1 MSKQVDERIVSM
13 QFDNRHFEKNV
24 HTSMSTLDKLKQ
36 KLNLSGAAKGLD
48 NLNASARKVDM
59 SSLGNGVEAVRSK
72 FSALEVMGVTAL
84 ANITNSAVNAG
95 KKIVAALTIDPVKTG
110 LQEYETQI
118 NATQTILANTSHQ
131 GTTLEDVNKALDEL
145 NKYADLTIYN
155 FTEMTKNI
163 GTFTAAGLDLDT
175 SVKSIQGIANLA
187 AVSGSTS
194 EQASRAM
201 YQLSQALAAG
211 KMNLQDWNSVV
222 NAGMG
227 GKIFQNALART
238 AKDFGN
244 SVAFDAIEA
253 GETFRNLL
261 NPKDYGD
268 WLTSDVLS
276 ATLSKFTKTG
286 AVEYL
291 AELYNIS
298 GDSIKELQELGD
310 TTGYNTDEF
319 NKLALSL
326 ANGNQETAK
335 YITDT
340 LSMADTATN
349 AATEVKTLSQLWD
362 TLKETAQSGWTQTW
376 ELIIGDFDQ
385 AKKLFSGLYNFFSG
399 IIEKSSDF
407 RNKLIGGAMG
417 NPFSDFL
424 DKINNSAIGKT
435 VDKVNKLAMSL
446 DEYQKVVNQVWYGDY
461 KNSDTGRF
469 EMLDA
474 AGYNHR
480 VIQDLV
486 NKGLDYKLTVDD
498 VAESE
503 KKFGVSV
510 KETTKNIEELSDEQL
525 KNAGLTKEEIRMYRD
540 LEKQSKKT
548 GKSIQELVDEMG
560 KKDGRTLLLESF
572 KNAGMG
578 LVTVLK
584 AIKDA
589 WLEVFPPPT
598 VIQLYNIISAMNEF
612 SQKLKVSEETAYKV
626 KRTFKGLFSIL
637 HIISTVVGGVL
648 NTAFKILK
656 QVLGA
661 FNLNIL
667 DVTAS
672 IGDAIVKF
680 DEWLTSA
687 LDFTGVIKAVVPY
700 LQEAGEAIKEW
711 FSGIKDADN
720 IPKYIIE
727 GLVTGLING
736 AKLVGQAAIELGKAI
751 LEKIKDFLGIHSPST
766 EFIEVGQNIV
776 SGLVI
781 GIQNGAS
788 TVWEAIKG
796 IFEKVV
802 EFVKGINWGSVL
814 AAGLIGGMVFAV
826 IKFASALEKLASPI
840 EGVGD
845 LLTGLGEA
853 LGGFGKY
860 MKGLAFSVRLN
871 AIKNLVLAVS
881 LLVGAVIVLSYF
893 AKDNP
898 DALWE
903 SVKILGAIVGIL
915 AALVLVVSGLAA
927 LSNLIGAGTIK
938 FSAIALGLIG
948 ISASLL
954 ILTTVLKRL
963 ANLKPEEAKQGFI
976 GLTGLIIELGILLA
990 AYGLLVKGKAAQN
1003 IGGLGKTMLLISIAL
1018 LIMIGVIKRIANLS
1032 TRDLTKGLIVIGI
1045 LELFFAALVKVSQNA
1060 GKNAIKAG
1068 QSFLLISFALL
1079 IMTAVIGII
1088 SKMTWEELGKG
1099 LVGLIS
1105 FGLFVYA
1112 MVEIAKK
1119 GGAATTTIGTMLLA
1133 MAFSMLIL
1141 AVVIKLIAGME
1152 WGELAK
1158 GFAGIVVLGLI
1169 VSALVGVAAKY
1180 GGAQAKLAGTLLAMT
1195 IAIGI
1200 LAVIAALLGNLDVTS
1215 LAKGIIAVGFLS
1227 LFMSLLL
1234 KASKGASASVGSIVA
1249 LIAAVA
1255 VLTGALVALS
1265 FVDTDSLL
1273 ASAISLAAVMV
1284 AFALMTAAASLLK
1297 GTDKIVGKLAPILG
1311 VVVIIAAILGI
1322 MAVLDI
1328 EPSIETAGSI
1338 AILLDAMAVA
1348 MLILGKA
1355 KVAEKGVM
1363 KNLAIM
1369 TAVVSGLAIILA
1381 AMSFLPSVDNLI
1393 PVAVSLSILL
1403 EAMAVAMVILGE
1415 AKIVENRVMANLA
1428 IMTAVVAG
1436 LGVILA
1442 GMSLLQVESAIP
1454 NAVALSIL
1462 LEAMAVA
1469 IAILGAAKIVQK
1481 QVMINLAIMTAV
1493 VTGLGAIL
1501 WGMRALDVQ
1510 NAIPNAIALST
1521 LLIAMTAAMAILG
1534 VTKSITPNI
1543 LVNLGI
1549 ITLVVAGLGAVLWG
1563 MSTLEVENA
1572 IPNAIALSTLLIAM
1586 SAACLILGGAGSI
1599 ALPALAGIGVLAA
1612 LIVAMGALMIGIGAL
1627 VEHNPKLEEFLD
1639 KSIPI
1644 LEKIGTAIGSFF
1656 GNIIGGFIG
1665 GIATGALPV
1674 IGQDLSDFMDNA
1686 GGFIDGAKNIK
1697 QDTMEGVKTLAEV
1710 IMTLTGANLLES
1722 LNKILTLGLGKSSIE
1737 VFSKQLPMLATGI
1750 NNFGDTL
1757 NDFDET
1763 KKAGIQNAADALL
1776 ILAQVAK
1783 EIPNSGGLIG
1793 AIVGNNDIGD
1803 FITQI
1808 KDFGTTLARCANFL
1822 IEAGFSDAHVAI
1834 IEIACKA
1841 LERIA
1846 RAAEEIPNTGGL
1858 SGLIFGDNDIGP
1870 FVIQLG
1876 SFATNVST
1884 CAKNLMEAGFSEEH
1898 VAIIEL
1904 ACDAL
1909 KKIASAAKQ
1918 IPNTGGL
1925 VGAIVGKNDI
1935 GTFASQLTALGEG
1948 LTGLT
1953 GKLGSFGKEQLEA
1966 VSNAAT
1972 AIVTMSGAAKS
1983 IDNQAEWTKVFV
1995 GDNSISKFSE
2005 QFPKLGTNLHNFASN
2020 LGTFSEAQVATV
2032 RSAVQA
2038 INALAGLA
2046 DSDLKGAKKNLEGF
2060 GEKIV
2065 ALAKDMASFVKGMPS
2080 SDSLSTAIKNV
2091 EKILKMIDDIS
2102 GSDTNIAANF
2112 TKSLKK
2118 IGKDGVDKFVEAFTS
2133 NSAKTDVKEAGVKLI
2148 QQIVKGVES
2157 EASDVKDAFKE
2168 MAETCA
2174 LSLETVRSDFYD
2186 AGEHLVAGF
2195 VAGISANTWRA
2206 EAEARAM
2213 ARAAAI
2219 AAERELDIASPS
2231 KVFYRIGDYTGQGFV
2246 NALTDYGDKSYAASS
2261 KMAISAKQGLS
2272 DSISKIKDII
2282 GSGID
2287 AQPTIRPVLD
2297 LSDLKTGMGAVNGLF
2312 NSRESLGVI
2321 ANVGSINA
2329 RMNRSIQNGTNS
2341 DVVSAI
2347 DQLRKDLSSNIGN
2360 VYNID
2365 GVTYDDGSN
2374 ISEAVQALVRAARVE
2389 RRR

>member
-175 SVKSIQGIANLA
+175 SVKGIQGIANLA

-268 WLTSDVLS
+268 WLTSDVLI

-291 AELYNIS
+291 EELYNIS

-335 YITDT
+335 YITDI
-340 LSMADTATN
+340 LSMADNATD

-385 AKKLFSGLYNFFSG
+385 AKKLFSGLYSFFSG

-407 RNKLIGGAMG
+407 RNELIGGAMG

-424 DKINNSAIGKT
+424 DKINNSTIGKT

-446 DEYQKVVNQVWYGDY
+446 DEYQKVVNQVWHGDY
-461 KNSDTGRF
+461 QNAPVRF
-469 EMLDA
+469 ELLEE
-474 AGYNHR
+474 AGYNHK

-612 SQKLKVSEETAYKV
+612 SQKLKVSEETADKV

-667 DVTAS
+667 DITAS

-680 DEWLTSA
+680 DEWLTSVF
-687 LDFTGVIKAVVPY
+687 DFTGVIKAVVPY
-700 LQEAGEAIKEW
+700 LIEAGAAIKEW
-711 FSGIKDADN
+711 FSGIKDAED
-720 IPKYIIE
+720 IPKYIVE

-736 AKLVGQAAIELGKAI
+736 VKLVGQAAIELGKAI

-766 EFIEVGQNIV
+766 KFIEVGQNIV

-788 TVWEAIKG
+788 KVWEVIKG

-802 EFVKGINWGSVL
+802 EFVKGINWGTILSIAL
-814 AAGLIGGMVFAV
+814 SGSMVFAIV
-826 IKFASALEKLASPI
+826 KIAKAFEKLASPI
-840 EGVGD
+840 EGISDV
-845 LLTGLGEA
+845 LSGLGEA

-860 MKGLAFSVRLN
+860 MKGLSFSVRLN
-871 AIKNLVLAVS
+871 AIKNLVLAIS
-881 LLVGAVIVLSYF
+881 LLVGAVILLTF
-893 AKDNP
+893 FDKDK
-898 DALWE
+898 LWD
-903 SVKILGAIVGIL
+903 SVKILGAIIGIL
-915 AALVLVVSGLAA
+915 TVLVTVVSVLAV
-927 LSNLIGAGTIK
+927 LSNKFGAGTIK
-938 FSAIALGLIG
+938 FSAITLGLIG
-948 ISASLL
+948 ISTSLL
-954 ILTTVLKRL
+954 ILSTVVKRIGSID
-963 ANLKPEEAKQGFI
+963 PEEAKRGFI
-976 GLTGLIIELGILLA
+976 GLTGLIVELGILLA
-990 AYGLLVKGKAAQN
+990 SYGLLVKGKAAQN
-1003 IGGLGKTMLLISIAL
+1003 VGGLGKSLLKISIAL
-1018 LIMIGVIKRIANLS
+1018 LILIGVIKLIANMS
-1032 TRDLTKGLIVIGI
+1032 TRDLTKGLIVIG
-1045 LELFFAALVKVSQNA
+1045 LLGAFFSALVTVSTLA
-1060 GKNAIKAG
+1060 GKNAVKVG
-1068 QSFLLISFALL
+1068 QMFLSISAALL
-1079 IMTAVIGII
+1079 IMVVVIKLI
-1088 SKMTWEELGKG
+1088 SGMEWDEMGRG
-1099 LVGLIS
+1099 LVGLIA
-1105 FGLFVYA
+1105 FTTFILALVL
-1112 MVEIAKK
+1112 ITKL
-1119 GGAATTTIGTMLLA
+1119 GGKAAPKLGTMLLA
-1133 MAFSMLIL
+1133 MATAMLVL
-1141 AVVIKLIAGME
+1141 AIVIKLIAGME
-1152 WGELAK
+1152 WDELKK
-1158 GFAGIVVLGLI
+1158 GVIGVVVLGLI
-1169 VSALVGVAAKY
+1169 VSALVGVAAAFAGKN
-1180 GGAQAKLAGTLLAMT
+1180 AKLAGMLMSMAV
-1195 IAIGI
+1195 AIGI
-1200 LAVIAALLGNLDVTS
+1200 LAGIAVLLGMVDIKS
-1215 LAKGIIAVGFLS
+1215 LAKGLIAVGILS
-1227 LFMSLLL
+1227 ALVALMVKS
-1234 KASKGASASVGSIVA
+1234 AKGATASVGSIVA
-1249 LIAAVA
+1249 LSAAVA
-1255 VLTGALVALS
+1255 VLAASLVALS
-1265 FVDTDSLL
+1265 FVDTEALL
-1273 ASAISLAAVMV
+1273 TSALALTAVMI

-1297 GTDKIVGKLAPILG
+1297 GTDKLVGKLAPLVGVVTLLAVILG
-1311 VVVIIAAILGI
+1311 VMDA
-1322 MAVLDI
+1322 LDV
-1328 EPSIETAGSI
+1328 EPAIETAGSL
-1338 AILLDAMAVA
+1338 ALLLTAMAAA
-1348 MLILGKA
+1348 MFILSNTKTIGKKAMSNLALMGLIVGELA
-1355 KVAEKGVM
+1355 VILGVM
-1363 KNLAIM
+1363 KALDLEPAIE
-1369 TAVVSGLAIILA
+1369 TAG
-1381 AMSFLPSVDNLI
+1381 
-1393 PVAVSLSILL
+1393 SLSLL
-1403 EAMAVAMVILGE
+1403 L
-1415 AKIVENRVMANLA
+1415 
-1428 IMTAVVAG
+1428 T
-1436 LGVILA
+1436 
-1442 GMSLLQVESAIP
+1442 
-1454 NAVALSIL
+1454 
-1462 LEAMAVA
+1462 
-1469 IAILGAAKIVQK
+1469 
-1481 QVMINLAIMTAV
+1481 
-1493 VTGLGAIL
+1493 
-1501 WGMRALDVQ
+1501 
-1510 NAIPNAIALST
+1510 
-1521 LLIAMTAAMAILG
+1521 
-1534 VTKSITPNI
+1534 
-1543 LVNLGI
+1543 
-1549 ITLVVAGLGAVLWG
+1549 
-1563 MSTLEVENA
+1563 
-1572 IPNAIALSTLLIAM
+1572 AM
-1586 SAACLILGGAGSI
+1586 SAALVILNFVGPNAKFGIAALATLI
-1599 ALPALAGIGVLAA
+1599 AGIGG
-1612 LIVAMGALMIGIGAL
+1612 LIVGIGAL
-1627 VEHNPKLEEFLD
+1627 VTEFPKLEEFLNTG
-1639 KSIPI
+1639 IPLI
-1644 LEKIGTAIGSFF
+1644 EKIGTAIGAFF
-1656 GNIIGGFIG
+1656 GNIVGGFIG
-1665 GIATGALPV
+1665 GALTGALPV
-1674 IGQDLSDFMDNA
+1674 IAQDLSDFITNLQP
-1686 GGFIDGAKNIK
+1686 FIDGAKNI
-1697 QDTMEGVKTLAEV
+1697 DDDVIGGVKTLTEA
-1710 IMTLTGANLLES
+1710 
-1722 LNKILTLGLGKSSIE
+1722 ILTLSKANILEAIGSWLTGSSSID
-1737 VFSKQLPMLATGI
+1737 T
-1750 NNFGDTL
+1750 FG
-1757 NDFDET
+1757 
-1763 KKAGIQNAADALL
+1763 
-1776 ILAQVAK
+1776 
-1783 EIPNSGGLIG
+1783 
-1793 AIVGNNDIGD
+1793 
-1803 FITQI
+1803 
-1808 KDFGTTLARCANFL
+1808 
-1822 IEAGFSDAHVAI
+1822 
-1834 IEIACKA
+1834 
-1841 LERIA
+1841 
-1846 RAAEEIPNTGGL
+1846 
-1858 SGLIFGDNDIGP
+1858 
-1870 FVIQLG
+1870 
-1876 SFATNVST
+1876 
-1884 CAKNLMEAGFSEEH
+1884 
-1898 VAIIEL
+1898 
-1904 ACDAL
+1904 
-1909 KKIASAAKQ
+1909 
-1918 IPNTGGL
+1918 
-1925 VGAIVGKNDI
+1925 
-1935 GTFASQLTALGEG
+1935 
-1948 LTGLT
+1948 
-1953 GKLGSFGKEQLEA
+1953 EQL
-1966 VSNAAT
+1966 
-1972 AIVTMSGAAKS
+1972 
-1983 IDNQAEWTKVFV
+1983 
-1995 GDNSISKFSE
+1995 
-2005 QFPKLGTNLHNFASN
+2005 PKLGTYLNQFASN
-2020 LGTFSEAQVATV
+2020 LGTFGDDQIKSISSAANAIKEMAIASDQIPNEGGWAAEFAGENSIAAFGQQLPQLGLHLSQFAANLGTFGGDQINAISSAANAIKEMAIAADQIPNEGGWAAIFAGENSIATFGSKLPSLGIHLNQFASNLGSFGNAQIKAIVSAAKAIKEMAVAADQIPNEGGWAAAIFGDNSIATFGSKLPSLGTHLNKFASNLGTFKEAQVASVACAAKAIKEMASAATGIDGQAVWAKALFGDNSIATFSTQFPTLGSNLNSFVTNLGTFGDAQITTV
-2032 RSAVQA
+2032 SSAVKA
-2038 INALAGLA
+2038 IKALADLA
-2046 DSDLKGAKKNLEGF
+2046 DADLKGAKKNLEGF
-2060 GEKIV
+2060 GDKIV
-2065 ALAKDMASFVKGMPS
+2065 TLAKDMASFVNGMPS

-2102 GSDTNIAANF
+2102 GSDANIAANF

-2133 NSAKTDVKEAGVKLI
+2133 NSAKTDVKDAGVKLI

-2157 EASDVKDAFKE
+2157 EKSDTHNSFKE
-2168 MAETCA
+2168 LAESCA
-2174 LSLETVRSDFYD
+2174 TKIETVRSDFYD
-2186 AGEHLVAGF
+2186 AGKYLVEGF
-2195 VAGISANTWRA
+2195 MAGISDNTWRA
-2206 EAEARAM
+2206 EAEAEAM
-2213 ARAAAI
+2213 ARAAVR
-2219 AAERELDIASPS
+2219 AAERELGEHSPS
-2231 KVFYRIGDYTGQGFV
+2231 KVFYQVGDYAGQGFI
-2246 NALTDYGDKSYAASS
+2246 NALSDYGDKSYSASAM
-2261 KMAISAKQGLS
+2261 MARSAKQGLS

-2282 GSGID
+2282 GSDID

-2297 LSDLKTGMGAVNGLF
+2297 LSDLKTGIGAVNGLF
-2312 NSRESLGVI
+2312 NSRESLGVV

-2347 DQLRKDLSSNIGN
+2347 DQLRKDLSSNMGN

-2374 ISEAVQALVRAARVE
+2374 ISEAVRALVRAARVE

>member
-175 SVKSIQGIANLA
+175 SVKGIQGIANLA

-268 WLTSDVLS
+268 WLTSDVLI

-335 YITDT
+335 YITDI
-340 LSMADTATN
+340 LSMADTATD

-376 ELIIGDFDQ
+376 ELIVGDFDQ
-385 AKKLFSGLYNFFSG
+385 AKKLFSSLYSFFSG

-424 DKINNSAIGKT
+424 DKINNSTIGKT

-446 DEYQKVVNQVWYGDY
+446 DEYQKVVNQVWHGDY
-461 KNSDTGRF
+461 QNAPVRF
-469 EMLDA
+469 ELLEE
-474 AGYNHR
+474 AGYNHK

-572 KNAGMG
+572 KNAGIG

-612 SQKLKVSEETAYKV
+612 SQKLKVSEETADKV

-667 DVTAS
+667 DITAS

-687 LDFTGVIKAVVPY
+687 LDFTGVIKAIVPY
-700 LQEAGEAIKEW
+700 LIEAGAAIKEW
-711 FSGIKDADN
+711 FSGIKDADD
-720 IPKYIIE
+720 IPKYIVE

-736 AKLVGQAAIELGKAI
+736 VKLVGQAAIELGKAI

-766 EFIEVGQNIV
+766 EFIKVGQNIV

-788 TVWEAIKG
+788 KVWEVIKG
-796 IFEKVV
+796 IFGKVV
-802 EFVKGINWGSVL
+802 EFVKGLNWGTIL
-814 AAGLIGGMVFAV
+814 ATALSGSMVFAIV
-826 IKFASALEKLASPI
+826 KIAKAIEKLASPI
-840 EGVGD
+840 EGIGD
-845 LLTGLGEA
+845 VLTGFGEA
-853 LGGFGKY
+853 LRSLGKY
-860 MKGLAFSVRLN
+860 LKGLAFSVRLN
-871 AIKNLVLAVS
+871 AIKNLVLAIS
-881 LLVGAVIVLSYF
+881 LLVGAVILLTF
-893 AKDNP
+893 FNKDK
-898 DALWE
+898 LWD
-903 SVKILGAIVGIL
+903 SVKILGAIIGIL
-915 AALVLVVSGLAA
+915 TVLVTVVSALAV
-927 LSNLIGAGTIK
+927 LSNKFGAGTIK
-938 FSAIALGLIG
+938 FSAITLGLIG

-954 ILTTVLKRL
+954 ILATVVKRIGSID
-963 ANLKPEEAKQGFI
+963 PEEAKRGFI
-976 GLTGLIIELGILLA
+976 GLTGLIVELGILLA
-990 AYGLLVKGKAAQN
+990 SYGLLVKGKAAQN
-1003 IGGLGKTMLLISIAL
+1003 VGGLGKSLLKISIAL
-1018 LIMIGVIKRIANLS
+1018 LILIGVIKLIANMS
-1032 TRDLTKGLIVIGI
+1032 TRDLNKGLIVIG
-1045 LELFFAALVKVSQNA
+1045 LLGAFFSALVAVSTLA
-1060 GKNAIKAG
+1060 GKNAVKVG
-1068 QSFLLISFALL
+1068 QMFLLISSALL
-1079 IMTAVIGII
+1079 T
-1088 SKMTWEELGKG
+1088 
-1099 LVGLIS
+1099 
-1105 FGLFVYA
+1105 
-1112 MVEIAKK
+1112 MVA
-1119 GGAATTTIGTMLLA
+1119 
-1133 MAFSMLIL
+1133 
-1141 AVVIKLIAGME
+1141 VIKLIAGME
-1152 WGELAK
+1152 WDEMGRGLVGLIAFTAFILALVLITKLGGKAAPKLGTMLLAMATAMLVLAIVIKLIAGMEWDELKK
-1158 GFAGIVVLGLI
+1158 GVIGIVVLGLI
-1169 VSALVGVAAKY
+1169 VSALVGVAAAFAGKN
-1180 GGAQAKLAGTLLAMT
+1180 AKLAGMLLAMAV
-1195 IAIGI
+1195 AIGI
-1200 LAVIAALLGNLDVTS
+1200 LAGIAVLLGMVDIKS
-1215 LAKGIIAVGFLS
+1215 LAKGLVAVGILS
-1227 LFMSLLL
+1227 ALVALMVKS
-1234 KASKGASASVGSIVA
+1234 AKGATASVGSIVA
-1249 LIAAVA
+1249 LSAAVA
-1255 VLTGALVALS
+1255 VLAASLVALS
-1265 FVDTDSLL
+1265 FVDTEALL
-1273 ASAISLAAVMV
+1273 TSALALTAVMI

-1297 GTDKIVGKLAPILG
+1297 GTDKLVGKLAPLVGVVALLAVILG
-1311 VVVIIAAILGI
+1311 VMDALDVEPAIETAGSLALLLTAMAAAMFILGNTKTVGKKAMGNLALMGLI
-1322 MAVLDI
+1322 VGELAVILGVMKALDVEPAIETAGSLSLLLTAMSAALVILNFVGPNAKSGVGSMALMGLVVGELAVILGLMAKFDVN
-1328 EPSIETAGSI
+1328 PSIETAT
-1338 AILLDAMAVA
+1338 ALTILL
-1348 MLILGKA
+1348 
-1355 KVAEKGVM
+1355 
-1363 KNLAIM
+1363 N
-1369 TAVVSGLAIILA
+1369 
-1381 AMSFLPSVDNLI
+1381 AMS
-1393 PVAVSLSILL
+1393 VAL
-1403 EAMAVAMVILGE
+1403 VILG
-1415 AKIVENRVMANLA
+1415 IVGSLGPAAFIGIAALA
-1428 IMTAVVAG
+1428 
-1436 LGVILA
+1436 
-1442 GMSLLQVESAIP
+1442 
-1454 NAVALSIL
+1454 
-1462 LEAMAVA
+1462 
-1469 IAILGAAKIVQK
+1469 
-1481 QVMINLAIMTAV
+1481 
-1493 VTGLGAIL
+1493 
-1501 WGMRALDVQ
+1501 
-1510 NAIPNAIALST
+1510 T
-1521 LLIAMTAAMAILG
+1521 LI
-1534 VTKSITPNI
+1534 
-1543 LVNLGI
+1543 
-1549 ITLVVAGLGAVLWG
+1549 
-1563 MSTLEVENA
+1563 
-1572 IPNAIALSTLLIAM
+1572 
-1586 SAACLILGGAGSI
+1586 
-1599 ALPALAGIGVLAA
+1599 AGIGG
-1612 LIVAMGALMIGIGAL
+1612 LIVGIGAL
-1627 VEHNPKLEEFLD
+1627 VTEFPKLEEFLNTG
-1639 KSIPI
+1639 IPLI
-1644 LEKIGTAIGSFF
+1644 EKIGTAIGAFF
-1656 GNIIGGFIG
+1656 GNIVGGFIG
-1665 GIATGALPV
+1665 GALTGALPV
-1674 IGQDLSDFMDNA
+1674 IAQDLSDFITDLQP
-1686 GGFIDGAKNIK
+1686 FIDGAKNI
-1697 QDTMEGVKTLAEV
+1697 DDDVIGGVKTLTEA
-1710 IMTLTGANLLES
+1710 
-1722 LNKILTLGLGKSSIE
+1722 ILTLSKANILEAIGSWLTGSSSID
-1737 VFSKQLPMLATGI
+1737 T
-1750 NNFGDTL
+1750 FG
-1757 NDFDET
+1757 
-1763 KKAGIQNAADALL
+1763 
-1776 ILAQVAK
+1776 
-1783 EIPNSGGLIG
+1783 
-1793 AIVGNNDIGD
+1793 
-1803 FITQI
+1803 
-1808 KDFGTTLARCANFL
+1808 
-1822 IEAGFSDAHVAI
+1822 
-1834 IEIACKA
+1834 
-1841 LERIA
+1841 
-1846 RAAEEIPNTGGL
+1846 
-1858 SGLIFGDNDIGP
+1858 
-1870 FVIQLG
+1870 
-1876 SFATNVST
+1876 
-1884 CAKNLMEAGFSEEH
+1884 
-1898 VAIIEL
+1898 
-1904 ACDAL
+1904 
-1909 KKIASAAKQ
+1909 
-1918 IPNTGGL
+1918 
-1925 VGAIVGKNDI
+1925 
-1935 GTFASQLTALGEG
+1935 
-1948 LTGLT
+1948 
-1953 GKLGSFGKEQLEA
+1953 EQL
-1966 VSNAAT
+1966 
-1972 AIVTMSGAAKS
+1972 
-1983 IDNQAEWTKVFV
+1983 
-1995 GDNSISKFSE
+1995 
-2005 QFPKLGTNLHNFASN
+2005 PKLGTYLNQFASN
-2020 LGTFSEAQVATV
+2020 LGTFGDDQIKSISSAANAIKEMAIAADQIPNEGGWAAEFAGENSIAAFGQQLPQLGLHLSQFAANLGTFGGDQINAISSAANAIKEMAIAADQIPNEGGWAAIFAGENSIATFGSKLPSLGIHLNQFASNLGSFGNAQIKAIVSAAKAIKEMAVAADQIPNEGGWATAIFGDNSIATFGSKLPSLGTHLNEFASNLGTFKEAQVASVACAAKAIKEMASAATGIDGQARWAKALFGDNSIATFSTQFPTLGSNLNSFVTNLGTFGDAQITTV
-2032 RSAVQA
+2032 SSAVKA
-2038 INALAGLA
+2038 IKALADLA
-2046 DSDLKGAKKNLEGF
+2046 DADLKGAKKNLEGF
-2060 GEKIV
+2060 GDKIV
-2065 ALAKDMASFVKGMPS
+2065 TLAKDMASFVSGMPS
-2080 SDSLSTAIKNV
+2080 SDNLSTAIKNV

-2102 GSDTNIAANF
+2102 GSDANIAANF

-2133 NSAKTDVKEAGVKLI
+2133 NSAKTDVKDAGVKLI

-2157 EASDVKDAFKE
+2157 EKSDTHNSFKE
-2168 MAETCA
+2168 LAESCA
-2174 LSLETVRSDFYD
+2174 TKIETVRSDFYD
-2186 AGEHLVAGF
+2186 AGKYLVEGF
-2195 VAGISANTWRA
+2195 MAGISDNTWRA
-2206 EAEARAM
+2206 EAEAEAM
-2213 ARAAAI
+2213 ARAAVR
-2219 AAERELDIASPS
+2219 AAERELGEHSPS
-2231 KVFYRIGDYTGQGFV
+2231 KVFYRVGDYAGQGFI
-2246 NALTDYGDKSYAASS
+2246 NALSDYGDKSYSS
-2261 KMAISAKQGLS
+2261 SAMMARSAKQGLS

-2282 GSGID
+2282 DSDID

-2297 LSDLKTGMGAVNGLF
+2297 LSDLKTGMGAVSGLF

-2347 DQLRKDLSSNIGN
+2347 DQLRKDLSSNMGN

>member
-175 SVKSIQGIANLA
+175 SVKGIQGIANLA

-238 AKDFGN
+238 AKDLGN

-268 WLTSDVLS
+268 WLTSDVLI

-335 YITDT
+335 YITDI
-340 LSMADTATN
+340 LSMADTATD

-385 AKKLFSGLYNFFSG
+385 AKKLFSGLYSFFSG

-424 DKINNSAIGKT
+424 DKINNSTIGKT

-446 DEYQKVVNQVWYGDY
+446 DEYQKVVNQVWHGDY
-461 KNSDTGRF
+461 QNAPVRF
-469 EMLDA
+469 ELLDE
-474 AGYNHR
+474 AGYNHK

-510 KETTKNIEELSDEQL
+510 KETTENIEELSDEQL

-540 LEKQSKKT
+540 LENQSKKT

-612 SQKLKVSEETAYKV
+612 SQKLKVSEETADKV

-667 DVTAS
+667 DITAS
-672 IGDAIVKF
+672 ISDVIVKF
-680 DEWLTSA
+680 DEWLTSV
-687 LDFTGVIKAVVPY
+687 LDFTGVIKAIVPY
-700 LQEAGEAIKEW
+700 LIEAGAAIKEW

-720 IPKYIIE
+720 IPRYIIE

-736 AKLVGQAAIELGKAI
+736 VKLVGQAAIALGKAI

-766 EFIEVGQNIV
+766 EFIKVGQNIV

-788 TVWEAIKG
+788 KVWEVIKG

-802 EFVKGINWGSVL
+802 EFVKRINWGTILSIAL
-814 AAGLIGGMVFAV
+814 SGSMIFAIV
-826 IKFASALEKLASPI
+826 KIAKALEKLASPI
-840 EGVGD
+840 EGIGD
-845 LLTGLGEA
+845 VLSGLGEA

-871 AIKNLVLAVS
+871 AIKNLVLAIS
-881 LLVGAVIVLSYF
+881 LLVGAVILLTF
-893 AKDNP
+893 FDKDK
-898 DALWE
+898 LWD

-915 AALVLVVSGLAA
+915 TVLVTVVSALAV
-927 LSNLIGAGTIK
+927 LSNKFGAGTIK
-938 FSAIALGLIG
+938 FSAITLGLIG

-954 ILTTVLKRL
+954 ILAEVIKRIGSID
-963 ANLKPEEAKQGFI
+963 PEEAKRGFI

-990 AYGLLVKGKAAQN
+990 AYGLLVKGKSAMN
-1003 IGGLGKTMLLISIAL
+1003 IGGLGKSLLKISIAL
-1018 LIMIGVIKRIANLS
+1018 LILVGVIAIIANMS
-1032 TRDLTKGLIVIGI
+1032 TRDLLKGLAVISLLG
-1045 LELFFAALVKVSQNA
+1045 LFFTAIVAVSKLAGTNATKAGKMFLQMSAALWIITHVMKIIA
-1060 GKNAIKAG
+1060 G
-1068 QSFLLISFALL
+1068 
-1079 IMTAVIGII
+1079 
-1088 SKMTWEELGKG
+1088 MTWEELERGVAG
-1099 LVGLIS
+1099 LVAFAAFVLALVLITK
-1105 FGLFVYA
+1105 L
-1112 MVEIAKK
+1112 
-1119 GGAATTTIGTMLLA
+1119 GGVAVPKLGGMFLA
-1133 MAFSMLIL
+1133 MAVAIGIL
-1141 AVVIKLIAGME
+1141 AVVVALISGME

-1158 GFAGIVVLGLI
+1158 GVVGVVILGLI
-1169 VSALVGVAAKY
+1169 VSALVGVAAKF
-1180 GGAQAKLAGTLLAMT
+1180 GGAQAKLAGMLLAMAV
-1195 IAIGI
+1195 AIGI
-1200 LAVIAALLGNLDVTS
+1200 LAGIAVLLGMVDIRS
-1215 LAKGIIAVGFLS
+1215 LAQGLIAVGVLS
-1227 LFMSLLL
+1227 ALVALMVY
-1234 KASKGASASVGSIVA
+1234 ASKGASASVASIVS
-1249 LIAAVA
+1249 LTVA
-1255 VLTGALVALS
+1255 VGVLAVALVALS

-1273 ASAISLAAVMV
+1273 ASAIALTAVMV
-1284 AFALMTAAASLLK
+1284 AFSLMTAAASLLK
-1297 GTDKIVGKLAPILG
+1297 GTDKLVGKLAPLVGVVALLAVILG
-1311 VVVIIAAILGI
+1311 VMDALDVEPAIETAGSLALLLTAMAAAMFILGNTKTVGKKAMSNLALMGLI
-1322 MAVLDI
+1322 VGELAVILGVMKALDVEPAIETAGSLSLLLTAMSAALVILNFVGPNAKSGVGSMALMGLVVGELAVILGLMAKFDVN
-1328 EPSIETAGSI
+1328 PSIETAT
-1338 AILLDAMAVA
+1338 ALTILL
-1348 MLILGKA
+1348 
-1355 KVAEKGVM
+1355 
-1363 KNLAIM
+1363 N
-1369 TAVVSGLAIILA
+1369 
-1381 AMSFLPSVDNLI
+1381 AMS
-1393 PVAVSLSILL
+1393 VAL
-1403 EAMAVAMVILGE
+1403 VILGMVGSLGP
-1415 AKIVENRVMANLA
+1415 AAFIGIAALA
-1428 IMTAVVAG
+1428 
-1436 LGVILA
+1436 
-1442 GMSLLQVESAIP
+1442 
-1454 NAVALSIL
+1454 
-1462 LEAMAVA
+1462 
-1469 IAILGAAKIVQK
+1469 
-1481 QVMINLAIMTAV
+1481 
-1493 VTGLGAIL
+1493 
-1501 WGMRALDVQ
+1501 
-1510 NAIPNAIALST
+1510 T
-1521 LLIAMTAAMAILG
+1521 LI
-1534 VTKSITPNI
+1534 
-1543 LVNLGI
+1543 
-1549 ITLVVAGLGAVLWG
+1549 
-1563 MSTLEVENA
+1563 
-1572 IPNAIALSTLLIAM
+1572 
-1586 SAACLILGGAGSI
+1586 
-1599 ALPALAGIGVLAA
+1599 AGIGG
-1612 LIVAMGALMIGIGAL
+1612 LIVGIGAL
-1627 VEHNPKLEEFLD
+1627 VTEFPKLEEFLNTG
-1639 KSIPI
+1639 IPLI
-1644 LEKIGTAIGSFF
+1644 EKIGTAIGAFF
-1656 GNIIGGFIG
+1656 GNIVGGFIG
-1665 GIATGALPV
+1665 GALTGALPV
-1674 IGQDLSDFMDNA
+1674 IAQDLSDFITNLQP
-1686 GGFIDGAKNIK
+1686 FIDGAKNI
-1697 QDTMEGVKTLAEV
+1697 DDDVIGGVKTLTEA
-1710 IMTLTGANLLES
+1710 
-1722 LNKILTLGLGKSSIE
+1722 ILTLSKANILEAIGSWLTGSSSID
-1737 VFSKQLPMLATGI
+1737 T
-1750 NNFGDTL
+1750 FG
-1757 NDFDET
+1757 
-1763 KKAGIQNAADALL
+1763 
-1776 ILAQVAK
+1776 
-1783 EIPNSGGLIG
+1783 
-1793 AIVGNNDIGD
+1793 
-1803 FITQI
+1803 
-1808 KDFGTTLARCANFL
+1808 
-1822 IEAGFSDAHVAI
+1822 
-1834 IEIACKA
+1834 
-1841 LERIA
+1841 
-1846 RAAEEIPNTGGL
+1846 
-1858 SGLIFGDNDIGP
+1858 
-1870 FVIQLG
+1870 
-1876 SFATNVST
+1876 
-1884 CAKNLMEAGFSEEH
+1884 
-1898 VAIIEL
+1898 
-1904 ACDAL
+1904 
-1909 KKIASAAKQ
+1909 
-1918 IPNTGGL
+1918 
-1925 VGAIVGKNDI
+1925 
-1935 GTFASQLTALGEG
+1935 
-1948 LTGLT
+1948 
-1953 GKLGSFGKEQLEA
+1953 EQL
-1966 VSNAAT
+1966 
-1972 AIVTMSGAAKS
+1972 
-1983 IDNQAEWTKVFV
+1983 
-1995 GDNSISKFSE
+1995 
-2005 QFPKLGTNLHNFASN
+2005 PKLGTYLNQFASN
-2020 LGTFSEAQVATV
+2020 LGTFGDDQINAISSAANAIKEMAIAADQIPNEGGWAAEFAGENSIAAFGQQLPQLGLHLSQFAANLGTFGGDQINAISSAANAIKEMAIAADQIPNEGGWAAIFAGENSIATFGSELPSLGIHLNQFASNLGSFGNAQVKAIVSAAKAIKEMAVAADQIPNEGGWAAAIFGDSSIATFGSKLPSLGTHLNEFASNLGTFKEAQVASVACAAKAIKEMASAATGIDGQAGWAKALFGDNSIATFSTQFPTLGSNLNSFVTNLGTFGDAQITTV
-2032 RSAVQA
+2032 SSAVKA
-2038 INALAGLA
+2038 IKALADLA
-2046 DSDLKGAKKNLEGF
+2046 DADLKGAKKNLEGF
-2060 GEKIV
+2060 GDKIV
-2065 ALAKDMASFVKGMPS
+2065 TLAKDMASFVSGMPS

-2102 GSDTNIAANF
+2102 GSDANIAANF

-2133 NSAKTDVKEAGVKLI
+2133 NSAKTNVKDAGVKLI

-2157 EASDVKDAFKE
+2157 EKSDTHNSFKE
-2168 MAETCA
+2168 LAESCA
-2174 LSLETVRSDFYD
+2174 TKIETVRSDFYD
-2186 AGEHLVAGF
+2186 AGKYLVEGF
-2195 VAGISANTWRA
+2195 MAGISDNTWRA
-2206 EAEARAM
+2206 EAEAEAM
-2213 ARAAAI
+2213 ARAAVR
-2219 AAERELDIASPS
+2219 AAERELGEHSPS
-2231 KVFYRIGDYTGQGFV
+2231 KVFYRVGDYAGQGFI
-2246 NALTDYGDKSYAASS
+2246 NALSDYGDKSYSASAM
-2261 KMAISAKQGLS
+2261 MARSAKQGLS

-2282 GSGID
+2282 GSDID

-2347 DQLRKDLSSNIGN
+2347 DQLRKDLSSNMGN

>member
-175 SVKSIQGIANLA
+175 SVKGIQGIANLA

-319 NKLALSL
+319 NKLALSI

-340 LSMADTATN
+340 LSMADTATD

-376 ELIIGDFDQ
+376 ELIVGDFDQ
-385 AKKLFSGLYNFFSG
+385 AKKLFSGLYSFFSG

-424 DKINNSAIGKT
+424 DKINNLTIGKT

-446 DEYQKVVNQVWYGDY
+446 DEYQKVVNQVWHGDY
-461 KNSDTGRF
+461 QNAPVRF
-469 EMLDA
+469 ELLEE
-474 AGYNHR
+474 AGYNHK

-598 VIQLYNIISAMNEF
+598 VIQLYNVISAMNEF
-612 SQKLKVSEETAYKV
+612 SQKLKISEETADKV

-667 DVTAS
+667 DITAS

-680 DEWLTSA
+680 DEWLTSV

-700 LQEAGEAIKEW
+700 LTEVGAAIKEW

-720 IPKYIIE
+720 IPRYIIE

-736 AKLVGQAAIELGKAI
+736 VKLVGQAAIALGKAI

-766 EFIEVGQNIV
+766 KFIEVGQNIV

-788 TVWEAIKG
+788 KVWEVIKG

-802 EFVKGINWGSVL
+802 EFVKGINWGTILSIAL
-814 AAGLIGGMVFAV
+814 SGGMVFAIV
-826 IKFASALEKLASPI
+826 KIAKALEKLASPI
-840 EGVGD
+840 EGISDV
-845 LLTGLGEA
+845 LSGLGEA

-871 AIKNLVLAVS
+871 AIKNLVLAIS
-881 LLVGAVIVLSYF
+881 LLVGAVILLTF
-893 AKDNP
+893 FDKDK
-898 DALWE
+898 LWD
-903 SVKILGAIVGIL
+903 SVKILGAIIGIL
-915 AALVLVVSGLAA
+915 TVLVTVVSALAV
-927 LSNLIGAGTIK
+927 LSNKFGAGTIK
-938 FSAIALGLIG
+938 FSAITLGLIG

-954 ILTTVLKRL
+954 ILTTVVKRIGSID
-963 ANLKPEEAKQGFI
+963 PEEAKRGFI
-976 GLTGLIIELGILLA
+976 GLTGLIVELGILLA
-990 AYGLLVKGKAAQN
+990 SYGLLVKGKAAQN
-1003 IGGLGKTMLLISIAL
+1003 VGGLGKSLLKISIAL
-1018 LIMIGVIKRIANLS
+1018 LILIGVIKLIANMS
-1032 TRDLTKGLIVIGI
+1032 TRDLTKGLIVIG
-1045 LELFFAALVKVSQNA
+1045 LLGAFFAALVAVSTLA
-1060 GKNAIKAG
+1060 GKNAVKVG
-1068 QSFLLISFALL
+1068 QMFLSISKALL
-1079 IMTAVIGII
+1079 IMV
-1088 SKMTWEELGKG
+1088 
-1099 LVGLIS
+1099 
-1105 FGLFVYA
+1105 
-1112 MVEIAKK
+1112 
-1119 GGAATTTIGTMLLA
+1119 
-1133 MAFSMLIL
+1133 
-1141 AVVIKLIAGME
+1141 VVIKLIAGME
-1152 WGELAK
+1152 WDEMGRGLVGLIAFTAFILALVLITKLGGKAAPKLGTMLLAMATAMLVLAIVIKLIAGMEWDEMKK
-1158 GFAGIVVLGLI
+1158 GVIGVVVLGLI
-1169 VSALVGVAAKY
+1169 VSALVGVAAAFSGKN
-1180 GGAQAKLAGTLLAMT
+1180 AKLAGMLMAMAV
-1195 IAIGI
+1195 AIGI
-1200 LAVIAALLGNLDVTS
+1200 LAGIAVLLGMVDIKS
-1215 LAKGIIAVGFLS
+1215 LAKGLIAVGILS
-1227 LFMSLLL
+1227 ALVALMVKS
-1234 KASKGASASVGSIVA
+1234 AKGATASVGSIVA
-1249 LIAAVA
+1249 LSAAVA
-1255 VLTGALVALS
+1255 VLAASLVALS
-1265 FVDTDSLL
+1265 FVDTEALL
-1273 ASAISLAAVMV
+1273 TSALALTAVMI

-1297 GTDKIVGKLAPILG
+1297 GTDKLVGKLAPLVGVVALLAVILG
-1311 VVVIIAAILGI
+1311 VMDALDVEPAIETAGSLALLLTAMAAAMFILGNTKTVGKKAMSNLALMGLI
-1322 MAVLDI
+1322 VGELAVILGVMKALDVEPAIETAGSLSLLLTAMSAALVILNFVGPNAKSGVGSMALMGLVVGELAVILGLMAKFDVN
-1328 EPSIETAGSI
+1328 PSIETAT
-1338 AILLDAMAVA
+1338 ALTILLNGMSVA
-1348 MLILGKA
+1348 L
-1355 KVAEKGVM
+1355 
-1363 KNLAIM
+1363 
-1369 TAVVSGLAIILA
+1369 
-1381 AMSFLPSVDNLI
+1381 
-1393 PVAVSLSILL
+1393 
-1403 EAMAVAMVILGE
+1403 VILGMIG
-1415 AKIVENRVMANLA
+1415 A
-1428 IMTAVVAG
+1428 
-1436 LGVILA
+1436 LG
-1442 GMSLLQVESAIP
+1442 
-1454 NAVALSIL
+1454 
-1462 LEAMAVA
+1462 
-1469 IAILGAAKIVQK
+1469 
-1481 QVMINLAIMTAV
+1481 
-1493 VTGLGAIL
+1493 
-1501 WGMRALDVQ
+1501 
-1510 NAIPNAIALST
+1510 
-1521 LLIAMTAAMAILG
+1521 
-1534 VTKSITPNI
+1534 
-1543 LVNLGI
+1543 
-1549 ITLVVAGLGAVLWG
+1549 
-1563 MSTLEVENA
+1563 
-1572 IPNAIALSTLLIAM
+1572 
-1586 SAACLILGGAGSI
+1586 SAAFIGIAALATLI
-1599 ALPALAGIGVLAA
+1599 AGIGG
-1612 LIVAMGALMIGIGAL
+1612 LIVGIGAL
-1627 VEHNPKLEEFLD
+1627 VTEFPKLEEFLNTG
-1639 KSIPI
+1639 IPLI
-1644 LEKIGTAIGSFF
+1644 EKIGTAIGAFF
-1656 GNIIGGFIG
+1656 GNIVGGFIG
-1665 GIATGALPV
+1665 GALTGALPV
-1674 IGQDLSDFMDNA
+1674 IAQDLSDFITNLQP
-1686 GGFIDGAKNIK
+1686 FIDGAKNI
-1697 QDTMEGVKTLAEV
+1697 DDDVIGGVKTLTEA
-1710 IMTLTGANLLES
+1710 
-1722 LNKILTLGLGKSSIE
+1722 ILTLSKANILEAIGSWLTGSSSID
-1737 VFSKQLPMLATGI
+1737 T
-1750 NNFGDTL
+1750 FG
-1757 NDFDET
+1757 
-1763 KKAGIQNAADALL
+1763 
-1776 ILAQVAK
+1776 
-1783 EIPNSGGLIG
+1783 
-1793 AIVGNNDIGD
+1793 
-1803 FITQI
+1803 
-1808 KDFGTTLARCANFL
+1808 
-1822 IEAGFSDAHVAI
+1822 
-1834 IEIACKA
+1834 
-1841 LERIA
+1841 
-1846 RAAEEIPNTGGL
+1846 
-1858 SGLIFGDNDIGP
+1858 
-1870 FVIQLG
+1870 
-1876 SFATNVST
+1876 
-1884 CAKNLMEAGFSEEH
+1884 
-1898 VAIIEL
+1898 
-1904 ACDAL
+1904 
-1909 KKIASAAKQ
+1909 
-1918 IPNTGGL
+1918 
-1925 VGAIVGKNDI
+1925 
-1935 GTFASQLTALGEG
+1935 
-1948 LTGLT
+1948 
-1953 GKLGSFGKEQLEA
+1953 EQL
-1966 VSNAAT
+1966 
-1972 AIVTMSGAAKS
+1972 
-1983 IDNQAEWTKVFV
+1983 
-1995 GDNSISKFSE
+1995 
-2005 QFPKLGTNLHNFASN
+2005 PKLGTYLNQFASN
-2020 LGTFSEAQVATV
+2020 LGTFGDDQIKSISSAANAIKDMAIAADQIPNEGGWAAEFAGENSIAAFGQKLPQLGLHLSQFAANLGTFGKDQINAISSAANAIKEMAIAADQIPNEGGWAAIFAGENSIATFGSKLPSLGIHLNQFASNLGSFGNAQVKAIVSAAKAIKEVAVSADQIPNEGGWATAIFGDNSIATFGSKLPNLGTHLNEFASNLGTFTKAQVASVACAAKAIKEMASAATGIDGQAGWAKALFGDNSIATFSIQFPTLGSNLNSFVTNLGTFGDAQITTV
-2032 RSAVQA
+2032 SSAVKA
-2038 INALAGLA
+2038 IKALADLA
-2046 DSDLKGAKKNLEGF
+2046 DADLKGAKKNLEGF
-2060 GEKIV
+2060 GDKIV
-2065 ALAKDMASFVKGMPS
+2065 TLAKDMASFVSGMPS
-2080 SDSLSTAIKNV
+2080 SDNLSTAIKNV

-2102 GSDTNIAANF
+2102 GSDANIAANF

-2133 NSAKTDVKEAGVKLI
+2133 NSAKTDVKDAGVKLI

-2157 EASDVKDAFKE
+2157 EKSDTHNSFKE
-2168 MAETCA
+2168 LAESCA
-2174 LSLETVRSDFYD
+2174 TKIETVRSDFYD
-2186 AGEHLVAGF
+2186 AGKYLVEGF
-2195 VAGISANTWRA
+2195 MAGISDNTWRA
-2206 EAEARAM
+2206 EAEAEAM
-2213 ARAAAI
+2213 ARAAVR
-2219 AAERELDIASPS
+2219 AAERELGEHSPS
-2231 KVFYRIGDYTGQGFV
+2231 KVFYRVGDYAGQGFI
-2246 NALTDYGDKSYAASS
+2246 NALSDYGDKSYSASAM
-2261 KMAISAKQGLS
+2261 MARSAKQGLS

-2282 GSGID
+2282 DSDID

>member
-163 GTFTAAGLDLDT
+163 GTFTAAGLDLGT
-175 SVKSIQGIANLA
+175 SVKGIQGIANLA

-268 WLTSDVLS
+268 WLTSDVLI

-335 YITDT
+335 YITDI
-340 LSMADTATN
+340 LSMADTATD

-385 AKKLFSGLYNFFSG
+385 AKKLFSGLYSFFSG

-424 DKINNSAIGKT
+424 DKINNSTIGKT

-446 DEYQKVVNQVWYGDY
+446 DEYQKVVNQVWHGDY
-461 KNSDTGRF
+461 QNAPVRF
-469 EMLDA
+469 ELLDE
-474 AGYNHR
+474 AGYNHK

-540 LEKQSKKT
+540 LENQSKKT

-612 SQKLKVSEETAYKV
+612 SQKLKVSEETADKV

-667 DVTAS
+667 DITAS
-672 IGDAIVKF
+672 ISDVIVKF
-680 DEWLTSA
+680 DEWLTSV
-687 LDFTGVIKAVVPY
+687 LDFTGVIKAIVPY
-700 LQEAGEAIKEW
+700 LIEAGLAIKEW

-720 IPKYIIE
+720 IPKYIVE

-736 AKLVGQAAIELGKAI
+736 VKLVGQAAIELGKAI

-766 EFIEVGQNIV
+766 EFIKVGQNIV

-788 TVWEAIKG
+788 KVWEVIKG

-802 EFVKGINWGSVL
+802 EFVKGLNWGTIL
-814 AAGLIGGMVFAV
+814 ATALSGGMVFAIV
-826 IKFASALEKLASPI
+826 KIAKALEKLASPI
-840 EGVGD
+840 EGIGD
-845 LLTGLGEA
+845 VLTGFGEA
-853 LGGFGKY
+853 LRSLGKY
-860 MKGLAFSVRLN
+860 LKGLAFSVRLN
-871 AIKNLVLAVS
+871 AIKNLVLAIS
-881 LLVGAVIVLSYF
+881 LLVGAVILLTF
-893 AKDNP
+893 FNKDK
-898 DALWE
+898 LWD

-915 AALVLVVSGLAA
+915 AALVLVVSGLTA
-927 LSNLIGAGTIK
+927 LSNKFGAGTIK
-938 FSAIALGLIG
+938 FSAITLGLIG

-954 ILTTVLKRL
+954 ILAEVIKRIGSID
-963 ANLKPEEAKQGFI
+963 PEEAKRGFI

-990 AYGLLVKGKAAQN
+990 AYGLLVKGKSAMN
-1003 IGGLGKTMLLISIAL
+1003 IGGLGKSLLKISIAL
-1018 LIMIGVIKRIANLS
+1018 LILVGVIAIIANMS
-1032 TRDLTKGLIVIGI
+1032 TRDLLKGLAVISLLG
-1045 LELFFAALVKVSQNA
+1045 LFFTAIVAVSKLAGTNATKAGKMFLQMSAALWIITHVMKIIA
-1060 GKNAIKAG
+1060 G
-1068 QSFLLISFALL
+1068 
-1079 IMTAVIGII
+1079 
-1088 SKMTWEELGKG
+1088 MTWEELERGVAG
-1099 LVGLIS
+1099 LVAFAAFVLALVLITK
-1105 FGLFVYA
+1105 L
-1112 MVEIAKK
+1112 
-1119 GGAATTTIGTMLLA
+1119 GGVAVPKLGGMFLA
-1133 MAFSMLIL
+1133 MAVAIGIL
-1141 AVVIKLIAGME
+1141 AVVVALISGME

-1158 GFAGIVVLGLI
+1158 GVVGVVILGLI
-1169 VSALVGVAAKY
+1169 VSALVGVAAKF
-1180 GGAQAKLAGTLLAMT
+1180 GGAQAKLAGMLLAMAV
-1195 IAIGI
+1195 AIGI
-1200 LAVIAALLGNLDVTS
+1200 LAGIAVLLGMVDIRS
-1215 LAKGIIAVGFLS
+1215 LAQGLIAVGVLS
-1227 LFMSLLL
+1227 ALVALMVY
-1234 KASKGASASVGSIVA
+1234 ASKGASASVASIVS
-1249 LIAAVA
+1249 LTVA
-1255 VLTGALVALS
+1255 VGVLAVALVALS

-1273 ASAISLAAVMV
+1273 ASAIALTAVMV
-1284 AFALMTAAASLLK
+1284 AFSLMTAAASLLK
-1297 GTDKIVGKLAPILG
+1297 GTDKLVGKLAPLVVVVALLAVILG
-1311 VVVIIAAILGI
+1311 VMDALDVEPAIETAGSLSLLLTAMAAAMFILGNTKTVGKKEMSNLALMGLI
-1322 MAVLDI
+1322 VGELAVILGVMKALDVEPAIETAGSLSLLLTAMSAALVILNFVGPNAKSGVGSMALIGLVVGEIAVILGLMAKFDVN
-1328 EPSIETAGSI
+1328 PSIETAT
-1338 AILLDAMAVA
+1338 ALTILL
-1348 MLILGKA
+1348 
-1355 KVAEKGVM
+1355 
-1363 KNLAIM
+1363 N
-1369 TAVVSGLAIILA
+1369 
-1381 AMSFLPSVDNLI
+1381 AMS
-1393 PVAVSLSILL
+1393 VAL
-1403 EAMAVAMVILGE
+1403 VILGMVGSLGP
-1415 AKIVENRVMANLA
+1415 AAFIGIAALA
-1428 IMTAVVAG
+1428 
-1436 LGVILA
+1436 
-1442 GMSLLQVESAIP
+1442 
-1454 NAVALSIL
+1454 
-1462 LEAMAVA
+1462 
-1469 IAILGAAKIVQK
+1469 
-1481 QVMINLAIMTAV
+1481 
-1493 VTGLGAIL
+1493 
-1501 WGMRALDVQ
+1501 
-1510 NAIPNAIALST
+1510 T
-1521 LLIAMTAAMAILG
+1521 LI
-1534 VTKSITPNI
+1534 
-1543 LVNLGI
+1543 
-1549 ITLVVAGLGAVLWG
+1549 
-1563 MSTLEVENA
+1563 
-1572 IPNAIALSTLLIAM
+1572 
-1586 SAACLILGGAGSI
+1586 
-1599 ALPALAGIGVLAA
+1599 AGIGG
-1612 LIVAMGALMIGIGAL
+1612 LIVGIGAL
-1627 VEHNPKLEEFLD
+1627 VTEFPKLEEFLNTG
-1639 KSIPI
+1639 IPLI
-1644 LEKIGTAIGSFF
+1644 EKIGTAIGAFF
-1656 GNIIGGFIG
+1656 GNIVGGFIG
-1665 GIATGALPV
+1665 GALTGALPV
-1674 IGQDLSDFMDNA
+1674 IAQDLSDFITNLQP
-1686 GGFIDGAKNIK
+1686 FIDGAKNI
-1697 QDTMEGVKTLAEV
+1697 DDDVIGGVKTLTEA
-1710 IMTLTGANLLES
+1710 
-1722 LNKILTLGLGKSSIE
+1722 ILTLSKANILEAIGSWLTGSSSID
-1737 VFSKQLPMLATGI
+1737 T
-1750 NNFGDTL
+1750 FG
-1757 NDFDET
+1757 
-1763 KKAGIQNAADALL
+1763 
-1776 ILAQVAK
+1776 
-1783 EIPNSGGLIG
+1783 
-1793 AIVGNNDIGD
+1793 
-1803 FITQI
+1803 
-1808 KDFGTTLARCANFL
+1808 
-1822 IEAGFSDAHVAI
+1822 
-1834 IEIACKA
+1834 
-1841 LERIA
+1841 
-1846 RAAEEIPNTGGL
+1846 
-1858 SGLIFGDNDIGP
+1858 
-1870 FVIQLG
+1870 
-1876 SFATNVST
+1876 
-1884 CAKNLMEAGFSEEH
+1884 
-1898 VAIIEL
+1898 
-1904 ACDAL
+1904 
-1909 KKIASAAKQ
+1909 
-1918 IPNTGGL
+1918 
-1925 VGAIVGKNDI
+1925 
-1935 GTFASQLTALGEG
+1935 
-1948 LTGLT
+1948 
-1953 GKLGSFGKEQLEA
+1953 EQL
-1966 VSNAAT
+1966 
-1972 AIVTMSGAAKS
+1972 
-1983 IDNQAEWTKVFV
+1983 
-1995 GDNSISKFSE
+1995 
-2005 QFPKLGTNLHNFASN
+2005 PKLGTYLNQFASN
-2020 LGTFSEAQVATV
+2020 LGTFGDDQIKSISSAANAIKEMAIAADQIPNEGGWAAEFAGENSIAAFGQQLPQLGLHLSQFAANLGTFGGDKINAISSAANAIKEMAIAADQIPNEGGWAAIFAGENSIATFGSKLPSLGIHLNQFASNLGSFGNAQIKTIVSAAKAIKEMAVAADQIPNEGGWATAIFGDNSITTFGSKLPSLGTHLNEFASNLGTFKEAQVASVACAAKAIKEMASAATGIDGQAGWAKALFGDNSIATFSTQFPTLGSNLNSFVTNLGTFGDAQITTV
-2032 RSAVQA
+2032 SSAVKA
-2038 INALAGLA
+2038 IKALADLA
-2046 DSDLKGAKKNLEGF
+2046 DADLKGAKKNLEGF
-2060 GEKIV
+2060 GDKIV
-2065 ALAKDMASFVKGMPS
+2065 TLAKDMASFVNGMPS

-2102 GSDTNIAANF
+2102 GSDANIAANF

-2133 NSAKTDVKEAGVKLI
+2133 NSAKTDVKDAGVKLI

-2157 EASDVKDAFKE
+2157 EKSDTHNSFKE
-2168 MAETCA
+2168 LAESCA
-2174 LSLETVRSDFYD
+2174 TKIETVRSDFYD
-2186 AGEHLVAGF
+2186 AGKYLVEGF
-2195 VAGISANTWRA
+2195 MAGISDNTWRA
-2206 EAEARAM
+2206 EAEAEAM
-2213 ARAAAI
+2213 ARAAVR
-2219 AAERELDIASPS
+2219 AAERELGEHSPS
-2231 KVFYRIGDYTGQGFV
+2231 KVFYRVGDYAGQGFI
-2246 NALTDYGDKSYAASS
+2246 NALSDYGDKSYSASAM
-2261 KMAISAKQGLS
+2261 MARSAKQGLS

-2282 GSGID
+2282 GSDID

-2347 DQLRKDLSSNIGN
+2347 DQLRKDLSSNMGN

>member
-95 KKIVAALTIDPVKTG
+95 KRIVAALTIDPVKTG

-175 SVKSIQGIANLA
+175 SVKGIQGIANLA

-211 KMNLQDWNSVV
+211 KVNLQDWNSVV

-227 GKIFQNALART
+227 GKIFQDALART

-385 AKKLFSGLYNFFSG
+385 AKKLFSGLYSFFSG

-424 DKINNSAIGKT
+424 DKINNSTIGKT

-446 DEYQKVVNQVWYGDY
+446 DEYQKVVNQVWHGDY
-461 KNSDTGRF
+461 KNAPVRF
-469 EMLDA
+469 ELLEE
-474 AGYNHR
+474 AGYNHK

-589 WLEVFPPPT
+589 WLDAFPPPT

-612 SQKLKVSEETAYKV
+612 SQKLKVSDETADKV

-680 DEWLTSA
+680 DEWLTST

-700 LQEAGEAIKEW
+700 LTEAGAAIKEW

-720 IPKYIIE
+720 IPKYIVE

-736 AKLVGQAAIELGKAI
+736 VKLVGQAAIALGKAI

-788 TVWEAIKG
+788 TVWEVIKG

-814 AAGLIGGMVFAV
+814 AAGLSGGMVFAV

-871 AIKNLVLAVS
+871 AIKNLVLAIS
-881 LLVGAVIVLSYF
+881 LLVGAVILLTF
-893 AKDNP
+893 FDKDK
-898 DALWE
+898 LWD
-903 SVKILGAIVGIL
+903 SVKILGGIFGIFT
-915 AALVLVVSGLAA
+915 VLVTVVSALAA
-927 LSNLIGAGTIK
+927 LSNNFGAGTIK
-938 FSAIALGLIG
+938 FSAITLGLIG

-954 ILTTVLKRL
+954 ILATVVKRIGSID
-963 ANLKPEEAKQGFI
+963 PEEAKRGFM
-976 GLTGLIIELGILLA
+976 GLTDLIVELGVLLA
-990 AYGLLVKGKAAQN
+990 AYGLLVKGEAAN
-1003 IGGLGKTMLLISIAL
+1003 NVNGLGKSLLEISIAL
-1018 LIMIGVIKRIANLS
+1018 LILIGVIKLIANMS
-1032 TRDLTKGLIVIGI
+1032 TRDLTKGLVVIG
-1045 LELFFAALVKVSQNA
+1045 LLGMFFAALVAVSTMAENNA
-1060 GKNAIKAG
+1060 VKAG
-1068 QSFLLISFALL
+1068 QMFLLISAALL
-1079 IMTAVIGII
+1079 IMVAVIKII
-1088 SKMTWEELGKG
+1088 SGMEWDGIGKG
-1099 LVGLIS
+1099 VVGLVA
-1105 FGLFVYA
+1105 FTLFILALVL
-1112 MVEIAKK
+1112 ITSL
-1119 GGAATTTIGTMLLA
+1119 GGETAPKLDTMLLA
-1133 MAFSMLIL
+1133 MATSMLLLTI
-1141 AVVIKLIAGME
+1141 VIKLIAGME
-1152 WGELAK
+1152 WDELKK
-1158 GFAGIVVLGLI
+1158 GITGVVVLGLI
-1169 VSALVGVAAKY
+1169 VSALVAVAAAFEGKN
-1180 GGAQAKLAGTLLAMT
+1180 AKLASMLLAMSV
-1195 IAIGI
+1195 AIGI
-1200 LAVIAALLGNLDVTS
+1200 LAGIAVLLGMVDIKS
-1215 LAKGIIAVGFLS
+1215 LAKGLVAVGILSALVALMVKSAKGATASAGSIIALS
-1227 LFMSLLL
+1227 
-1234 KASKGASASVGSIVA
+1234 
-1249 LIAAVA
+1249 AAVA
-1255 VLTGALVALS
+1255 VLAASLVALS
-1265 FVDTDSLL
+1265 FIDTEKLL
-1273 ASAISLAAVMV
+1273 KSALALSAVMA

-1297 GTDKIVGKLAPILG
+1297 GTDKLVGKLAPLVGVVAILAVILG
-1311 VVVIIAAILGI
+1311 VMDALDVEPAIETAGSLSILLTAMAAAMFILGNTKTVGKKAI
-1322 MAVLDI
+1322 SNLALMGLIVGELAVILGVMKALDVEPAIETAGSLSLLLTAMSAALVVLNFIGPNAKSGVGAMALMGLVVGELAVVLGVMNALNLEASI
-1328 EPSIETAGSI
+1328 TTALSLSILLNAMAAALVILNFAGPNALAGVGVLALMGLVVGELAVILGLMEKFNVNPSIETAT
-1338 AILLDAMAVA
+1338 ALTILL
-1348 MLILGKA
+1348 
-1355 KVAEKGVM
+1355 
-1363 KNLAIM
+1363 N
-1369 TAVVSGLAIILA
+1369 
-1381 AMSFLPSVDNLI
+1381 
-1393 PVAVSLSILL
+1393 
-1403 EAMAVAMVILGE
+1403 
-1415 AKIVENRVMANLA
+1415 
-1428 IMTAVVAG
+1428 
-1436 LGVILA
+1436 
-1442 GMSLLQVESAIP
+1442 GMS
-1454 NAVALSIL
+1454 VAL
-1462 LEAMAVA
+1462 
-1469 IAILGAAKIVQK
+1469 
-1481 QVMINLAIMTAV
+1481 
-1493 VTGLGAIL
+1493 
-1501 WGMRALDVQ
+1501 
-1510 NAIPNAIALST
+1510 
-1521 LLIAMTAAMAILG
+1521 AILG
-1534 VTKSITPNI
+1534 V
-1543 LVNLGI
+1543 VGALGPAAFI
-1549 ITLVVAGLGAVLWG
+1549 GIAALATL
-1563 MSTLEVENA
+1563 
-1572 IPNAIALSTLLIAM
+1572 I
-1586 SAACLILGGAGSI
+1586 
-1599 ALPALAGIGVLAA
+1599 AGIGG
-1612 LIVAMGALMIGIGAL
+1612 LIVGIGAL
-1627 VEHNPKLEEFLD
+1627 VTEFPKLEEFLNTG
-1639 KSIPI
+1639 IPLI
-1644 LEKIGTAIGSFF
+1644 EKIGTAIGAFF
-1656 GNIIGGFIG
+1656 GNIVGGFIG
-1665 GIATGALPV
+1665 GALTGALPV
-1674 IGQDLSDFMDNA
+1674 IAQDLSDFITNLQP
-1686 GGFIDGAKNIK
+1686 FIDGAKNI
-1697 QDTMEGVKTLAEV
+1697 DDDVIGGVKTLTEA
-1710 IMTLTGANLLES
+1710 
-1722 LNKILTLGLGKSSIE
+1722 ILTLSKANILEAIGSWLTGSSSID
-1737 VFSKQLPMLATGI
+1737 T
-1750 NNFGDTL
+1750 FG
-1757 NDFDET
+1757 
-1763 KKAGIQNAADALL
+1763 
-1776 ILAQVAK
+1776 
-1783 EIPNSGGLIG
+1783 
-1793 AIVGNNDIGD
+1793 
-1803 FITQI
+1803 
-1808 KDFGTTLARCANFL
+1808 
-1822 IEAGFSDAHVAI
+1822 
-1834 IEIACKA
+1834 
-1841 LERIA
+1841 
-1846 RAAEEIPNTGGL
+1846 
-1858 SGLIFGDNDIGP
+1858 
-1870 FVIQLG
+1870 
-1876 SFATNVST
+1876 
-1884 CAKNLMEAGFSEEH
+1884 
-1898 VAIIEL
+1898 
-1904 ACDAL
+1904 
-1909 KKIASAAKQ
+1909 
-1918 IPNTGGL
+1918 
-1925 VGAIVGKNDI
+1925 
-1935 GTFASQLTALGEG
+1935 
-1948 LTGLT
+1948 
-1953 GKLGSFGKEQLEA
+1953 EQL
-1966 VSNAAT
+1966 
-1972 AIVTMSGAAKS
+1972 
-1983 IDNQAEWTKVFV
+1983 
-1995 GDNSISKFSE
+1995 
-2005 QFPKLGTNLHNFASN
+2005 PKLGTYLNRFASN
-2020 LGTFSEAQVATV
+2020 LGTFGDDQIKSISSAANAIKEMAIAADQIPNEGGWAAEFAGENSIAAFGQQLPQLGLYLSQFAANLGTFGGDQINAISSAANAVKEMAIAADQIPNEGGWAAIFAGENSIATFGSKFPSLGIYLNQFASNLGSFGNAQVEAIVSAAEAIKEMALAADQIPNEGGWAAAIVGDNSIATFGSKLPGLGTHLNEFASNLGTFTEAQVASVACAAKAIKEMASAATGIDGQAGWAKALFGDNSIATFSTQFPTLGSNLNSFVTNLGTFGDAQITTV
-2032 RSAVQA
+2032 SSAVKA
-2038 INALAGLA
+2038 IKALADLA
-2046 DSDLKGAKKNLEGF
+2046 DADLKGAKKNLEGF
-2060 GEKIV
+2060 GDKIV
-2065 ALAKDMASFVKGMPS
+2065 TLAKDMASFVSGMPS

-2102 GSDTNIAANF
+2102 GSDANIAANF

-2133 NSAKTDVKEAGVKLI
+2133 NSAKTDVKDAGVKLI

-2157 EASDVKDAFKE
+2157 EKSDTKESFKE
-2168 MAETCA
+2168 LAESCA
-2174 LSLETVRSDFYD
+2174 TKIETVRSDFYD
-2186 AGEHLVAGF
+2186 AGKYLVEGF
-2195 VAGISANTWRA
+2195 MAGISDNTWRA
-2206 EAEARAM
+2206 EAEAAAM
-2213 ARAAAI
+2213 ARAAVR
-2219 AAERELDIASPS
+2219 AAERELGEHSPS
-2231 KVFYRIGDYTGQGFV
+2231 KVFYRVGDYAGQGFI
-2246 NALTDYGDKSYAASS
+2246 NALSDYGDKSYSASAE
-2261 KMAISAKQGLS
+2261 MAKSAKQGLS
-2272 DSISKIKDII
+2272 DSIAKIKDVI
-2282 GSGID
+2282 GSDID

-2297 LSDLKTGMGAVNGLF
+2297 LSDLKTGIGAVSGLF
-2312 NSRESLGVI
+2312 DSRESLGVV

-2329 RMNRSIQNGTNS
+2329 RMNRSIQNGTNNE
-2341 DVVSAI
+2341 VVSAI
-2347 DQLRKDLSSNIGN
+2347 DQLRKDLGSNMGN

-2374 ISEAVQALVRAARVE
+2374 VSEAVQALVRAARVE

>member
-59 SSLGNGVEAVRSK
+59 SSLCNGVEAVRSK

-175 SVKSIQGIANLA
+175 SVKGIQGIANLA

-268 WLTSDVLS
+268 WLTSDVLI

-291 AELYNIS
+291 EELYNIS

-326 ANGNQETAK
+326 ANGNQENAK
-335 YITDT
+335 YITDI
-340 LSMADTATN
+340 LSMADTATD

-385 AKKLFSGLYNFFSG
+385 AKKLFSGLYSFFSG

-407 RNKLIGGAMG
+407 RNKLIGGAMD

-424 DKINNSAIGKT
+424 DKINNSTIGKT

-446 DEYQKVVNQVWYGDY
+446 DEYQKVVNQVWHGDY
-461 KNSDTGRF
+461 QNAPVRF
-469 EMLDA
+469 ELLDE
-474 AGYNHR
+474 AGYNHK

-572 KNAGMG
+572 KNAGIG

-612 SQKLKVSEETAYKV
+612 SQKLKVSEETADKV

-667 DVTAS
+667 DITAS

-687 LDFTGVIKAVVPY
+687 LDFTGVIKAIAPY
-700 LQEAGEAIKEW
+700 LIEAGAAIKEW
-711 FSGIKDADN
+711 FSGIKDADD
-720 IPKYIIE
+720 IPKYIVE

-736 AKLVGQAAIELGKAI
+736 VKLVGQAAIELGKAI

-766 EFIEVGQNIV
+766 EFIKVGQNIV

-788 TVWEAIKG
+788 KVWEVIKG

-802 EFVKGINWGSVL
+802 EFVKGLNWGTIL
-814 AAGLIGGMVFAV
+814 ATALSGSMVFAIV
-826 IKFASALEKLASPI
+826 KIAKAIEKLASPI
-840 EGVGD
+840 EGIGD
-845 LLTGLGEA
+845 VLTGFGEA
-853 LGGFGKY
+853 LRSLGKY
-860 MKGLAFSVRLN
+860 LKGLAFSVRLN
-871 AIKNLVLAVS
+871 AIKNLVLAIS
-881 LLVGAVIVLSYF
+881 LLVGAVILLTF
-893 AKDNP
+893 FNKDK
-898 DALWE
+898 LWD
-903 SVKILGAIVGIL
+903 SVKILGAIIGIL
-915 AALVLVVSGLAA
+915 TVLVTVVSALAV
-927 LSNLIGAGTIK
+927 LSNKFGAGTIK
-938 FSAIALGLIG
+938 FSAITLGLIG

-954 ILTTVLKRL
+954 ILATVVKRIGSID
-963 ANLKPEEAKQGFI
+963 PEEAKRGFI
-976 GLTGLIIELGILLA
+976 GLTGLIVELGILLA
-990 AYGLLVKGKAAQN
+990 SYGLLVKGKAAQN
-1003 IGGLGKTMLLISIAL
+1003 VGGLGKSLLKISIAL
-1018 LIMIGVIKRIANLS
+1018 LILIGVIKLIANMS
-1032 TRDLTKGLIVIGI
+1032 TRDLNKGLIVIG
-1045 LELFFAALVKVSQNA
+1045 LLGAFFSALVAVSTLA
-1060 GKNAIKAG
+1060 GKNAVKVG
-1068 QSFLLISFALL
+1068 QMFLLISSALL
-1079 IMTAVIGII
+1079 IMVA
-1088 SKMTWEELGKG
+1088 
-1099 LVGLIS
+1099 
-1105 FGLFVYA
+1105 
-1112 MVEIAKK
+1112 
-1119 GGAATTTIGTMLLA
+1119 
-1133 MAFSMLIL
+1133 
-1141 AVVIKLIAGME
+1141 VIKLIAGME
-1152 WGELAK
+1152 WDEMGRGLVGLIAFTAFILALVLITKLGGKAAPKLGTMLLAMATAMLVLAIVIKLIAGMEWDELKK
-1158 GFAGIVVLGLI
+1158 GVIGIVVLGLI
-1169 VSALVGVAAKY
+1169 VSALVGVAAAFAGKN
-1180 GGAQAKLAGTLLAMT
+1180 AKLAGMLLAMAV
-1195 IAIGI
+1195 AIGI
-1200 LAVIAALLGNLDVTS
+1200 LAGIAVLLGMVDIKS
-1215 LAKGIIAVGFLS
+1215 LAKGLVAVGILS
-1227 LFMSLLL
+1227 ALVALMVKS
-1234 KASKGASASVGSIVA
+1234 AKGATASVGSIVA
-1249 LIAAVA
+1249 LSAAVA
-1255 VLTGALVALS
+1255 VLAASLVALS
-1265 FVDTDSLL
+1265 FVDTEALL
-1273 ASAISLAAVMV
+1273 TSALALTAVMI

-1297 GTDKIVGKLAPILG
+1297 GTDKLVGKLAPLVGVVALLAVILG
-1311 VVVIIAAILGI
+1311 VMDALDVEPAIETAGSLALLLTAMAAAMFILGNTKTVGKKAMGNLALMGLI
-1322 MAVLDI
+1322 VGELAVILGVMKALDVEPAIETAGSLSLLLTAMSAALVILNFVGPNAKSGVGSMALMGLVVGELAVILGLMAKFDVN
-1328 EPSIETAGSI
+1328 PSIETAT
-1338 AILLDAMAVA
+1338 ALTILL
-1348 MLILGKA
+1348 
-1355 KVAEKGVM
+1355 
-1363 KNLAIM
+1363 N
-1369 TAVVSGLAIILA
+1369 
-1381 AMSFLPSVDNLI
+1381 AMS
-1393 PVAVSLSILL
+1393 VAL
-1403 EAMAVAMVILGE
+1403 VILG
-1415 AKIVENRVMANLA
+1415 IVGSLGPAAFIGIAALA
-1428 IMTAVVAG
+1428 
-1436 LGVILA
+1436 
-1442 GMSLLQVESAIP
+1442 
-1454 NAVALSIL
+1454 
-1462 LEAMAVA
+1462 
-1469 IAILGAAKIVQK
+1469 
-1481 QVMINLAIMTAV
+1481 
-1493 VTGLGAIL
+1493 
-1501 WGMRALDVQ
+1501 
-1510 NAIPNAIALST
+1510 T
-1521 LLIAMTAAMAILG
+1521 LI
-1534 VTKSITPNI
+1534 
-1543 LVNLGI
+1543 
-1549 ITLVVAGLGAVLWG
+1549 
-1563 MSTLEVENA
+1563 
-1572 IPNAIALSTLLIAM
+1572 
-1586 SAACLILGGAGSI
+1586 
-1599 ALPALAGIGVLAA
+1599 AGIGG
-1612 LIVAMGALMIGIGAL
+1612 LIVGIGAL
-1627 VEHNPKLEEFLD
+1627 VTEFPKLEEFLNTG
-1639 KSIPI
+1639 IPLI
-1644 LEKIGTAIGSFF
+1644 EKIGTAIGTFF
-1656 GNIIGGFIG
+1656 GNIVGGFIG
-1665 GIATGALPV
+1665 GALTGALPV
-1674 IGQDLSDFMDNA
+1674 IAQDLSDFITDLQP
-1686 GGFIDGAKNIK
+1686 FIDGAKNI
-1697 QDTMEGVKTLAEV
+1697 DDDVIGGVKTLTEA
-1710 IMTLTGANLLES
+1710 
-1722 LNKILTLGLGKSSIE
+1722 ILTLSKANILEAIGSWLTGSSSID
-1737 VFSKQLPMLATGI
+1737 T
-1750 NNFGDTL
+1750 FG
-1757 NDFDET
+1757 
-1763 KKAGIQNAADALL
+1763 
-1776 ILAQVAK
+1776 
-1783 EIPNSGGLIG
+1783 
-1793 AIVGNNDIGD
+1793 
-1803 FITQI
+1803 
-1808 KDFGTTLARCANFL
+1808 
-1822 IEAGFSDAHVAI
+1822 
-1834 IEIACKA
+1834 
-1841 LERIA
+1841 
-1846 RAAEEIPNTGGL
+1846 
-1858 SGLIFGDNDIGP
+1858 
-1870 FVIQLG
+1870 
-1876 SFATNVST
+1876 
-1884 CAKNLMEAGFSEEH
+1884 
-1898 VAIIEL
+1898 
-1904 ACDAL
+1904 
-1909 KKIASAAKQ
+1909 
-1918 IPNTGGL
+1918 
-1925 VGAIVGKNDI
+1925 
-1935 GTFASQLTALGEG
+1935 
-1948 LTGLT
+1948 
-1953 GKLGSFGKEQLEA
+1953 EQL
-1966 VSNAAT
+1966 
-1972 AIVTMSGAAKS
+1972 
-1983 IDNQAEWTKVFV
+1983 
-1995 GDNSISKFSE
+1995 
-2005 QFPKLGTNLHNFASN
+2005 PKLGTYLNQFASN
-2020 LGTFSEAQVATV
+2020 LGTFGDDQIKSISSAANAIKEMAIAADQIPNEGGWAAEFAGENSIAAFGQQLPQLGLHLSQFAANLGTFGGDQINAISSAANAIKEMAIAADQIPNEGGWAAIFAGENSIATFGSKLPSLGIHLNQFASNLGSFGNAQIKAIVSAAKAIKEMAVAADQIPNEGGWATAIFGDNSIATFGSKLPSLGTHLNEFASNLGTFKEAQVASVACAAKAIKEMASAATGIDGQARWAKALFGDNSIATFSTQFPTLGSNLNSFVTNLGTFGDAQITTV
-2032 RSAVQA
+2032 SSAVKA
-2038 INALAGLA
+2038 IKALADLA
-2046 DSDLKGAKKNLEGF
+2046 DADLKGAKKNLEGF
-2060 GEKIV
+2060 GDKIV
-2065 ALAKDMASFVKGMPS
+2065 TLAKDMASFVSGMPS
-2080 SDSLSTAIKNV
+2080 SDNLSTAIKNV

-2102 GSDTNIAANF
+2102 GSDANIAANF

-2133 NSAKTDVKEAGVKLI
+2133 NSAKTDVKDAGVKLI

-2157 EASDVKDAFKE
+2157 EKSDTHNSFKE
-2168 MAETCA
+2168 LAESCA
-2174 LSLETVRSDFYD
+2174 TKIETVRSDFYD
-2186 AGEHLVAGF
+2186 AGKYLVEGF
-2195 VAGISANTWRA
+2195 MAGISDNTWRA
-2206 EAEARAM
+2206 EAEAEAM
-2213 ARAAAI
+2213 ARAAVR
-2219 AAERELDIASPS
+2219 AAERELGEHSPS
-2231 KVFYRIGDYTGQGFV
+2231 KVFYRVGDYAGQGFI
-2246 NALTDYGDKSYAASS
+2246 NALSDYGDKSYSASAM
-2261 KMAISAKQGLS
+2261 MARSAKQGLS

-2282 GSGID
+2282 DSDID

-2297 LSDLKTGMGAVNGLF
+2297 LSDLKTGMGAVSGLF

-2347 DQLRKDLSSNIGN
+2347 DQLRKDLSSNMGN

>member
-175 SVKSIQGIANLA
+175 SVKGIQGIANLA

-238 AKDFGN
+238 AKDLGN

-268 WLTSDVLS
+268 WLTSDVLI

-319 NKLALSL
+319 NKLALSI

-340 LSMADTATN
+340 LSMADTATD

-385 AKKLFSGLYNFFSG
+385 AKKLFSGLYSFFSG

-424 DKINNSAIGKT
+424 DKINNLTIGKT

-446 DEYQKVVNQVWYGDY
+446 DEYQKVVNQVWHGDY
-461 KNSDTGRF
+461 QNAPVRF
-469 EMLDA
+469 ELLEE
-474 AGYNHR
+474 AGYNHK

-486 NKGLDYKLTVDD
+486 NKGLDYKLTVDV

-612 SQKLKVSEETAYKV
+612 SQKLKVSEETADKV

-637 HIISTVVGGVL
+637 HIISTVVGGAL

-667 DVTAS
+667 DITAS

-680 DEWLTSA
+680 DEWLTSVF
-687 LDFTGVIKAVVPY
+687 DFTGVIKAVVPY
-700 LQEAGEAIKEW
+700 LIEAGAAIKEW
-711 FSGIKDADN
+711 FSGIKDAED
-720 IPKYIIE
+720 IPKYIVE

-736 AKLVGQAAIELGKAI
+736 VRLVGQAAIELGKAI

-766 EFIEVGQNIV
+766 KFIEVGQNIV

-788 TVWEAIKG
+788 KVWEVIKG
-796 IFEKVV
+796 IFEKVL
-802 EFVKGINWGSVL
+802 EFVKGINWGTILSIAL
-814 AAGLIGGMVFAV
+814 SGSMVFAIV
-826 IKFASALEKLASPI
+826 KIAKALEKLASPI
-840 EGVGD
+840 EGISDV
-845 LLTGLGEA
+845 LSGLGEA

-871 AIKNLVLAVS
+871 AIKNLVLAIS
-881 LLVGAVIVLSYF
+881 LLVGAVILLTF
-893 AKDNP
+893 FDKDK
-898 DALWE
+898 LWD
-903 SVKILGAIVGIL
+903 SVKILGAIIGIL
-915 AALVLVVSGLAA
+915 TVLVTVVSALAV
-927 LSNLIGAGTIK
+927 LSNKFGAGTIK
-938 FSAIALGLIG
+938 FSAITLGLIG

-954 ILTTVLKRL
+954 ILTTVVKRIGSID
-963 ANLKPEEAKQGFI
+963 PEEAKRGFI
-976 GLTGLIIELGILLA
+976 GLTGLIVELGILLA
-990 AYGLLVKGKAAQN
+990 SYGLLVKGKAAQN
-1003 IGGLGKTMLLISIAL
+1003 VGGLGKSLLKISIAL
-1018 LIMIGVIKRIANLS
+1018 LILIGVIKLIANMS
-1032 TRDLTKGLIVIGI
+1032 TRDLTKGLIVIG
-1045 LELFFAALVKVSQNA
+1045 LLGAFFAALVAVSTLA
-1060 GKNAIKAG
+1060 GKNAVKVG
-1068 QSFLLISFALL
+1068 QMFLSISKALL
-1079 IMTAVIGII
+1079 IMV
-1088 SKMTWEELGKG
+1088 
-1099 LVGLIS
+1099 
-1105 FGLFVYA
+1105 
-1112 MVEIAKK
+1112 
-1119 GGAATTTIGTMLLA
+1119 
-1133 MAFSMLIL
+1133 
-1141 AVVIKLIAGME
+1141 VVIKLIAGME
-1152 WGELAK
+1152 WDEMGRGLVGLIAFTAFILALVLITKLGGKAAPKLGTMLLAMATAMLVLAIVIKLIAGMEWDELKK
-1158 GFAGIVVLGLI
+1158 GVIGVVVLGLI
-1169 VSALVGVAAKY
+1169 VSALVGVAAAFSGKN
-1180 GGAQAKLAGTLLAMT
+1180 AKLAGMLMAMAV
-1195 IAIGI
+1195 AIGI
-1200 LAVIAALLGNLDVTS
+1200 LAGIAVLLGMVDIKG
-1215 LAKGIIAVGFLS
+1215 LAKGLIAVGILS
-1227 LFMSLLL
+1227 ALVALMVKS
-1234 KASKGASASVGSIVA
+1234 AKGATASVGSIVA
-1249 LIAAVA
+1249 LSAAVA
-1255 VLTGALVALS
+1255 VLAASLVALS
-1265 FVDTDSLL
+1265 FVDTEALL
-1273 ASAISLAAVMV
+1273 TSALALTAVMI

-1297 GTDKIVGKLAPILG
+1297 GTDKLVGKLAPLVGVVALLAVILG
-1311 VVVIIAAILGI
+1311 VMTALDVEPAIETAGSLALLLTAMAAAMFILGNTKTVGKKAMSNLALMGLI
-1322 MAVLDI
+1322 VGELAVILGVMKALDVEPAIETAGSLSLLLTAMSAALVILNFVGPNAKSGVGSMALMGLVVGELAVILGLMAKFDVN
-1328 EPSIETAGSI
+1328 PSIETAT
-1338 AILLDAMAVA
+1338 ALTILLNGMSVA
-1348 MLILGKA
+1348 L
-1355 KVAEKGVM
+1355 
-1363 KNLAIM
+1363 
-1369 TAVVSGLAIILA
+1369 
-1381 AMSFLPSVDNLI
+1381 
-1393 PVAVSLSILL
+1393 
-1403 EAMAVAMVILGE
+1403 VILGMIG
-1415 AKIVENRVMANLA
+1415 A
-1428 IMTAVVAG
+1428 
-1436 LGVILA
+1436 LG
-1442 GMSLLQVESAIP
+1442 
-1454 NAVALSIL
+1454 
-1462 LEAMAVA
+1462 
-1469 IAILGAAKIVQK
+1469 
-1481 QVMINLAIMTAV
+1481 
-1493 VTGLGAIL
+1493 
-1501 WGMRALDVQ
+1501 
-1510 NAIPNAIALST
+1510 
-1521 LLIAMTAAMAILG
+1521 
-1534 VTKSITPNI
+1534 
-1543 LVNLGI
+1543 
-1549 ITLVVAGLGAVLWG
+1549 
-1563 MSTLEVENA
+1563 
-1572 IPNAIALSTLLIAM
+1572 
-1586 SAACLILGGAGSI
+1586 SAAFIGIAALATLI
-1599 ALPALAGIGVLAA
+1599 AGIGG
-1612 LIVAMGALMIGIGAL
+1612 LIVGIGAL
-1627 VEHNPKLEEFLD
+1627 VTEFPKLEEFLNTG
-1639 KSIPI
+1639 IPLI
-1644 LEKIGTAIGSFF
+1644 EKIGTAIGAFF
-1656 GNIIGGFIG
+1656 GNIVGGFIG
-1665 GIATGALPV
+1665 GALTGALPV
-1674 IGQDLSDFMDNA
+1674 IAQDLSDFITNLQP
-1686 GGFIDGAKNIK
+1686 FIDGAKNI
-1697 QDTMEGVKTLAEV
+1697 DDDVIGGVKTLTEA
-1710 IMTLTGANLLES
+1710 
-1722 LNKILTLGLGKSSIE
+1722 ILTLSKANILEAIGSWLTGSSSID
-1737 VFSKQLPMLATGI
+1737 T
-1750 NNFGDTL
+1750 FG
-1757 NDFDET
+1757 
-1763 KKAGIQNAADALL
+1763 
-1776 ILAQVAK
+1776 
-1783 EIPNSGGLIG
+1783 
-1793 AIVGNNDIGD
+1793 
-1803 FITQI
+1803 
-1808 KDFGTTLARCANFL
+1808 
-1822 IEAGFSDAHVAI
+1822 
-1834 IEIACKA
+1834 
-1841 LERIA
+1841 
-1846 RAAEEIPNTGGL
+1846 
-1858 SGLIFGDNDIGP
+1858 
-1870 FVIQLG
+1870 
-1876 SFATNVST
+1876 
-1884 CAKNLMEAGFSEEH
+1884 
-1898 VAIIEL
+1898 
-1904 ACDAL
+1904 
-1909 KKIASAAKQ
+1909 
-1918 IPNTGGL
+1918 
-1925 VGAIVGKNDI
+1925 
-1935 GTFASQLTALGEG
+1935 
-1948 LTGLT
+1948 
-1953 GKLGSFGKEQLEA
+1953 EQL
-1966 VSNAAT
+1966 
-1972 AIVTMSGAAKS
+1972 
-1983 IDNQAEWTKVFV
+1983 
-1995 GDNSISKFSE
+1995 
-2005 QFPKLGTNLHNFASN
+2005 PKLGTYLNQFASN
-2020 LGTFSEAQVATV
+2020 LGTFGDDQIKSISSAANAIKDMAIAADQIPNEGGWAAEFAGENSIAAFGQKLPQLGLHLSQFAANLGTFGKDQINAISSAANAIKEMAIAADQIPNEGGWAAIFAGENSIATFGSKLPSLGIHLNQFASNLGSFGNAQVKAIVSAAKAIKELAVSADQIPNEGGWAAAIFGDNSIATFGSKLPNLGTHLNEFASNLGTFTKAQVASVACAAKAIKEMASAATGIDGQAGWAKALFGDNSIATFSIQFPTLGSNLNSFVTNLGTFGDAQITTV
-2032 RSAVQA
+2032 SSAVKA
-2038 INALAGLA
+2038 IKALADLA
-2046 DSDLKGAKKNLEGF
+2046 DADLKGAKKNLEGF
-2060 GEKIV
+2060 GDKIV
-2065 ALAKDMASFVKGMPS
+2065 TLAKDMASFVSGMPS

-2091 EKILKMIDDIS
+2091 EKILKMIDDVS
-2102 GSDTNIAANF
+2102 GSDANIVANF

-2133 NSAKTDVKEAGVKLI
+2133 NSAKTDVKDAGVKLI

-2157 EASDVKDAFKE
+2157 EKSNTHDSFKE
-2168 MAETCA
+2168 LAESCA
-2174 LSLETVRSDFYD
+2174 TKIETVRSDFYD
-2186 AGEHLVAGF
+2186 AGKYLVEGF
-2195 VAGISANTWRA
+2195 MAGISDNTWRA
-2206 EAEARAM
+2206 EAEAEAM
-2213 ARAAAI
+2213 ARAAVR
-2219 AAERELDIASPS
+2219 AAERELGEHSPS
-2231 KVFYRIGDYTGQGFV
+2231 KVFYRVGDYAGQGFI
-2246 NALTDYGDKSYAASS
+2246 NALSDYGDKSYSASAI
-2261 KMAISAKQGLS
+2261 MARSAKQGLS

-2282 GSGID
+2282 DSDID

>member
-175 SVKSIQGIANLA
+175 SVKGIQGIANLA

-268 WLTSDVLS
+268 WLTSDVLI

-335 YITDT
+335 YITDI
-340 LSMADTATN
+340 LSMADTATD

-385 AKKLFSGLYNFFSG
+385 AKKLFSGLYSFFSG

-424 DKINNSAIGKT
+424 DKINNSTIGKT

-446 DEYQKVVNQVWYGDY
+446 DEYQKVVNQVWHGDY
-461 KNSDTGRF
+461 QNAPVRF
-469 EMLDA
+469 ELLDE
-474 AGYNHR
+474 AGYNHK

-540 LEKQSKKT
+540 LENQSKKT

-612 SQKLKVSEETAYKV
+612 SQKLKVSEETADKV

-667 DVTAS
+667 DITAS
-672 IGDAIVKF
+672 ISDVIVKF
-680 DEWLTSA
+680 DEWLTSV
-687 LDFTGVIKAVVPY
+687 LDFTGVIKAIVPY
-700 LQEAGEAIKEW
+700 LIEAGSAIKEW

-720 IPKYIIE
+720 IPKYIVE
-727 GLVTGLING
+727 GLVSGLING
-736 AKLVGQAAIELGKAI
+736 VKLVGQAAIALGKAI

-788 TVWEAIKG
+788 KVWEVIKG

-802 EFVKGINWGSVL
+802 EFVKGINWGAILSIAL
-814 AAGLIGGMVFAV
+814 SGSMVFAIV
-826 IKFASALEKLASPI
+826 KIAKALEKLASPI
-840 EGVGD
+840 EGISNV
-845 LLTGLGEA
+845 LSGLGEA
-853 LGGFGKY
+853 LSGFGKY
-860 MKGLAFSVRLN
+860 MKGLSFSVRLN
-871 AIKNLVLAVS
+871 AIKNLVLAIS
-881 LLVGAVIVLSYF
+881 LLVGAVILLTF
-893 AKDNP
+893 FDKDK
-898 DALWE
+898 LWD
-903 SVKILGAIVGIL
+903 SVKILGAIIGIL
-915 AALVLVVSGLAA
+915 TVLVTVVSALAV
-927 LSNLIGAGTIK
+927 LSNKFGAGTIK
-938 FSAIALGLIG
+938 FSAITLGLIG

-954 ILTTVLKRL
+954 ILATVVKRIGSID
-963 ANLKPEEAKQGFI
+963 PEEAKRGFI
-976 GLTGLIIELGILLA
+976 GLTGLIVELGILLA
-990 AYGLLVKGKAAQN
+990 SYGLLVKGKAAQN
-1003 IGGLGKTMLLISIAL
+1003 VGGLGKSLLKISIAL
-1018 LIMIGVIKRIANLS
+1018 LILIGVIKLIANMS
-1032 TRDLTKGLIVIGI
+1032 TRDLTKGLIVIG
-1045 LELFFAALVKVSQNA
+1045 LLGAFFAALVAVSTLA
-1060 GKNAIKAG
+1060 GKNAVKVG
-1068 QSFLLISFALL
+1068 QMFLSISAALL
-1079 IMTAVIGII
+1079 IMV
-1088 SKMTWEELGKG
+1088 M
-1099 LVGLIS
+1099 
-1105 FGLFVYA
+1105 
-1112 MVEIAKK
+1112 
-1119 GGAATTTIGTMLLA
+1119 
-1133 MAFSMLIL
+1133 
-1141 AVVIKLIAGME
+1141 VIKLIAGME
-1152 WGELAK
+1152 WNEMGRGLVGLIAFTTFILALVLITKLGGKAAPKLGTMLLAMATAMLVLAIVIKLIAGMEWDELKK
-1158 GFAGIVVLGLI
+1158 GVIGVVVLGLI
-1169 VSALVGVAAKY
+1169 VSSLVGVAAAFAGKN
-1180 GGAQAKLAGTLLAMT
+1180 AKLAGMLLAMAV
-1195 IAIGI
+1195 AIGI
-1200 LAVIAALLGNLDVTS
+1200 LAGIAVLLGMVDIKS
-1215 LAKGIIAVGFLS
+1215 LAKGLIAVGILS
-1227 LFMSLLL
+1227 ALVALMVKS
-1234 KASKGASASVGSIVA
+1234 AKGATASVGSIVA
-1249 LIAAVA
+1249 LAAAVA
-1255 VLTGALVALS
+1255 VLAASLVALS
-1265 FVDTDSLL
+1265 FVDTEALL
-1273 ASAISLAAVMV
+1273 TSALALTAVMI

-1297 GTDKIVGKLAPILG
+1297 GTDKLVGKLAPLVGVVALLAVILG
-1311 VVVIIAAILGI
+1311 VMDALDVEPAIETAGSLALLLTAMSAAMFILGNTETVGKKAMSNLALMGLI
-1322 MAVLDI
+1322 VGELAVILGVMKALDVEPAIETAGSLSLLLTAMSAALVILNFVGPNAKSGVGSMALIGLVVGELAVILGLMAKFDVN
-1328 EPSIETAGSI
+1328 PSIETAT
-1338 AILLDAMAVA
+1338 ALTILL
-1348 MLILGKA
+1348 
-1355 KVAEKGVM
+1355 
-1363 KNLAIM
+1363 N
-1369 TAVVSGLAIILA
+1369 
-1381 AMSFLPSVDNLI
+1381 AMS
-1393 PVAVSLSILL
+1393 VAL
-1403 EAMAVAMVILGE
+1403 VILGMVGSLGP
-1415 AKIVENRVMANLA
+1415 AAFIGIAALA
-1428 IMTAVVAG
+1428 
-1436 LGVILA
+1436 
-1442 GMSLLQVESAIP
+1442 
-1454 NAVALSIL
+1454 
-1462 LEAMAVA
+1462 
-1469 IAILGAAKIVQK
+1469 
-1481 QVMINLAIMTAV
+1481 
-1493 VTGLGAIL
+1493 
-1501 WGMRALDVQ
+1501 
-1510 NAIPNAIALST
+1510 T
-1521 LLIAMTAAMAILG
+1521 LI
-1534 VTKSITPNI
+1534 
-1543 LVNLGI
+1543 
-1549 ITLVVAGLGAVLWG
+1549 
-1563 MSTLEVENA
+1563 
-1572 IPNAIALSTLLIAM
+1572 
-1586 SAACLILGGAGSI
+1586 
-1599 ALPALAGIGVLAA
+1599 AGIGG
-1612 LIVAMGALMIGIGAL
+1612 LIVGIGAL
-1627 VEHNPKLEEFLD
+1627 VTEFPKLEEFLNTG
-1639 KSIPI
+1639 IPLI
-1644 LEKIGTAIGSFF
+1644 EKIGTAIGAFF
-1656 GNIIGGFIG
+1656 GNIVGGFIG
-1665 GIATGALPV
+1665 GALTGALPV
-1674 IGQDLSDFMDNA
+1674 IAQDLSDFITNLQP
-1686 GGFIDGAKNIK
+1686 FIDGTKNI
-1697 QDTMEGVKTLAEV
+1697 DDDVIGGVKTLTEA
-1710 IMTLTGANLLES
+1710 
-1722 LNKILTLGLGKSSIE
+1722 ILTLSKANILEAIGSWLTGSSSID
-1737 VFSKQLPMLATGI
+1737 T
-1750 NNFGDTL
+1750 FG
-1757 NDFDET
+1757 
-1763 KKAGIQNAADALL
+1763 
-1776 ILAQVAK
+1776 
-1783 EIPNSGGLIG
+1783 
-1793 AIVGNNDIGD
+1793 
-1803 FITQI
+1803 
-1808 KDFGTTLARCANFL
+1808 
-1822 IEAGFSDAHVAI
+1822 
-1834 IEIACKA
+1834 
-1841 LERIA
+1841 
-1846 RAAEEIPNTGGL
+1846 
-1858 SGLIFGDNDIGP
+1858 
-1870 FVIQLG
+1870 
-1876 SFATNVST
+1876 
-1884 CAKNLMEAGFSEEH
+1884 
-1898 VAIIEL
+1898 
-1904 ACDAL
+1904 
-1909 KKIASAAKQ
+1909 
-1918 IPNTGGL
+1918 
-1925 VGAIVGKNDI
+1925 
-1935 GTFASQLTALGEG
+1935 
-1948 LTGLT
+1948 
-1953 GKLGSFGKEQLEA
+1953 EQL
-1966 VSNAAT
+1966 
-1972 AIVTMSGAAKS
+1972 
-1983 IDNQAEWTKVFV
+1983 
-1995 GDNSISKFSE
+1995 
-2005 QFPKLGTNLHNFASN
+2005 PKLGTYLNQFASN
-2020 LGTFSEAQVATV
+2020 LGTFGDDQIKSISSAANAIKEMAIAADQIPNEGGWAAEFAGENSIAAFGQQLPQLGLHLSQFAANLGTFGGDQINAISSAANAIKEMAIAADQIPNEGGLAAIFAGENSIATFGSKLPSLGIHLNQFASNLGSFGNAQIKAIVSAAKAIKEMAVAADQIPNEGGWATAIFGDNSIATFGSKLPSLGTHLNEFASNLGTFTEAQVTSVVCAAKAIKEMASAATGIDGQAGWAKALFGDNSIATFSTQFPTLGSNLNSFV
-2032 RSAVQA
+2032 TNLGTFGDAQITTVSSAVKA
-2038 INALAGLA
+2038 IKALADLA
-2046 DSDLKGAKKNLEGF
+2046 DADLKGAKKNLEGF
-2060 GEKIV
+2060 GDKIV
-2065 ALAKDMASFVKGMPS
+2065 TLAKDMASFVSGMPS
-2080 SDSLSTAIKNV
+2080 SDNLSTAIKNV

-2102 GSDTNIAANF
+2102 GSDANIAANF

-2133 NSAKTDVKEAGVKLI
+2133 NSAKTDVKDAGVKLI

-2157 EASDVKDAFKE
+2157 EKSDTHNSFKE
-2168 MAETCA
+2168 LAESCA
-2174 LSLETVRSDFYD
+2174 TKIETVRSDFYD
-2186 AGEHLVAGF
+2186 AGKYLVEGF
-2195 VAGISANTWRA
+2195 MAGISDNTWRA
-2206 EAEARAM
+2206 EAEAEAM
-2213 ARAAAI
+2213 ARAAVR
-2219 AAERELDIASPS
+2219 AAERELGEHSPS
-2231 KVFYRIGDYTGQGFV
+2231 KVFYRVGDYAGQGFI
-2246 NALTDYGDKSYAASS
+2246 NALSDYGDKSYSASAM
-2261 KMAISAKQGLS
+2261 MARSAKQGLS

-2282 GSGID
+2282 GSDID

-2297 LSDLKTGMGAVNGLF
+2297 LSDLKTGIGAVNGLF
-2312 NSRESLGVI
+2312 NSRESLGVV

-2347 DQLRKDLSSNIGN
+2347 DQLRKDLSSNMGN

>member
-118 NATQTILANTSHQ
+118 NATQTILSNTSHQ

-175 SVKSIQGIANLA
+175 SVKGIQGIANLA

-268 WLTSDVLS
+268 WLTSDVLI

-298 GDSIKELQELGD
+298 GDSIKELQKLGD

-335 YITDT
+335 YITDI
-340 LSMADTATN
+340 LSMADTATD

-385 AKKLFSGLYNFFSG
+385 AKKLFSGLYSFFSG

-424 DKINNSAIGKT
+424 DKINNSTIGKT

-446 DEYQKVVNQVWYGDY
+446 DEYQKVVNQVWHGDY
-461 KNSDTGRF
+461 QNAPVRF
-469 EMLDA
+469 ELLEE
-474 AGYNHR
+474 AGYNHK

-498 VAESE
+498 IAESE

-598 VIQLYNIISAMNEF
+598 VIQLYNIIGVMNEF
-612 SQKLKVSEETAYKV
+612 SQKLKVSEETADKV

-656 QVLGA
+656 QVLEA

-680 DEWLTSA
+680 DEWLTSV

-700 LQEAGEAIKEW
+700 LTEAGTAIKEW

-720 IPKYIIE
+720 IPKYIVE
-727 GLVTGLING
+727 GLVSGLING
-736 AKLVGQAAIELGKAI
+736 VKLVGQAAIALGKAI

-788 TVWEAIKG
+788 KVWEVIKG

-802 EFVKGINWGSVL
+802 EFVKGINWGTIL
-814 AAGLIGGMVFAV
+814 ATALSGGMVFAIV
-826 IKFASALEKLASPI
+826 KIAKALEKLASPI
-840 EGVGD
+840 EGIGD
-845 LLTGLGEA
+845 VLSGLGEA

-871 AIKNLVLAVS
+871 AIKNLVLAIS
-881 LLVGAVIVLSYF
+881 LLVGAVILLTF
-893 AKDNP
+893 FDKDK
-898 DALWE
+898 LWD

-915 AALVLVVSGLAA
+915 TVLVTVVSALAV
-927 LSNLIGAGTIK
+927 LSNKFGAGTIK
-938 FSAIALGLIG
+938 FSAITLGLIG

-954 ILTTVLKRL
+954 ILATVVKRIGSID
-963 ANLKPEEAKQGFI
+963 PEAAKRGFI
-976 GLTGLIIELGILLA
+976 GLTGLIIELGVLLA
-990 AYGLLVKGKAAQN
+990 SYGLLVKGKAAQN
-1003 IGGLGKTMLLISIAL
+1003 VGGLGKSLLKISIAL
-1018 LIMIGVIKRIANLS
+1018 LILIGVIKLIANMS
-1032 TRDLTKGLIVIGI
+1032 TRDLTKGLIVIG
-1045 LELFFAALVKVSQNA
+1045 LLGAFFAALVAVSTLA
-1060 GKNAIKAG
+1060 GKNAVKVG
-1068 QSFLLISFALL
+1068 QMFLSISAALL
-1079 IMTAVIGII
+1079 IMV
-1088 SKMTWEELGKG
+1088 
-1099 LVGLIS
+1099 
-1105 FGLFVYA
+1105 
-1112 MVEIAKK
+1112 
-1119 GGAATTTIGTMLLA
+1119 
-1133 MAFSMLIL
+1133 
-1141 AVVIKLIAGME
+1141 VVIKLIAGME
-1152 WGELAK
+1152 WDEMSRGLVGLIAFTTFILALVLITKLGGKAAPKLGTMLLAMATAMLVLAIVIRLIAGMEWDELKK
-1158 GFAGIVVLGLI
+1158 GVIGVVVLGLI
-1169 VSALVGVAAKY
+1169 VSALVGVAAAFAGKN
-1180 GGAQAKLAGTLLAMT
+1180 AKLAGMLMAMAV
-1195 IAIGI
+1195 AIGI
-1200 LAVIAALLGNLDVTS
+1200 LAGIAVLLGMVDIKS
-1215 LAKGIIAVGFLS
+1215 LAKGLIAVGILS
-1227 LFMSLLL
+1227 ALVALMVKS
-1234 KASKGASASVGSIVA
+1234 AKGATASVGSIVA
-1249 LIAAVA
+1249 LAAAVA
-1255 VLTGALVALS
+1255 VLAASLAALS
-1265 FVDTDSLL
+1265 FVDTEALL
-1273 ASAISLAAVMV
+1273 TSALALTAVMI

-1297 GTDKIVGKLAPILG
+1297 GTDKLVGKLAPLVG
-1311 VVVIIAAILGI
+1311 VVALLSVILGI
-1322 MAVLDI
+1322 MAALDVEPAIETAGSLALLLTAMAAAMFILGNTKTVGKKAMSNLAIIGLIVGELAVILGVMKALDI
-1328 EPSIETAGSI
+1328 EPAIETAGSLSLLLTAMSAALVILNFVGPNAKSGVGSMALMGLVVGELSVVLGAMDALNLEASITTALSLSILLNAMAAALVILNFAGPNALAGVGVLASMGLVVGELAVILGLMAKFDVNPSIETAT
-1338 AILLDAMAVA
+1338 ALTILLNSMSVA
-1348 MLILGKA
+1348 L
-1355 KVAEKGVM
+1355 
-1363 KNLAIM
+1363 
-1369 TAVVSGLAIILA
+1369 
-1381 AMSFLPSVDNLI
+1381 
-1393 PVAVSLSILL
+1393 
-1403 EAMAVAMVILGE
+1403 VILGMVGSLGP
-1415 AKIVENRVMANLA
+1415 AAFIGIAALA
-1428 IMTAVVAG
+1428 
-1436 LGVILA
+1436 
-1442 GMSLLQVESAIP
+1442 
-1454 NAVALSIL
+1454 
-1462 LEAMAVA
+1462 
-1469 IAILGAAKIVQK
+1469 
-1481 QVMINLAIMTAV
+1481 
-1493 VTGLGAIL
+1493 
-1501 WGMRALDVQ
+1501 
-1510 NAIPNAIALST
+1510 T
-1521 LLIAMTAAMAILG
+1521 LI
-1534 VTKSITPNI
+1534 
-1543 LVNLGI
+1543 
-1549 ITLVVAGLGAVLWG
+1549 
-1563 MSTLEVENA
+1563 
-1572 IPNAIALSTLLIAM
+1572 
-1586 SAACLILGGAGSI
+1586 
-1599 ALPALAGIGVLAA
+1599 AGIGG
-1612 LIVAMGALMIGIGAL
+1612 LIVGIGAL
-1627 VEHNPKLEEFLD
+1627 VTEFPKLEEFLNTG
-1639 KSIPI
+1639 IPLI
-1644 LEKIGTAIGSFF
+1644 EKIGTAIGAFF
-1656 GNIIGGFIG
+1656 GNIVGGFIG
-1665 GIATGALPV
+1665 GALAGALPV
-1674 IGQDLSDFMDNA
+1674 IAQDLSDFITDLQP
-1686 GGFIDGAKNIK
+1686 FIDGAKNI
-1697 QDTMEGVKTLAEV
+1697 DGDVISGIKTLTEA
-1710 IMTLTGANLLES
+1710 
-1722 LNKILTLGLGKSSIE
+1722 ILTLSKANILEAIGSWLTGSSSID
-1737 VFSKQLPMLATGI
+1737 T
-1750 NNFGDTL
+1750 FG
-1757 NDFDET
+1757 
-1763 KKAGIQNAADALL
+1763 
-1776 ILAQVAK
+1776 
-1783 EIPNSGGLIG
+1783 
-1793 AIVGNNDIGD
+1793 
-1803 FITQI
+1803 
-1808 KDFGTTLARCANFL
+1808 
-1822 IEAGFSDAHVAI
+1822 
-1834 IEIACKA
+1834 
-1841 LERIA
+1841 
-1846 RAAEEIPNTGGL
+1846 
-1858 SGLIFGDNDIGP
+1858 
-1870 FVIQLG
+1870 
-1876 SFATNVST
+1876 
-1884 CAKNLMEAGFSEEH
+1884 
-1898 VAIIEL
+1898 
-1904 ACDAL
+1904 
-1909 KKIASAAKQ
+1909 
-1918 IPNTGGL
+1918 
-1925 VGAIVGKNDI
+1925 
-1935 GTFASQLTALGEG
+1935 
-1948 LTGLT
+1948 
-1953 GKLGSFGKEQLEA
+1953 EQL
-1966 VSNAAT
+1966 
-1972 AIVTMSGAAKS
+1972 
-1983 IDNQAEWTKVFV
+1983 
-1995 GDNSISKFSE
+1995 
-2005 QFPKLGTNLHNFASN
+2005 PKLGTYLNQFASN
-2020 LGTFSEAQVATV
+2020 LGTFGDDQIKSISSAANAIKEMAIAADQIPNEGGWAAEFAGENSIAAFGQQLPRLGLHLSQFAANLGTFGGDQINAISSAANAIKEMAIAADQIPNEGGLAAIFAGENSIAKFGSKLPSLGIHLNQFASNLGSFGNAQVKAIVSAAKAIKEMAVAADQIPNEGGWAAVIFGNNSIATFGSKLPSLGTHLNEFASNLGTFTEAQVASVACAAKAIKEMASAATGIDGQAGWAKALFGDNSIATFSTQFPTLGSNLNSFVTNLGTFGDAQITTV
-2032 RSAVQA
+2032 SSAVKA
-2038 INALAGLA
+2038 IKALADLA
-2046 DSDLKGAKKNLEGF
+2046 DADLKGAKKNLEGF
-2060 GEKIV
+2060 GDKIV
-2065 ALAKDMASFVKGMPS
+2065 TLAKDMASFVSGMPS

-2102 GSDTNIAANF
+2102 GSDANIAANF

-2133 NSAKTDVKEAGVKLI
+2133 NSAKTDVKDAGVKLI

-2157 EASDVKDAFKE
+2157 EKSDTHNSFKE
-2168 MAETCA
+2168 LAESCA
-2174 LSLETVRSDFYD
+2174 TKIETVRSDFYD
-2186 AGEHLVAGF
+2186 AGKYLVEGF
-2195 VAGISANTWRA
+2195 MAGISDNTWRA
-2206 EAEARAM
+2206 EAEAEAM
-2213 ARAAAI
+2213 ARAAVR
-2219 AAERELDIASPS
+2219 AAERELGEHSPS
-2231 KVFYRIGDYTGQGFV
+2231 KVFYRVGDYAGQGFI
-2246 NALTDYGDKSYAASS
+2246 NALSDYSDKSYSASAM
-2261 KMAISAKQGLS
+2261 MAKSAKQGLS

-2282 GSGID
+2282 GSDID

-2297 LSDLKTGMGAVNGLF
+2297 LSDLKTGMSAVNGLL
-2312 NSRESLGVI
+2312 NSRESLGVV

-2374 ISEAVQALVRAARVE
+2374 ISEAVQAIVRAARVE

>member
-175 SVKSIQGIANLA
+175 SVKGIQGIANLA

-268 WLTSDVLS
+268 WLTSDVLI

-335 YITDT
+335 YITDI
-340 LSMADTATN
+340 LSMADTATD

-376 ELIIGDFDQ
+376 ELIVGDFDQ
-385 AKKLFSGLYNFFSG
+385 AKKLFSSLYSFFSG

-424 DKINNSAIGKT
+424 DKINNSTIGKT

-446 DEYQKVVNQVWYGDY
+446 DEYQKVVNQVWHGDY
-461 KNSDTGRF
+461 QNAPVRF
-469 EMLDA
+469 ELLEE
-474 AGYNHR
+474 AGYNHK

-572 KNAGMG
+572 KNAGIG

-612 SQKLKVSEETAYKV
+612 SQKLKVSEETADKV

-667 DVTAS
+667 DITAS

-687 LDFTGVIKAVVPY
+687 LDFTGVIKAIVPY
-700 LQEAGEAIKEW
+700 LIEAGAAIKEW
-711 FSGIKDADN
+711 FSGIKDADD
-720 IPKYIIE
+720 IPKYIVE

-736 AKLVGQAAIELGKAI
+736 VKLVGQAAIELGKAI

-766 EFIEVGQNIV
+766 EFIKVGQNIV

-788 TVWEAIKG
+788 KVWEVIKG
-796 IFEKVV
+796 IFGKVV
-802 EFVKGINWGSVL
+802 EFVKGLNWGTIL
-814 AAGLIGGMVFAV
+814 ATALSGSMVFAIV
-826 IKFASALEKLASPI
+826 KIAKAIEKLASPI
-840 EGVGD
+840 EGIGD
-845 LLTGLGEA
+845 VLTGFGEA
-853 LGGFGKY
+853 LRSLGKY
-860 MKGLAFSVRLN
+860 LKGLAFSVRLN
-871 AIKNLVLAVS
+871 AIKNLVLAIS
-881 LLVGAVIVLSYF
+881 LLVGAVILLTF
-893 AKDNP
+893 FNKDK
-898 DALWE
+898 LWD
-903 SVKILGAIVGIL
+903 SVKILGAIIGIL
-915 AALVLVVSGLAA
+915 TVLVTVVSALAV
-927 LSNLIGAGTIK
+927 LSNKFGAGTIK
-938 FSAIALGLIG
+938 FSAITLGLIG

-954 ILTTVLKRL
+954 ILATVVKRIGSID
-963 ANLKPEEAKQGFI
+963 PEEAKRGFI
-976 GLTGLIIELGILLA
+976 GLTGLIVELGILLA
-990 AYGLLVKGKAAQN
+990 SYGLLVKGKAAQN
-1003 IGGLGKTMLLISIAL
+1003 VGGLGKSLLKISIAL
-1018 LIMIGVIKRIANLS
+1018 LILIGVIKLIANMS
-1032 TRDLTKGLIVIGI
+1032 TRDLNKGLIVIG
-1045 LELFFAALVKVSQNA
+1045 LLGAFFSALVAVSTLA
-1060 GKNAIKAG
+1060 GKNAVKVG
-1068 QSFLLISFALL
+1068 QMFLLISSALL
-1079 IMTAVIGII
+1079 T
-1088 SKMTWEELGKG
+1088 
-1099 LVGLIS
+1099 
-1105 FGLFVYA
+1105 
-1112 MVEIAKK
+1112 MVA
-1119 GGAATTTIGTMLLA
+1119 
-1133 MAFSMLIL
+1133 
-1141 AVVIKLIAGME
+1141 VIKLIAGME
-1152 WGELAK
+1152 WDEMGRGLVGLIAFTAFILALVLITKLGGKAAPKLGTMLLAMATAMLVLAIVIKLIAGMEWDELKK
-1158 GFAGIVVLGLI
+1158 GVIGIVVLGLI
-1169 VSALVGVAAKY
+1169 VSALVGVAAAFAGKN
-1180 GGAQAKLAGTLLAMT
+1180 AKLAGMLLAMAV
-1195 IAIGI
+1195 AIGI
-1200 LAVIAALLGNLDVTS
+1200 LAGIAVLLGMVDIKS
-1215 LAKGIIAVGFLS
+1215 LAKGLVAVGILS
-1227 LFMSLLL
+1227 ALVALMVKS
-1234 KASKGASASVGSIVA
+1234 AKGATASVGSIVA
-1249 LIAAVA
+1249 LSAAVA
-1255 VLTGALVALS
+1255 VLAASLVALS
-1265 FVDTDSLL
+1265 FVDTEALL
-1273 ASAISLAAVMV
+1273 TSALALTAVMI

-1297 GTDKIVGKLAPILG
+1297 GTDKLVGKLAPLVGVVALLAVILG
-1311 VVVIIAAILGI
+1311 VMDALDVEPAIETAGSLALLLTAMAAAMFILGNTKTVGKKAMGNLALMGLI
-1322 MAVLDI
+1322 VGELAVILGVMKALDVEPAIETAGSLSLLLTAMSAALVILNFVGPNAKSGVGSMALMGLVVGELAVILGLMAKFDVN
-1328 EPSIETAGSI
+1328 PSIETAT
-1338 AILLDAMAVA
+1338 ALTILL
-1348 MLILGKA
+1348 
-1355 KVAEKGVM
+1355 
-1363 KNLAIM
+1363 N
-1369 TAVVSGLAIILA
+1369 
-1381 AMSFLPSVDNLI
+1381 AMS
-1393 PVAVSLSILL
+1393 VAL
-1403 EAMAVAMVILGE
+1403 VILG
-1415 AKIVENRVMANLA
+1415 IVGSLGPAAFIGIAALA
-1428 IMTAVVAG
+1428 
-1436 LGVILA
+1436 
-1442 GMSLLQVESAIP
+1442 
-1454 NAVALSIL
+1454 
-1462 LEAMAVA
+1462 
-1469 IAILGAAKIVQK
+1469 
-1481 QVMINLAIMTAV
+1481 
-1493 VTGLGAIL
+1493 
-1501 WGMRALDVQ
+1501 
-1510 NAIPNAIALST
+1510 T
-1521 LLIAMTAAMAILG
+1521 LI
-1534 VTKSITPNI
+1534 
-1543 LVNLGI
+1543 
-1549 ITLVVAGLGAVLWG
+1549 
-1563 MSTLEVENA
+1563 
-1572 IPNAIALSTLLIAM
+1572 
-1586 SAACLILGGAGSI
+1586 
-1599 ALPALAGIGVLAA
+1599 AGIGG
-1612 LIVAMGALMIGIGAL
+1612 LIVGIGAL
-1627 VEHNPKLEEFLD
+1627 VTEFPKLEEFLNTG
-1639 KSIPI
+1639 IPLI
-1644 LEKIGTAIGSFF
+1644 EKIGTAIGAFF
-1656 GNIIGGFIG
+1656 GNIVGGFIG
-1665 GIATGALPV
+1665 GALTGALPV
-1674 IGQDLSDFMDNA
+1674 IAQDLSDFITDLQP
-1686 GGFIDGAKNIK
+1686 FIDGAKNI
-1697 QDTMEGVKTLAEV
+1697 DDDVIGGVKTLTEA
-1710 IMTLTGANLLES
+1710 
-1722 LNKILTLGLGKSSIE
+1722 ILTLSKANILEAIGSWLTGSSSID
-1737 VFSKQLPMLATGI
+1737 T
-1750 NNFGDTL
+1750 FG
-1757 NDFDET
+1757 
-1763 KKAGIQNAADALL
+1763 
-1776 ILAQVAK
+1776 
-1783 EIPNSGGLIG
+1783 
-1793 AIVGNNDIGD
+1793 
-1803 FITQI
+1803 
-1808 KDFGTTLARCANFL
+1808 
-1822 IEAGFSDAHVAI
+1822 
-1834 IEIACKA
+1834 
-1841 LERIA
+1841 
-1846 RAAEEIPNTGGL
+1846 
-1858 SGLIFGDNDIGP
+1858 
-1870 FVIQLG
+1870 
-1876 SFATNVST
+1876 
-1884 CAKNLMEAGFSEEH
+1884 
-1898 VAIIEL
+1898 
-1904 ACDAL
+1904 
-1909 KKIASAAKQ
+1909 
-1918 IPNTGGL
+1918 
-1925 VGAIVGKNDI
+1925 
-1935 GTFASQLTALGEG
+1935 
-1948 LTGLT
+1948 
-1953 GKLGSFGKEQLEA
+1953 EQL
-1966 VSNAAT
+1966 
-1972 AIVTMSGAAKS
+1972 
-1983 IDNQAEWTKVFV
+1983 
-1995 GDNSISKFSE
+1995 
-2005 QFPKLGTNLHNFASN
+2005 PKLGTYLNQFASN
-2020 LGTFSEAQVATV
+2020 LGTFGDDQIKSISSAANAIKEMAIAADQIPNEGGWAAEFAGENSIAAFGQQLPQLGLHLSQFAANLGTFGGDQINAISSAANAIKEMAIAADQIPNEGGWAAIFAGENSIATFGSKLPSLGIHLNQFASNLGSFGNAQIKAIVSAAKAIKEMAVAADQIPNEGGWATAIFGDNSIATFGSKLPSLGTHLNEFASNLGTFKEAQVASVACAAKAIKEMASAATGIDGQARWAKALFGDNSIATFSTQFPTLGSNLNSFVTNLGTFGDAQITTV
-2032 RSAVQA
+2032 SSAVKA
-2038 INALAGLA
+2038 IKALADLA
-2046 DSDLKGAKKNLEGF
+2046 DADLKGAKKNLEGF
-2060 GEKIV
+2060 GDKIV
-2065 ALAKDMASFVKGMPS
+2065 TLAKDMASFVSGMPS
-2080 SDSLSTAIKNV
+2080 SDNLSTAIKNV

-2102 GSDTNIAANF
+2102 GSDANIAANF

-2133 NSAKTDVKEAGVKLI
+2133 NSAKTDVKDAGVKLI

-2157 EASDVKDAFKE
+2157 EKSDTHNSFKE
-2168 MAETCA
+2168 LAESCA
-2174 LSLETVRSDFYD
+2174 TKIETVRSDFYD
-2186 AGEHLVAGF
+2186 AGKYLVEGF
-2195 VAGISANTWRA
+2195 MAGISDNTWRA
-2206 EAEARAM
+2206 EAEAEAM
-2213 ARAAAI
+2213 ARAAVR
-2219 AAERELDIASPS
+2219 AAERELGEHSPS
-2231 KVFYRIGDYTGQGFV
+2231 KVFYRVGDYAGQGFI
-2246 NALTDYGDKSYAASS
+2246 NALSDYGDKSYSS
-2261 KMAISAKQGLS
+2261 SAMMARSAKQGLS

-2282 GSGID
+2282 DSDID

-2297 LSDLKTGMGAVNGLF
+2297 LSDLKTGMGAVSGLF

-2321 ANVGSINA
+2321 ANVGSINT

-2347 DQLRKDLSSNIGN
+2347 DQLRKDLSSNMGN

>member
-48 NLNASARKVDM
+48 NLNASARRVDM
-59 SSLGNGVEAVRSK
+59 PSLGNGVEAVRSK

-95 KKIVAALTIDPVKTG
+95 KRIVAALTIDPVKTG

-175 SVKSIQGIANLA
+175 SVKGIQGIANLA

-211 KMNLQDWNSVV
+211 KVNLQDWNSVV

-227 GKIFQNALART
+227 GKIFQDALART

-286 AVEYL
+286 VVEYL

-385 AKKLFSGLYNFFSG
+385 AKKLFSGLYSFFSG

-424 DKINNSAIGKT
+424 DKINNSTIGKT

-446 DEYQKVVNQVWYGDY
+446 DEYQKVVNQVWHGDY
-461 KNSDTGRF
+461 QNAPVRF
-469 EMLDA
+469 ELLEE
-474 AGYNHR
+474 AGYNHK

-612 SQKLKVSEETAYKV
+612 SQKLKVSEETADKV

-700 LQEAGEAIKEW
+700 LTEAGAAIKEW

-720 IPKYIIE
+720 IPKYIVE

-736 AKLVGQAAIELGKAI
+736 VKLVGQAAIALGKAI

-802 EFVKGINWGSVL
+802 EFVKGINWGTIL
-814 AAGLIGGMVFAV
+814 ATALSGGMVFA
-826 IKFASALEKLASPI
+826 IMKIAKALEKLASPI
-840 EGVGD
+840 EGIGD
-845 LLTGLGEA
+845 VLTGFGEA
-853 LGGFGKY
+853 LGGLGKY
-860 MKGLAFSVRLN
+860 LKGLAFSVRLN
-871 AIKNLVLAVS
+871 AIKNLVLAIS
-881 LLVGAVIVLSYF
+881 LLVGAVILLTF
-893 AKDNP
+893 FDKDK
-898 DALWE
+898 LWD

-915 AALVLVVSGLAA
+915 AALVLVVSGLAV
-927 LSNLIGAGTIK
+927 LSNKFGAGTIK
-938 FSAIALGLIG
+938 FSAITLGLIG

-954 ILTTVLKRL
+954 ILAEVIKRIGSID
-963 ANLKPEEAKQGFI
+963 PEEAKRGFI

-990 AYGLLVKGKAAQN
+990 AYGLLVKGKSAQN
-1003 IGGLGKTMLLISIAL
+1003 VGGLGKSLLKISIAL
-1018 LIMIGVIKRIANLS
+1018 LILVGVIALIANMS
-1032 TRDLTKGLIVIGI
+1032 TRDLLKGLAVIALLG
-1045 LELFFAALVKVSQNA
+1045 LFFTAIVAVSKLA
-1060 GKNAIKAG
+1060 GANAIKAG
-1068 QSFLLISFALL
+1068 KMFLQMSAALWIITHVMKLIA
-1079 IMTAVIGII
+1079 G
-1088 SKMTWEELGKG
+1088 MTWEELERGVAG
-1099 LVGLIS
+1099 LVVFAAFVLALVLITK
-1105 FGLFVYA
+1105 L
-1112 MVEIAKK
+1112 
-1119 GGAATTTIGTMLLA
+1119 GGVAVPKLGGMFLA
-1133 MAFSMLIL
+1133 MAIAIGIL
-1141 AVVIKLIAGME
+1141 AVVVALISGME

-1158 GFAGIVVLGLI
+1158 GVVGVVILGLI
-1169 VSALVGVAAKY
+1169 VSALVGVAAKF
-1180 GGAQAKLAGTLLAMT
+1180 GGAQAKLAGMLLAMAV
-1195 IAIGI
+1195 AIGI
-1200 LAVIAALLGNLDVTS
+1200 LAGIAVLLGMVDIQS
-1215 LAKGIIAVGFLS
+1215 LAQGLIAVGVLS
-1227 LFMSLLL
+1227 ALVALMVH
-1234 KASKGASASVGSIVA
+1234 ASKGASASVASIVA
-1249 LIAAVA
+1249 LTVA
-1255 VLTGALVALS
+1255 VGVLAVALVALS

-1273 ASAISLAAVMV
+1273 ASAIALTAVMV
-1284 AFALMTAAASLLK
+1284 AFSLMTAAASLLK
-1297 GTDKIVGKLAPILG
+1297 GTDKLAAKLLPII
-1311 VVVIIAAILGI
+1311 VVVAILAIILGI
-1322 MAVLDI
+1322 MDALNV
-1328 EPSIETAGSI
+1328 EPAIETAGSI
-1338 AILLDAMAVA
+1338 ALLLTAMAVA
-1348 MLILGKA
+1348 MAILSLA
-1355 KVAEKGVM
+1355 KGVN
-1363 KNLAIM
+1363 KTAIGNLALM
-1369 TAVVSGLAIILA
+1369 GLVVGEVAIILGVMDA
-1381 AMSFLPSVDNLI
+1381 LNIEPSIKTAL
-1393 PVAVSLSILL
+1393 SLSILL
-1403 EAMAVAMVILGE
+1403 EAMAAALVILNFVGPTAKSGVGTMALLGLVVGE
-1415 AKIVENRVMANLA
+1415 LGIILGLMAKFDVNPSIE
-1428 IMTAVVAG
+1428 TAT
-1436 LGVILA
+1436 
-1442 GMSLLQVESAIP
+1442 
-1454 NAVALSIL
+1454 ALTIL
-1462 LEAMAVA
+1462 L
-1469 IAILGAAKIVQK
+1469 
-1481 QVMINLAIMTAV
+1481 N
-1493 VTGLGAIL
+1493 
-1501 WGMRALDVQ
+1501 GM
-1510 NAIPNAIALST
+1510 AIALG
-1521 LLIAMTAAMAILG
+1521 ILG
-1534 VTKSITPNI
+1534 V
-1543 LVNLGI
+1543 V
-1549 ITLVVAGLGAVLWG
+1549 
-1563 MSTLEVENA
+1563 
-1572 IPNAIALSTLLIAM
+1572 
-1586 SAACLILGGAGSI
+1586 
-1599 ALPALAGIGVLAA
+1599 
-1612 LIVAMGALMIGIGAL
+1612 GALGPSAFIGIGAL
-1627 VEHNPKLEEFLD
+1627 AVLIAGIGGLIVGIGALVDEFPRLEEFLN
-1639 KSIPI
+1639 KGIPLI
-1644 LEKIGTAIGSFF
+1644 EKIGTAIGAFF
-1656 GNIIGGFIG
+1656 GNIVGGFIG
-1665 GIATGALPV
+1665 GALTGALPV
-1674 IGQDLSDFMDNA
+1674 MGQDLSDFMTNVQ
-1686 GGFIDGAKNIK
+1686 GFIDGAKSVDNSVMDGI
-1697 QDTMEGVKTLAEV
+1697 ENLAKAV
-1710 IMTLTGANLLES
+1710 MTLSKANIIEGIGSWLTGSSSIDTFGEQLPKLGTCLNEFVTNLGPFGEEQIAAISSAANAVKEMAIAADQIPNEGGWAAIFAGENSIATFGSYLPELGSNLSQFAANLGSFGSDQIMAVSSAANAIKEMAIAADQIP
-1722 LNKILTLGLGKSSIE
+1722 NQGGWAAKILGDNSIAAFGAQLAILGTHLNAFVTNLGPFGEDQIAAISCAATAVRDMAIVADQIPNQGGWAAEFLGDNSIAA
-1737 VFSKQLPMLATGI
+1737 FGAQLAILGTHLSQFVANLGTFTEAQVNTVSCAANAIKEMAI
-1750 NNFGDTL
+1750 
-1757 NDFDET
+1757 
-1763 KKAGIQNAADALL
+1763 AAD
-1776 ILAQVAK
+1776 Q
-1783 EIPNSGGLIG
+1783 IPNEGGW
-1793 AIVGNNDIGD
+1793 
-1803 FITQI
+1803 
-1808 KDFGTTLARCANFL
+1808 
-1822 IEAGFSDAHVAI
+1822 
-1834 IEIACKA
+1834 
-1841 LERIA
+1841 
-1846 RAAEEIPNTGGL
+1846 AAA
-1858 SGLIFGDNDIGP
+1858 IFGDNSIAA
-1870 FVIQLG
+1870 FG
-1876 SFATNVST
+1876 S
-1884 CAKNLMEAGFSEEH
+1884 
-1898 VAIIEL
+1898 EL
-1904 ACDAL
+1904 
-1909 KKIASAAKQ
+1909 
-1918 IPNTGGL
+1918 PG
-1925 VGAIVGKNDI
+1925 
-1935 GTFASQLTALGEG
+1935 
-1948 LTGLT
+1948 
-1953 GKLGSFGKEQLEA
+1953 
-1966 VSNAAT
+1966 
-1972 AIVTMSGAAKS
+1972 
-1983 IDNQAEWTKVFV
+1983 
-1995 GDNSISKFSE
+1995 
-2005 QFPKLGTNLHNFASN
+2005 LGTNLNAFASN
-2020 LGTFSEAQVATV
+2020 LGTFTDAQVSTITCAAKAIMEMSNVASGIKGQAGWAKALFGDNSISTFSKQFPTLGTNLNSFVTNLGTFTDAQVAATSCTV
-2032 RSAVQA
+2032 DA
-2038 INALAGLA
+2038 INAFATLA
-2046 DSDLKGAKKNLEGF
+2046 DSNLQGAKKNLEGF
-2060 GEKIV
+2060 GEKMV
-2065 ALAKDMASFVKGMPS
+2065 DMSANVKKFVDGMPATS
-2080 SDSLSTAIKNV
+2080 SLDTAIKNV
-2091 EKILKMIDDIS
+2091 EKILDMIDDIS
-2102 GSDTNIAANF
+2102 GSDVNIAVNF
-2112 TKSLKK
+2112 TKSLSK
-2118 IGKDGVDKFVEAFTS
+2118 IGSDGVDNFVKAFTS
-2133 NSAKTDVKEAGVKLI
+2133 SSAKTNVKEAGVSSMDK
-2148 QQIVKGVES
+2148 IVEGIKSKSSDVES
-2157 EASDVKDAFKE
+2157 AGSESIEQVIKGAMSMQPDVEE
-2168 MAETCA
+2168 MSLSIAESGVDSA
-2174 LSLETVRSDFYD
+2174 ESVHGDFYD
-2186 AGEHLVAGF
+2186 AGGYLVDGF
-2195 VAGISANTWRA
+2195 ADGINAYTYKA

-2213 ARAAAI
+2213 AQAAARAAE
-2219 AAERELDIASPS
+2219 AELGINSPS
-2231 KVFYRIGDYTGQGFV
+2231 RVFRQIGEYTGEGFI
-2246 NALTDYGDKSYAASS
+2246 NALTEYASKSYSASAE
-2261 KMAISAKQGLS
+2261 MAKSAKQGLS
-2272 DSISKIKDII
+2272 DSISKIKDVI
-2282 GSGID
+2282 GSDID

-2312 NSRESLGVI
+2312 DSRESLGVV

-2341 DVVSAI
+2341 EVVSAI
-2347 DQLRKDLSSNIGN
+2347 DQLRKDLGSNMGN

>member
-48 NLNASARKVDM
+48 NLNASARRVDM

-95 KKIVAALTIDPVKTG
+95 KRIVAALTIDPVKTG

-175 SVKSIQGIANLA
+175 SVKGIQGIANLA

-211 KMNLQDWNSVV
+211 KVNLQDWNSVV

-227 GKIFQNALART
+227 GKIFQDALART

-385 AKKLFSGLYNFFSG
+385 AKKLFSGLYSFFSG

-424 DKINNSAIGKT
+424 DKINNSTIGKT

-446 DEYQKVVNQVWYGDY
+446 DEYQKVVNQVWHGDY
-461 KNSDTGRF
+461 KNAPVRF
-469 EMLDA
+469 ELLEE
-474 AGYNHR
+474 AGYNHK

-612 SQKLKVSEETAYKV
+612 SQKLKVSEETADKV

-648 NTAFKILK
+648 NTAFKILQ

-667 DVTAS
+667 DVTAA

-687 LDFTGVIKAVVPY
+687 LDFTGVIKAIVPY
-700 LQEAGEAIKEW
+700 LTEAGTAIKEW

-720 IPKYIIE
+720 IPKYIVE

-736 AKLVGQAAIELGKAI
+736 VKLVGQAAIALGKAI

-788 TVWEAIKG
+788 IVWETLKG
-796 IFEKVV
+796 IVTKGFEFIKS
-802 EFVKGINWGSVL
+802 INWGTIF
-814 AAGLIGGMVFAV
+814 AAALSGGMIFA
-826 IKFASALEKLASPI
+826 IAKIAKALEKLASPI
-840 EGVGD
+840 EGIGD
-845 LLTGLGEA
+845 VLSGLGEA

-871 AIKNLVLAVS
+871 AIKNLVLAIS
-881 LLVGAVIVLSYF
+881 LLVGAVIVLTF
-893 AKDNP
+893 FDKDK
-898 DALWE
+898 LWD

-915 AALVLVVSGLAA
+915 TVLVTVVSALAV
-927 LSNLIGAGTIK
+927 LSNKFGAGTIK
-938 FSAIALGLIG
+938 FSAITLGLIG

-954 ILTTVLKRL
+954 ILATVVKRIGSID
-963 ANLKPEEAKQGFI
+963 PEAAKRGFI
-976 GLTGLIIELGILLA
+976 GLTGLIIELGALLA

-1003 IGGLGKTMLLISIAL
+1003 VGGLGKSLLKISIAL
-1018 LIMIGVIKRIANLS
+1018 LILIGVIKLIANMS
-1032 TRDLTKGLIVIGI
+1032 TRDLTKGLIVIG
-1045 LELFFAALVKVSQNA
+1045 LLGAFFAALVAVSTLA
-1060 GKNAIKAG
+1060 GKNAVKAG
-1068 QSFLLISFALL
+1068 QMFLLISAALL
-1079 IMTAVIGII
+1079 IMV
-1088 SKMTWEELGKG
+1088 
-1099 LVGLIS
+1099 
-1105 FGLFVYA
+1105 
-1112 MVEIAKK
+1112 
-1119 GGAATTTIGTMLLA
+1119 
-1133 MAFSMLIL
+1133 
-1141 AVVIKLIAGME
+1141 VVIKLIAGME
-1152 WGELAK
+1152 WDEMSKGLVGLIAFTAFILALVLITQLGGKAAPKLGTMLLAMATAMLVLAIVIKLIAGMEWDELKK
-1158 GFAGIVVLGLI
+1158 GVVGVVVLGLI
-1169 VSALVGVAAKY
+1169 VSALIGVAAAFAGKN
-1180 GGAQAKLAGTLLAMT
+1180 AKLAGMLLAMAV
-1195 IAIGI
+1195 AIGI
-1200 LAVIAALLGNLDVTS
+1200 LAGIAVLLGMVDIKR
-1215 LAKGIIAVGFLS
+1215 LAKGLIAVGILS
-1227 LFMSLLL
+1227 ALVALMVKS
-1234 KASKGASASVGSIVA
+1234 AKGATASVGSIVA
-1249 LIAAVA
+1249 LAAAVA
-1255 VLTGALVALS
+1255 VLAASLVALS
-1265 FVDTDSLL
+1265 FVDTEALL
-1273 ASAISLAAVMV
+1273 TSALALTAVMI

-1297 GTDKIVGKLAPILG
+1297 GTDKLVGKLAPLVGVVALLAVILG
-1311 VVVIIAAILGI
+1311 VMAALDVEPAIETAGSLALLLTAMAAAMFILGNTKTVGKKAMSNLALMGLIVGELAVILGI
-1322 MAVLDI
+1322 MKALDVEPAIETAGSLSLLLTAMSAALVILNFVGPNAKSGVGAMALMGLVVGELAVVLGVMDALNLEGSI
-1328 EPSIETAGSI
+1328 TTALSLSILLNAMAAALVILNFAGPNALAGVGVLALMGLVVGELAVILGLMAKFDVNPSIETAT
-1338 AILLDAMAVA
+1338 ALTILLNGMSVA
-1348 MLILGKA
+1348 L
-1355 KVAEKGVM
+1355 
-1363 KNLAIM
+1363 
-1369 TAVVSGLAIILA
+1369 
-1381 AMSFLPSVDNLI
+1381 
-1393 PVAVSLSILL
+1393 
-1403 EAMAVAMVILGE
+1403 VILGVVG
-1415 AKIVENRVMANLA
+1415 ALGPAAFIGIAALA
-1428 IMTAVVAG
+1428 
-1436 LGVILA
+1436 
-1442 GMSLLQVESAIP
+1442 
-1454 NAVALSIL
+1454 
-1462 LEAMAVA
+1462 
-1469 IAILGAAKIVQK
+1469 
-1481 QVMINLAIMTAV
+1481 
-1493 VTGLGAIL
+1493 
-1501 WGMRALDVQ
+1501 
-1510 NAIPNAIALST
+1510 T
-1521 LLIAMTAAMAILG
+1521 LI
-1534 VTKSITPNI
+1534 
-1543 LVNLGI
+1543 
-1549 ITLVVAGLGAVLWG
+1549 
-1563 MSTLEVENA
+1563 
-1572 IPNAIALSTLLIAM
+1572 
-1586 SAACLILGGAGSI
+1586 
-1599 ALPALAGIGVLAA
+1599 AGIGG
-1612 LIVAMGALMIGIGAL
+1612 LIVGIGAL
-1627 VEHNPKLEEFLD
+1627 VTEFPKLEEFLNTG
-1639 KSIPI
+1639 IPLI
-1644 LEKIGTAIGSFF
+1644 EKIGTAIGAFF
-1656 GNIIGGFIG
+1656 GNIVGGFIG
-1665 GIATGALPV
+1665 GALTGALPV
-1674 IGQDLSDFMDNA
+1674 IAQDLSDFITNLQP
-1686 GGFIDGAKNIK
+1686 FI
-1697 QDTMEGVKTLAEV
+1697 EG
-1710 IMTLTGANLLES
+1710 
-1722 LNKILTLGLGKSSIE
+1722 
-1737 VFSKQLPMLATGI
+1737 
-1750 NNFGDTL
+1750 
-1757 NDFDET
+1757 
-1763 KKAGIQNAADALL
+1763 
-1776 ILAQVAK
+1776 
-1783 EIPNSGGLIG
+1783 
-1793 AIVGNNDIGD
+1793 
-1803 FITQI
+1803 
-1808 KDFGTTLARCANFL
+1808 
-1822 IEAGFSDAHVAI
+1822 
-1834 IEIACKA
+1834 
-1841 LERIA
+1841 
-1846 RAAEEIPNTGGL
+1846 
-1858 SGLIFGDNDIGP
+1858 
-1870 FVIQLG
+1870 
-1876 SFATNVST
+1876 
-1884 CAKNLMEAGFSEEH
+1884 
-1898 VAIIEL
+1898 
-1904 ACDAL
+1904 
-1909 KKIASAAKQ
+1909 
-1918 IPNTGGL
+1918 
-1925 VGAIVGKNDI
+1925 
-1935 GTFASQLTALGEG
+1935 
-1948 LTGLT
+1948 
-1953 GKLGSFGKEQLEA
+1953 
-1966 VSNAAT
+1966 
-1972 AIVTMSGAAKS
+1972 AKS
-1983 IDNQAEWTKVFV
+1983 IDNNVIGGVKTLTEAILTLSKANILEAIGSWLT
-1995 GDNSISKFSE
+1995 GSSSIDTFGE
-2005 QFPKLGTNLHNFASN
+2005 QLPKLGTYLNQFASN
-2020 LGTFSEAQVATV
+2020 LGTFGDDQINAISSAANAIKEMAIAADQIPNEGGWAAEFAGENSIAAFGQQLPQLGLHLSQFAANLGTFGGDQINAISSAANAIKEMAIAADQIPNEGGWAAIFAGENSIATFGSKLPSLGIYLNQFASNLGSFGNAQVEAIVSAAKAIKEMAVAADQIPNEGGWAAAIFGDNSIATFGSKLPSLGTHLNEFASNLGTFTEAQVASVACAAKAIKEMASAATGIDGQAGWAKALFGDNSIATFSTQFPTLGSNLNSFVTNLGTFGDAQITTV
-2032 RSAVQA
+2032 SSAVKA
-2038 INALAGLA
+2038 IKALADLA
-2046 DSDLKGAKKNLEGF
+2046 DADLKGAKKNLEGF
-2060 GEKIV
+2060 GDKIV
-2065 ALAKDMASFVKGMPS
+2065 TLAKDMASFVSGMPS

-2102 GSDTNIAANF
+2102 GSDANIAANF

-2118 IGKDGVDKFVEAFTS
+2118 IGKEGVDKFVEAFTS
-2133 NSAKTDVKEAGVKLI
+2133 NSAKTDVKDAGIKLI

-2157 EASDVKDAFKE
+2157 EKSDTQDSFKE
-2168 MAETCA
+2168 LAESCA
-2174 LSLETVRSDFYD
+2174 TKIETVRSDFYD
-2186 AGEHLVAGF
+2186 AGKYLVEGF
-2195 VAGISANTWRA
+2195 MAGISDNTWRA
-2206 EAEARAM
+2206 EAEAAAM
-2213 ARAAAI
+2213 ARAAVR
-2219 AAERELDIASPS
+2219 AAERELGEHSPS
-2231 KVFYRIGDYTGQGFV
+2231 KVFYRVGDYAGQGFI
-2246 NALTDYGDKSYAASS
+2246 NALSDYGSKSYSASAE
-2261 KMAISAKQGLS
+2261 MAKSAKQGLS
-2272 DSISKIKDII
+2272 DSISKIKDVI
-2282 GSGID
+2282 GSDID

-2312 NSRESLGVI
+2312 NSRESLGVV

-2341 DVVSAI
+2341 EVVSAI
-2347 DQLRKDLSSNIGN
+2347 DQLRKDLGSNMGN

>member
-48 NLNASARKVDM
+48 NLNASARRVDM

-95 KKIVAALTIDPVKTG
+95 KRIVAALTIDPIKTG

-175 SVKSIQGIANLA
+175 SVKGIQGIANLA

-211 KMNLQDWNSVV
+211 KVNLQDWNSVV

-227 GKIFQNALART
+227 GKIFQDALART

-385 AKKLFSGLYNFFSG
+385 AKKLFSGLYSFFSG

-424 DKINNSAIGKT
+424 DKINNSTIGKT

-446 DEYQKVVNQVWYGDY
+446 DEYQKVVNQVWHGDY
-461 KNSDTGRF
+461 QNAPVRF
-469 EMLDA
+469 ELLEE
-474 AGYNHR
+474 AGYNHK

-589 WLEVFPPPT
+589 WLDVFPPPT

-612 SQKLKVSEETAYKV
+612 SQKLKVSEETADKV

-648 NTAFKILK
+648 NTAFRILK

-700 LQEAGEAIKEW
+700 LTEAGTAIKEW

-720 IPKYIIE
+720 IPKYIVE

-736 AKLVGQAAIELGKAI
+736 VKLVGQAAIALGKAI

-788 TVWEAIKG
+788 TVWEVIKG

-802 EFVKGINWGSVL
+802 EFVKGINWGTIL
-814 AAGLIGGMVFAV
+814 ATALSGGMVFA
-826 IKFASALEKLASPI
+826 IMKIAKALEKLASPI
-840 EGVGD
+840 EGIGD
-845 LLTGLGEA
+845 VLTGFGEA
-853 LGGFGKY
+853 LGGLGKY
-860 MKGLAFSVRLN
+860 LKGLAFSVRLN
-871 AIKNLVLAVS
+871 AIKNLVLAIS
-881 LLVGAVIVLSYF
+881 LLVGAVILLTF
-893 AKDNP
+893 FDKDK
-898 DALWE
+898 LWD
-903 SVKILGAIVGIL
+903 SVKILGVIVGIL
-915 AALVLVVSGLAA
+915 AALVLVVSGLAV
-927 LSNLIGAGTIK
+927 LSNKFGAGTIK
-938 FSAIALGLIG
+938 FSAITLGLIG

-954 ILTTVLKRL
+954 ILAEVIKRIGSID
-963 ANLKPEEAKQGFI
+963 PEEAKRGFI
-976 GLTGLIIELGILLA
+976 GLTGLIIELSILLA
-990 AYGLLVKGKAAQN
+990 AYGLLVKGKSAQN
-1003 IGGLGKTMLLISIAL
+1003 VGGLGKSLLKISIAL
-1018 LIMIGVIKRIANLS
+1018 LILVGVISLIANMS
-1032 TRDLTKGLIVIGI
+1032 TRDLLKGLAVIALLG
-1045 LELFFAALVKVSQNA
+1045 LFFTAIVAVSKLAGANATKA
-1060 GKNAIKAG
+1060 GKMFLQMSMALWIITHVMKLIAG
-1068 QSFLLISFALL
+1068 
-1079 IMTAVIGII
+1079 
-1088 SKMTWEELGKG
+1088 MTWEELERGVAG
-1099 LVGLIS
+1099 LVVFAAFVLALVLITK
-1105 FGLFVYA
+1105 L
-1112 MVEIAKK
+1112 
-1119 GGAATTTIGTMLLA
+1119 GGVAVPKLGGMFLA
-1133 MAFSMLIL
+1133 MAIAIGIL
-1141 AVVIKLIAGME
+1141 AVVVALISGME
-1152 WGELAK
+1152 WSELAK
-1158 GFAGIVVLGLI
+1158 GVVGVVILGLI
-1169 VSALVGVAAKY
+1169 VSALVGVAAKF
-1180 GGAQAKLAGTLLAMT
+1180 GGARAKLAGMLLAMAV
-1195 IAIGI
+1195 AIGI
-1200 LAVIAALLGNLDVTS
+1200 LAGIAVLLGMVDIQS
-1215 LAKGIIAVGFLS
+1215 LAQGLIAVGVLS
-1227 LFMSLLL
+1227 ALVALMVH
-1234 KASKGASASVGSIVA
+1234 ASKGASASVASIVA
-1249 LIAAVA
+1249 LTVA
-1255 VLTGALVALS
+1255 VGVLAVALVALS

-1273 ASAISLAAVMV
+1273 ASAIALTAVMV
-1284 AFALMTAAASLLK
+1284 AFSLMTAAASLLK
-1297 GTDKIVGKLAPILG
+1297 DTDKLAAKLLPIVIVVAILA
-1311 VVVIIAAILGI
+1311 VILGI
-1322 MAVLDI
+1322 MDALNV
-1328 EPSIETAGSI
+1328 EPAIETAGSI
-1338 AILLDAMAVA
+1338 ALLLTVMAVA
-1348 MLILGKA
+1348 MAILSLA
-1355 KVAEKGVM
+1355 KGVN
-1363 KNLAIM
+1363 KTAIGNLALM
-1369 TAVVSGLAIILA
+1369 GLVVGEIAIILGVMDA
-1381 AMSFLPSVDNLI
+1381 LNVEPSIKTAL
-1393 PVAVSLSILL
+1393 SLSILL
-1403 EAMAVAMVILGE
+1403 EAMAAALVILNFVGPTAKSGVGAMALLGLVVGE
-1415 AKIVENRVMANLA
+1415 LGIILGLMAKFDVNPSIE
-1428 IMTAVVAG
+1428 TAT
-1436 LGVILA
+1436 
-1442 GMSLLQVESAIP
+1442 
-1454 NAVALSIL
+1454 ALTIL
-1462 LEAMAVA
+1462 L
-1469 IAILGAAKIVQK
+1469 
-1481 QVMINLAIMTAV
+1481 N
-1493 VTGLGAIL
+1493 
-1501 WGMRALDVQ
+1501 GM
-1510 NAIPNAIALST
+1510 AIALG
-1521 LLIAMTAAMAILG
+1521 ILG
-1534 VTKSITPNI
+1534 V
-1543 LVNLGI
+1543 V
-1549 ITLVVAGLGAVLWG
+1549 
-1563 MSTLEVENA
+1563 
-1572 IPNAIALSTLLIAM
+1572 
-1586 SAACLILGGAGSI
+1586 
-1599 ALPALAGIGVLAA
+1599 
-1612 LIVAMGALMIGIGAL
+1612 GALGPSAFIGIGAL
-1627 VEHNPKLEEFLD
+1627 AVLIAGIGGLIVGIGALVDEFPRLEEFLN
-1639 KSIPI
+1639 KGIPLI
-1644 LEKIGTAIGSFF
+1644 EKIGTAIGAFF
-1656 GNIIGGFIG
+1656 GNIVGGFIG
-1665 GIATGALPV
+1665 GALTGALPV
-1674 IGQDLSDFMDNA
+1674 MGQDLSDFMTNVQ
-1686 GGFIDGAKNIK
+1686 GFIDGAKSVDNSVMDGI
-1697 QDTMEGVKTLAEV
+1697 ENLAKAV
-1710 IMTLTGANLLES
+1710 MTLSKANIIEGIGSWLTGSSSIDTFGEQLPKLGTCLNEFVTNLGPFGEEQIAAISSAANAVKEMAIAADQIPNEGGWAAIFAGENSIATFGSYLPELGSNLSQFAANLGSFGSDQIMAVSSAANAIKEMAIAADQIP
-1722 LNKILTLGLGKSSIE
+1722 NQGGWAAKILGDNSIAAFGAQLAILGTHLNAFVTNLGPFGEDQIAAISCAATAVRDMAIVADQIPNQGGWAAEFLGDNSIAA
-1737 VFSKQLPMLATGI
+1737 FGAQLAILGTHLSQFVANLGTFTEAQVNTVSCAANAIKEMAI
-1750 NNFGDTL
+1750 
-1757 NDFDET
+1757 
-1763 KKAGIQNAADALL
+1763 AAD
-1776 ILAQVAK
+1776 Q
-1783 EIPNSGGLIG
+1783 IPNEGGW
-1793 AIVGNNDIGD
+1793 
-1803 FITQI
+1803 
-1808 KDFGTTLARCANFL
+1808 
-1822 IEAGFSDAHVAI
+1822 
-1834 IEIACKA
+1834 
-1841 LERIA
+1841 
-1846 RAAEEIPNTGGL
+1846 AAA
-1858 SGLIFGDNDIGP
+1858 IFGDNSIAA
-1870 FVIQLG
+1870 FG
-1876 SFATNVST
+1876 S
-1884 CAKNLMEAGFSEEH
+1884 
-1898 VAIIEL
+1898 EL
-1904 ACDAL
+1904 
-1909 KKIASAAKQ
+1909 
-1918 IPNTGGL
+1918 PG
-1925 VGAIVGKNDI
+1925 
-1935 GTFASQLTALGEG
+1935 
-1948 LTGLT
+1948 
-1953 GKLGSFGKEQLEA
+1953 
-1966 VSNAAT
+1966 
-1972 AIVTMSGAAKS
+1972 
-1983 IDNQAEWTKVFV
+1983 
-1995 GDNSISKFSE
+1995 
-2005 QFPKLGTNLHNFASN
+2005 LGTNLNAFASN
-2020 LGTFSEAQVATV
+2020 LGTFTDAQVSTITCAAKAIMEMSNVASGIKGQAGWAKALFGDNSISTFSKQFPTLGTNLNSFVTNLGTFTDAQVAATSCTV
-2032 RSAVQA
+2032 DA
-2038 INALAGLA
+2038 INAFATLA
-2046 DSDLKGAKKNLEGF
+2046 DSNLQGAKKNLEGF
-2060 GEKIV
+2060 GEKMV
-2065 ALAKDMASFVKGMPS
+2065 DMSANVKKFVDGMPATS
-2080 SDSLSTAIKNV
+2080 SLDTAIKNV
-2091 EKILKMIDDIS
+2091 EKILDMIDDIS
-2102 GSDTNIAANF
+2102 GSDVNIAVNF
-2112 TKSLKK
+2112 TKSLSN
-2118 IGKDGVDKFVEAFTS
+2118 IGSDGVDNFVKAFTS
-2133 NSAKTDVKEAGVKLI
+2133 SSAKTNVKEAGVSSMDK
-2148 QQIVKGVES
+2148 IVEGIKSKSSDVES
-2157 EASDVKDAFKE
+2157 AGSESIEQVIKGAMSMQPDVEEMSQNIAEAGVDS
-2168 MAETCA
+2168 AESA
-2174 LSLETVRSDFYD
+2174 HGDFYD
-2186 AGEHLVAGF
+2186 AGGYLVDGF
-2195 VAGISANTWRA
+2195 ADGINAYTYKA

-2213 ARAAAI
+2213 AQAAARAAE
-2219 AAERELDIASPS
+2219 AELGINSPS
-2231 KVFYRIGDYTGQGFV
+2231 RVFRQIGEYTGEGFI
-2246 NALTDYGDKSYAASS
+2246 NALTEYASKSYSASAELA
-2261 KMAISAKQGLS
+2261 KSAKQGLS
-2272 DSISKIKDII
+2272 DSISKIKDVI
-2282 GSGID
+2282 GSDID

-2312 NSRESLGVI
+2312 NSRESLGIV

-2341 DVVSAI
+2341 EVVSAI
-2347 DQLRKDLSSNIGN
+2347 DQLRKDLGSNMGN

>member
-59 SSLGNGVEAVRSK
+59 SGLGNGVEAVRSK

-175 SVKSIQGIANLA
+175 SVKGIQGIANLA

-268 WLTSDVLS
+268 WLTSDVLI

-335 YITDT
+335 YITDI
-340 LSMADTATN
+340 LSMADTATD

-385 AKKLFSGLYNFFSG
+385 AKKLFSGLYSFFSG

-424 DKINNSAIGKT
+424 DKINNSTIGKT

-446 DEYQKVVNQVWYGDY
+446 DEYQKVVNQVWHGDY
-461 KNSDTGRF
+461 QNAPVRF
-469 EMLDA
+469 ELLDE
-474 AGYNHR
+474 AGYNHK

-540 LEKQSKKT
+540 LENQSKKT

-612 SQKLKVSEETAYKV
+612 SQKLKVSEETADKV

-667 DVTAS
+667 DITAS
-672 IGDAIVKF
+672 ISDVIVKF
-680 DEWLTSA
+680 DEWLTSV
-687 LDFTGVIKAVVPY
+687 LDFTGVIKAIVPY
-700 LQEAGEAIKEW
+700 LIEAGSAIKEW

-720 IPKYIIE
+720 IPKYIVE
-727 GLVTGLING
+727 GLVSGLING
-736 AKLVGQAAIELGKAI
+736 VKLVGQAAIALGKAI

-788 TVWEAIKG
+788 KVWEVIKG

-802 EFVKGINWGSVL
+802 EFVKGINWGAILSIAL
-814 AAGLIGGMVFAV
+814 SGSMVFA
-826 IKFASALEKLASPI
+826 IAKIAKALEKLASPI
-840 EGVGD
+840 EGISNV
-845 LLTGLGEA
+845 LSGLGEA

-860 MKGLAFSVRLN
+860 MKGLSFSVRLN
-871 AIKNLVLAVS
+871 AIKNLVLAIS
-881 LLVGAVIVLSYF
+881 LLVGAVILLTF
-893 AKDNP
+893 FDKDK
-898 DALWE
+898 LWD
-903 SVKILGAIVGIL
+903 SVKILGAIIGIL
-915 AALVLVVSGLAA
+915 TVLVTVVSALAV
-927 LSNLIGAGTIK
+927 LSNKFGAGTIK
-938 FSAIALGLIG
+938 FSAITLGLIG

-954 ILTTVLKRL
+954 ILATVVKRIGSID
-963 ANLKPEEAKQGFI
+963 PEEAKRGFI
-976 GLTGLIIELGILLA
+976 GLTGLIVELGILLA
-990 AYGLLVKGKAAQN
+990 SYGLLVKGKAAQN
-1003 IGGLGKTMLLISIAL
+1003 VGGLGKSLLKISIAL
-1018 LIMIGVIKRIANLS
+1018 LILIGVIKLIANMS
-1032 TRDLTKGLIVIGI
+1032 TRDLTKGLIVIG
-1045 LELFFAALVKVSQNA
+1045 LLGAFFAALVAVSTLA
-1060 GKNAIKAG
+1060 GKNAVKVG
-1068 QSFLLISFALL
+1068 QMFLLISKALL
-1079 IMTAVIGII
+1079 IMVA
-1088 SKMTWEELGKG
+1088 
-1099 LVGLIS
+1099 
-1105 FGLFVYA
+1105 
-1112 MVEIAKK
+1112 
-1119 GGAATTTIGTMLLA
+1119 
-1133 MAFSMLIL
+1133 
-1141 AVVIKLIAGME
+1141 VIKLIAGME
-1152 WGELAK
+1152 WDEMGRGLVGLIAFTAFILALVLITKLGGKAAPKLGTMLLAMATAMLVLAIVIKLIAGMEWDELKK
-1158 GFAGIVVLGLI
+1158 GVIGVVVLGLI
-1169 VSALVGVAAKY
+1169 VSALVGVAAAFAGKN
-1180 GGAQAKLAGTLLAMT
+1180 AKLAGMLLAMAV
-1195 IAIGI
+1195 AIGI
-1200 LAVIAALLGNLDVTS
+1200 LAGIAVLLGMVDIKS
-1215 LAKGIIAVGFLS
+1215 LAKGLIAVGILS
-1227 LFMSLLL
+1227 ALVALMVKS
-1234 KASKGASASVGSIVA
+1234 AKGATASVGSIVA
-1249 LIAAVA
+1249 LAAAVA
-1255 VLTGALVALS
+1255 VLAASLVALS
-1265 FVDTDSLL
+1265 FVDTEALL
-1273 ASAISLAAVMV
+1273 TSALALTAVMI

-1297 GTDKIVGKLAPILG
+1297 GTDKLVGKLAPLVGVVALLAVILG
-1311 VVVIIAAILGI
+1311 VMTALDVEPAIETAGSLALLLTAMAAAMFILGNTKTVGKKEMSNLALMGLI
-1322 MAVLDI
+1322 VGELAVILGVMKALDVEPAIETAGSLSLLLTAMSAALVILNFVGPNAKSGVGSMALIGLVVGELAVILGLMAKFDVN
-1328 EPSIETAGSI
+1328 PSIETATALTILLNAMSI
-1338 AILLDAMAVA
+1338 AL
-1348 MLILGKA
+1348 
-1355 KVAEKGVM
+1355 
-1363 KNLAIM
+1363 
-1369 TAVVSGLAIILA
+1369 
-1381 AMSFLPSVDNLI
+1381 
-1393 PVAVSLSILL
+1393 
-1403 EAMAVAMVILGE
+1403 VILGMVGSLGP
-1415 AKIVENRVMANLA
+1415 AAFIGIAALA
-1428 IMTAVVAG
+1428 
-1436 LGVILA
+1436 
-1442 GMSLLQVESAIP
+1442 
-1454 NAVALSIL
+1454 
-1462 LEAMAVA
+1462 
-1469 IAILGAAKIVQK
+1469 
-1481 QVMINLAIMTAV
+1481 
-1493 VTGLGAIL
+1493 
-1501 WGMRALDVQ
+1501 
-1510 NAIPNAIALST
+1510 T
-1521 LLIAMTAAMAILG
+1521 LI
-1534 VTKSITPNI
+1534 
-1543 LVNLGI
+1543 
-1549 ITLVVAGLGAVLWG
+1549 
-1563 MSTLEVENA
+1563 
-1572 IPNAIALSTLLIAM
+1572 
-1586 SAACLILGGAGSI
+1586 
-1599 ALPALAGIGVLAA
+1599 AGIGG
-1612 LIVAMGALMIGIGAL
+1612 LIVGIGAL
-1627 VEHNPKLEEFLD
+1627 VTEFPKLEKFLNTG
-1639 KSIPI
+1639 IPLI
-1644 LEKIGTAIGSFF
+1644 EKIGTAIGAFF
-1656 GNIIGGFIG
+1656 GNIVGGFIG
-1665 GIATGALPV
+1665 GALTGALPV
-1674 IGQDLSDFMDNA
+1674 IAQDLSDFITNLQP
-1686 GGFIDGAKNIK
+1686 FIDGAKNI
-1697 QDTMEGVKTLAEV
+1697 DDDVIGGVKTLTEA
-1710 IMTLTGANLLES
+1710 
-1722 LNKILTLGLGKSSIE
+1722 ILTLSKANILEAIGSWLTGSSSID
-1737 VFSKQLPMLATGI
+1737 T
-1750 NNFGDTL
+1750 FG
-1757 NDFDET
+1757 
-1763 KKAGIQNAADALL
+1763 
-1776 ILAQVAK
+1776 
-1783 EIPNSGGLIG
+1783 
-1793 AIVGNNDIGD
+1793 
-1803 FITQI
+1803 
-1808 KDFGTTLARCANFL
+1808 
-1822 IEAGFSDAHVAI
+1822 
-1834 IEIACKA
+1834 
-1841 LERIA
+1841 
-1846 RAAEEIPNTGGL
+1846 
-1858 SGLIFGDNDIGP
+1858 
-1870 FVIQLG
+1870 
-1876 SFATNVST
+1876 
-1884 CAKNLMEAGFSEEH
+1884 
-1898 VAIIEL
+1898 
-1904 ACDAL
+1904 
-1909 KKIASAAKQ
+1909 
-1918 IPNTGGL
+1918 
-1925 VGAIVGKNDI
+1925 
-1935 GTFASQLTALGEG
+1935 
-1948 LTGLT
+1948 
-1953 GKLGSFGKEQLEA
+1953 EQL
-1966 VSNAAT
+1966 
-1972 AIVTMSGAAKS
+1972 
-1983 IDNQAEWTKVFV
+1983 
-1995 GDNSISKFSE
+1995 
-2005 QFPKLGTNLHNFASN
+2005 PKLGTYLNQFASN
-2020 LGTFSEAQVATV
+2020 LGTFGDDQIKSISSAANAIKEMAIAADQIPNEGGWAAEFAGENSIAAFGQQLPQLGLYLSQFAANLGTFGGDQINAISSAANAIKEMAIAADQIPNEGGWAAIFAGENSIATFGSKLPSLGIHLNQFASNLGSFGNAQVKVIVSAAEAIKEMAVAADQIPNEGGWAAAIFGDSSIATFGSKLPSLGTHLNKFASNLGTFKEAQVAFVACAAKAIKEMASAATGIDGQAGWAKALFGDNSIATFSTQFPTLGSNLNSFVTNLGTFGDAQITTV
-2032 RSAVQA
+2032 SSAVKA
-2038 INALAGLA
+2038 IKALADLA
-2046 DSDLKGAKKNLEGF
+2046 DADLKGAKKNLEGF
-2060 GEKIV
+2060 GDKIV
-2065 ALAKDMASFVKGMPS
+2065 TLAKDMASFVNGMPS
-2080 SDSLSTAIKNV
+2080 SDSLSTAIENV

-2102 GSDTNIAANF
+2102 GSDANIATNF

-2133 NSAKTDVKEAGVKLI
+2133 NSAKTDVKDAGVKLI

-2157 EASDVKDAFKE
+2157 EKSDTQESFKKL
-2168 MAETCA
+2168 AESCA
-2174 LSLETVRSDFYD
+2174 TKIETVRSDFYD
-2186 AGEHLVAGF
+2186 AGKYLVEGF
-2195 VAGISANTWRA
+2195 MAGISDNTWRA
-2206 EAEARAM
+2206 EAEAEAM
-2213 ARAAAI
+2213 ARAAVR
-2219 AAERELDIASPS
+2219 AAERELGEHSPS
-2231 KVFYRIGDYTGQGFV
+2231 KVFYRVGDYAGQGFI
-2246 NALTDYGDKSYAASS
+2246 NALSDYGDKSYSASAM
-2261 KMAISAKQGLS
+2261 MARSAKQGLS

-2282 GSGID
+2282 GSDID
-2287 AQPTIRPVLD
+2287 TQPTIRPVLD
-2297 LSDLKTGMGAVNGLF
+2297 LSDLKTGIGAVNGLF

-2347 DQLRKDLSSNIGN
+2347 DQLRKDLSSNMGN

>member
-175 SVKSIQGIANLA
+175 SVKGIQGIANLA

-238 AKDFGN
+238 AKDLGN

-268 WLTSDVLS
+268 WLTSDVLI

-335 YITDT
+335 YITDI
-340 LSMADTATN
+340 LSMADTATD

-385 AKKLFSGLYNFFSG
+385 AKKLFSGLYSFFSG

-424 DKINNSAIGKT
+424 DKINNSTIGKT

-446 DEYQKVVNQVWYGDY
+446 DEYQKVVNQVWHGDY
-461 KNSDTGRF
+461 QNAPVRF
-469 EMLDA
+469 ELLDE
-474 AGYNHR
+474 AGYNHK

-510 KETTKNIEELSDEQL
+510 KETTENIEELSDEQL

-540 LEKQSKKT
+540 LENQSKKT

-612 SQKLKVSEETAYKV
+612 SQKLKVSEETADKV

-667 DVTAS
+667 DITAS
-672 IGDAIVKF
+672 ISDVIVKF
-680 DEWLTSA
+680 DEWLTSV
-687 LDFTGVIKAVVPY
+687 LDFTGVIKAIVPY
-700 LQEAGEAIKEW
+700 LIEAGSAIKEW

-720 IPKYIIE
+720 IPKYIVE
-727 GLVTGLING
+727 GLVSGLING
-736 AKLVGQAAIELGKAI
+736 VKLVGQAAIALGKAI

-788 TVWEAIKG
+788 KVWEVIKG

-802 EFVKGINWGSVL
+802 EFVKGINWGTILSIAL
-814 AAGLIGGMVFAV
+814 SGSMVFAIV
-826 IKFASALEKLASPI
+826 KIAKALEKLASPI
-840 EGVGD
+840 EGISNV
-845 LLTGLGEA
+845 LSGLGEA

-860 MKGLAFSVRLN
+860 MKGLSFSVRLN
-871 AIKNLVLAVS
+871 AIKNLVLAIS
-881 LLVGAVIVLSYF
+881 LLVGAVILLTF
-893 AKDNP
+893 FDKDK
-898 DALWE
+898 LWD
-903 SVKILGAIVGIL
+903 SVKILGAIIGIL
-915 AALVLVVSGLAA
+915 TVLVTVVSALAV
-927 LSNLIGAGTIK
+927 LSNKFGAGTIK
-938 FSAIALGLIG
+938 FSAITLGLIG

-954 ILTTVLKRL
+954 ILAEVIKRIGSID
-963 ANLKPEEAKQGFI
+963 PEEAKRGFI

-990 AYGLLVKGKAAQN
+990 AYGLLVKGKSAMN
-1003 IGGLGKTMLLISIAL
+1003 IGGLGKSLLKISIAL
-1018 LIMIGVIKRIANLS
+1018 LILVGVIAIIANMS
-1032 TRDLTKGLIVIGI
+1032 TRDLLKGLAVISLLG
-1045 LELFFAALVKVSQNA
+1045 LFFTAIVAVSKLAGTNATKAGKMFLQMSAALWIITHVMKIIA
-1060 GKNAIKAG
+1060 G
-1068 QSFLLISFALL
+1068 
-1079 IMTAVIGII
+1079 
-1088 SKMTWEELGKG
+1088 MTWEELERGVAG
-1099 LVGLIS
+1099 LVAFAAFVLALVLITK
-1105 FGLFVYA
+1105 L
-1112 MVEIAKK
+1112 
-1119 GGAATTTIGTMLLA
+1119 GGVAVPKLGGMFLA
-1133 MAFSMLIL
+1133 MAVAIGIL
-1141 AVVIKLIAGME
+1141 AVVVALISGME

-1158 GFAGIVVLGLI
+1158 GVVGVVILGLI
-1169 VSALVGVAAKY
+1169 VSALVGVAAKF
-1180 GGAQAKLAGTLLAMT
+1180 GGAQAKLAGMLLAMAV
-1195 IAIGI
+1195 AIGI
-1200 LAVIAALLGNLDVTS
+1200 LAGIAVLLGMVDIRS
-1215 LAKGIIAVGFLS
+1215 LAQGLIAVGVLS
-1227 LFMSLLL
+1227 ALVALMVY
-1234 KASKGASASVGSIVA
+1234 ASKGASASVASIVS
-1249 LIAAVA
+1249 LTVA
-1255 VLTGALVALS
+1255 VGVLAVALVALS

-1273 ASAISLAAVMV
+1273 ASAIALTAVMV
-1284 AFALMTAAASLLK
+1284 AFSLMTAAASLLK
-1297 GTDKIVGKLAPILG
+1297 GTDKLVGKLAPLVGVVALLAVILG
-1311 VVVIIAAILGI
+1311 VMDALDVEPAIETAGSLALLLTAMAAAMFILGNTKTVGKKAMSNLALMGLI
-1322 MAVLDI
+1322 VGELAVILGVMKALDVEPAIETAGSLSLLLTAMSAALVILNFVGPNAKSGVGSMALMGLVVGELAVILGLMAKFDVN
-1328 EPSIETAGSI
+1328 PSIETAT
-1338 AILLDAMAVA
+1338 ALTILL
-1348 MLILGKA
+1348 
-1355 KVAEKGVM
+1355 
-1363 KNLAIM
+1363 N
-1369 TAVVSGLAIILA
+1369 
-1381 AMSFLPSVDNLI
+1381 AMS
-1393 PVAVSLSILL
+1393 
-1403 EAMAVAMVILGE
+1403 
-1415 AKIVENRVMANLA
+1415 
-1428 IMTAVVAG
+1428 
-1436 LGVILA
+1436 
-1442 GMSLLQVESAIP
+1442 
-1454 NAVALSIL
+1454 VAL
-1462 LEAMAVA
+1462 
-1469 IAILGAAKIVQK
+1469 AILGMVGSLGPAAFIG
-1481 QVMINLAIMTAV
+1481 IAALA
-1493 VTGLGAIL
+1493 
-1501 WGMRALDVQ
+1501 
-1510 NAIPNAIALST
+1510 T
-1521 LLIAMTAAMAILG
+1521 LI
-1534 VTKSITPNI
+1534 
-1543 LVNLGI
+1543 
-1549 ITLVVAGLGAVLWG
+1549 
-1563 MSTLEVENA
+1563 
-1572 IPNAIALSTLLIAM
+1572 
-1586 SAACLILGGAGSI
+1586 
-1599 ALPALAGIGVLAA
+1599 AGIGG
-1612 LIVAMGALMIGIGAL
+1612 LIVGIGAL
-1627 VEHNPKLEEFLD
+1627 VTEFPKLEEFLNTG
-1639 KSIPI
+1639 IPLI
-1644 LEKIGTAIGSFF
+1644 EKIGTAIGAFF
-1656 GNIIGGFIG
+1656 GNIVGGFIG
-1665 GIATGALPV
+1665 GALTGALPV
-1674 IGQDLSDFMDNA
+1674 IAQDLSDFITNLQP
-1686 GGFIDGAKNIK
+1686 FIDGAKNI
-1697 QDTMEGVKTLAEV
+1697 DDDVIGGVKTLTEA
-1710 IMTLTGANLLES
+1710 
-1722 LNKILTLGLGKSSIE
+1722 ILTLSKANILEAIGSWLTGSSSID
-1737 VFSKQLPMLATGI
+1737 T
-1750 NNFGDTL
+1750 FG
-1757 NDFDET
+1757 
-1763 KKAGIQNAADALL
+1763 
-1776 ILAQVAK
+1776 
-1783 EIPNSGGLIG
+1783 
-1793 AIVGNNDIGD
+1793 
-1803 FITQI
+1803 
-1808 KDFGTTLARCANFL
+1808 
-1822 IEAGFSDAHVAI
+1822 
-1834 IEIACKA
+1834 
-1841 LERIA
+1841 
-1846 RAAEEIPNTGGL
+1846 
-1858 SGLIFGDNDIGP
+1858 
-1870 FVIQLG
+1870 
-1876 SFATNVST
+1876 
-1884 CAKNLMEAGFSEEH
+1884 
-1898 VAIIEL
+1898 
-1904 ACDAL
+1904 
-1909 KKIASAAKQ
+1909 
-1918 IPNTGGL
+1918 
-1925 VGAIVGKNDI
+1925 
-1935 GTFASQLTALGEG
+1935 
-1948 LTGLT
+1948 
-1953 GKLGSFGKEQLEA
+1953 EQL
-1966 VSNAAT
+1966 
-1972 AIVTMSGAAKS
+1972 
-1983 IDNQAEWTKVFV
+1983 
-1995 GDNSISKFSE
+1995 
-2005 QFPKLGTNLHNFASN
+2005 PKLGTYLNQFASN
-2020 LGTFSEAQVATV
+2020 LGTFGDDQINAISSAANAIKEMAIAADQIPNEGGWAAEFAGENSIAAFGQQLPQLGLHLSQFAANLGTFGGDQINAISSAANAIKEMAIAADQIPNEGGWAAIFAGENSIATFGSKLPSLGIHLNQFASNLGSFGNAQVKAIVSAAKAIKEMAVAADQIPNEGGWAAAIFGDSSIATFGSKLPSLGTHLNEFASNLGTFKEAQVASVACAAKAIKEMASAATGIDGQAGWAKALFGDNSIATFSTQFPTLGSNLNSFVTNLGTFGDAQITTV
-2032 RSAVQA
+2032 SSAVKA
-2038 INALAGLA
+2038 IKALADLA
-2046 DSDLKGAKKNLEGF
+2046 DADLKGAKKNLEGF
-2060 GEKIV
+2060 GDKIV
-2065 ALAKDMASFVKGMPS
+2065 TLAKDMASFVSGMPS

-2102 GSDTNIAANF
+2102 GSDANIAANF

-2133 NSAKTDVKEAGVKLI
+2133 NSAKTNVKDAGVKLI

-2157 EASDVKDAFKE
+2157 EKSDTHNSFKE
-2168 MAETCA
+2168 LAESCA
-2174 LSLETVRSDFYD
+2174 TKIETVRSDFYD
-2186 AGEHLVAGF
+2186 AGKYLVEGF
-2195 VAGISANTWRA
+2195 MAGISDNTWRA
-2206 EAEARAM
+2206 EAEAEAM
-2213 ARAAAI
+2213 ARAAVR
-2219 AAERELDIASPS
+2219 AAERELGEHSPS
-2231 KVFYRIGDYTGQGFV
+2231 KVFYRVGDYAGQGFI
-2246 NALTDYGDKSYAASS
+2246 NALSDYGDKSYSASAM
-2261 KMAISAKQGLS
+2261 MARSAKQGLS

-2282 GSGID
+2282 GSDID

-2347 DQLRKDLSSNIGN
+2347 DQLRKDLSSNMGN

>member
-95 KKIVAALTIDPVKTG
+95 KRIVAALTIDPVKTG

-175 SVKSIQGIANLA
+175 SVKGIQGIANLA

-211 KMNLQDWNSVV
+211 KVNLQDWNSVV

-227 GKIFQNALART
+227 GKIFQDALART

-385 AKKLFSGLYNFFSG
+385 AKKLFSGLYSFFSG

-424 DKINNSAIGKT
+424 DKINNSTIGKT

-446 DEYQKVVNQVWYGDY
+446 DEYQKVVNQVWHGDY
-461 KNSDTGRF
+461 QNAPVRF
-469 EMLDA
+469 ELLEE
-474 AGYNHR
+474 AGYNHK

-612 SQKLKVSEETAYKV
+612 SQKLKVSEETADKV

-656 QVLGA
+656 QALGA

-687 LDFTGVIKAVVPY
+687 LDFTGVIKAIVPY
-700 LQEAGEAIKEW
+700 LTEAGAAIKEW

-720 IPKYIIE
+720 IPKYIVE

-736 AKLVGQAAIELGKAI
+736 VKLVGQAAIALGKAI

-788 TVWEAIKG
+788 TVWEVIKG

-802 EFVKGINWGSVL
+802 EFVKGINWGTIL
-814 AAGLIGGMVFAV
+814 AAALSGGMIFA
-826 IKFASALEKLASPI
+826 IAKIAKALEKLASPI
-840 EGVGD
+840 EGIGD
-845 LLTGLGEA
+845 VLSGLGEA

-871 AIKNLVLAVS
+871 AIKNLVLAIS
-881 LLVGAVIVLSYF
+881 LLVGAVILLTF
-893 AKDNP
+893 FDKDK
-898 DALWE
+898 LWD

-915 AALVLVVSGLAA
+915 TVLVTVVSALAV
-927 LSNLIGAGTIK
+927 LSNKFGAGTIK
-938 FSAIALGLIG
+938 FSAITLGLIG

-954 ILTTVLKRL
+954 ILATVVKRIGSID
-963 ANLKPEEAKQGFI
+963 PEEAKRGFI
-976 GLTGLIIELGILLA
+976 GLTGLIIELGVLLA

-1003 IGGLGKTMLLISIAL
+1003 VGGLGKSLLKISIAL
-1018 LIMIGVIKRIANLS
+1018 LILIGVIKLIANMS
-1032 TRDLTKGLIVIGI
+1032 TRDLTKGLIVIG
-1045 LELFFAALVKVSQNA
+1045 LLGAFFAALVAVSTLA
-1060 GKNAIKAG
+1060 GKNAVKAG
-1068 QSFLLISFALL
+1068 QMFLLISAALL
-1079 IMTAVIGII
+1079 IMV
-1088 SKMTWEELGKG
+1088 
-1099 LVGLIS
+1099 
-1105 FGLFVYA
+1105 
-1112 MVEIAKK
+1112 
-1119 GGAATTTIGTMLLA
+1119 
-1133 MAFSMLIL
+1133 
-1141 AVVIKLIAGME
+1141 VVIKLIAGME
-1152 WGELAK
+1152 WDEMSKGLVGLIAFTAFILALVLITKLGGKAAPKLGTMLLAMATAMLVLAIVIKLIAGMEWDELKK
-1158 GFAGIVVLGLI
+1158 GVIGVVVLGLI
-1169 VSALVGVAAKY
+1169 VSALVGVAAAFAGKN
-1180 GGAQAKLAGTLLAMT
+1180 AKLAGMLLAMAV
-1195 IAIGI
+1195 AIGI
-1200 LAVIAALLGNLDVTS
+1200 LAGIAVLLGMVDIKS
-1215 LAKGIIAVGFLS
+1215 LAKGLIAVGILS
-1227 LFMSLLL
+1227 ALVALMVKS
-1234 KASKGASASVGSIVA
+1234 AKGATASVGSIVA
-1249 LIAAVA
+1249 LAAAVA
-1255 VLTGALVALS
+1255 VLAASLVALS
-1265 FVDTDSLL
+1265 FVDTEALL
-1273 ASAISLAAVMV
+1273 TSALALTAVMI

-1297 GTDKIVGKLAPILG
+1297 GTDKLVGKLAPLVGVVALLAVILG
-1311 VVVIIAAILGI
+1311 VMAALDVEPAIETAGSLALLLTAMAAAMFILGNTKTVGKKAMSNLALMGLI
-1322 MAVLDI
+1322 VGELAVILGVMKALDVEPAIETAGSLSLLLTAMSAALVILNFVGPNAKSGVGAMALMGLVVGELAVILGVMDALNLEGSITTALSLSILLNAMAAALVILNFAGPNALAGVGVLALMGLVVGELAVILGLMAKFDVN
-1328 EPSIETAGSI
+1328 PSIETAT
-1338 AILLDAMAVA
+1338 ALTILLNGMSVA
-1348 MLILGKA
+1348 L
-1355 KVAEKGVM
+1355 
-1363 KNLAIM
+1363 
-1369 TAVVSGLAIILA
+1369 
-1381 AMSFLPSVDNLI
+1381 
-1393 PVAVSLSILL
+1393 
-1403 EAMAVAMVILGE
+1403 VILGVVG
-1415 AKIVENRVMANLA
+1415 ALGPAAFIGIAALA
-1428 IMTAVVAG
+1428 
-1436 LGVILA
+1436 
-1442 GMSLLQVESAIP
+1442 
-1454 NAVALSIL
+1454 
-1462 LEAMAVA
+1462 
-1469 IAILGAAKIVQK
+1469 
-1481 QVMINLAIMTAV
+1481 
-1493 VTGLGAIL
+1493 
-1501 WGMRALDVQ
+1501 
-1510 NAIPNAIALST
+1510 T
-1521 LLIAMTAAMAILG
+1521 LI
-1534 VTKSITPNI
+1534 
-1543 LVNLGI
+1543 
-1549 ITLVVAGLGAVLWG
+1549 
-1563 MSTLEVENA
+1563 
-1572 IPNAIALSTLLIAM
+1572 
-1586 SAACLILGGAGSI
+1586 
-1599 ALPALAGIGVLAA
+1599 AGIGG
-1612 LIVAMGALMIGIGAL
+1612 LIVGIGAL
-1627 VEHNPKLEEFLD
+1627 VTEFPKLEEFLNTG
-1639 KSIPI
+1639 IPLI
-1644 LEKIGTAIGSFF
+1644 EKIGTAIGAFF
-1656 GNIIGGFIG
+1656 GNIVGGFIG
-1665 GIATGALPV
+1665 GALTGALPV
-1674 IGQDLSDFMDNA
+1674 IAQDLSDFITNLQP
-1686 GGFIDGAKNIK
+1686 FI
-1697 QDTMEGVKTLAEV
+1697 EG
-1710 IMTLTGANLLES
+1710 
-1722 LNKILTLGLGKSSIE
+1722 
-1737 VFSKQLPMLATGI
+1737 
-1750 NNFGDTL
+1750 
-1757 NDFDET
+1757 
-1763 KKAGIQNAADALL
+1763 
-1776 ILAQVAK
+1776 
-1783 EIPNSGGLIG
+1783 
-1793 AIVGNNDIGD
+1793 
-1803 FITQI
+1803 
-1808 KDFGTTLARCANFL
+1808 
-1822 IEAGFSDAHVAI
+1822 
-1834 IEIACKA
+1834 
-1841 LERIA
+1841 
-1846 RAAEEIPNTGGL
+1846 
-1858 SGLIFGDNDIGP
+1858 
-1870 FVIQLG
+1870 
-1876 SFATNVST
+1876 
-1884 CAKNLMEAGFSEEH
+1884 
-1898 VAIIEL
+1898 
-1904 ACDAL
+1904 
-1909 KKIASAAKQ
+1909 
-1918 IPNTGGL
+1918 
-1925 VGAIVGKNDI
+1925 
-1935 GTFASQLTALGEG
+1935 
-1948 LTGLT
+1948 
-1953 GKLGSFGKEQLEA
+1953 
-1966 VSNAAT
+1966 
-1972 AIVTMSGAAKS
+1972 AKS
-1983 IDNQAEWTKVFV
+1983 IDNDVIGGVKTLTEAILTLSKANILEAIGSWLT
-1995 GDNSISKFSE
+1995 GSSSIDTFGE
-2005 QFPKLGTNLHNFASN
+2005 QLPKLGTYLNQFASN
-2020 LGTFSEAQVATV
+2020 LGTFGDDQIKSISSAANAIKEMAIAADQIPNEGGWAAEFAGENSIAAFGQQLPQLGLHLSQFAANLGTFGGDQINAISSAANAIKEMAIAADQIPNEGGWAAIFAGENSIATFGSKLPSLGIHLNQFASNLGSFGNAQVEAIVSAAKAIKEMAVAADQIPNEGGWAAAIFGDNSIATFGSKLPSLGTHLNEFASNLGTFTEAQVASVACAAKAIKEMASAATGIDGQAGWAKALFGDNSIATFSTQFPTLGSNLNSFVTNLGTFGDAQITTV
-2032 RSAVQA
+2032 SSAVKA
-2038 INALAGLA
+2038 IKALADLA
-2046 DSDLKGAKKNLEGF
+2046 DADLKGAKKNLEGF
-2060 GEKIV
+2060 GDKIV
-2065 ALAKDMASFVKGMPS
+2065 TLAKDMASFVSGMPS

-2102 GSDTNIAANF
+2102 GSDANIAANF

-2118 IGKDGVDKFVEAFTS
+2118 IGKEGVDKFVEAFTS
-2133 NSAKTDVKEAGVKLI
+2133 NSAKTDVKDAGVKLI

-2157 EASDVKDAFKE
+2157 EKSDTQNSFKE
-2168 MAETCA
+2168 LAESCA
-2174 LSLETVRSDFYD
+2174 TKIETVRSDFYD
-2186 AGEHLVAGF
+2186 AGKYLVEGF
-2195 VAGISANTWRA
+2195 MAGISDNTWRA
-2206 EAEARAM
+2206 EAEAAAM
-2213 ARAAAI
+2213 ARAAVR
-2219 AAERELDIASPS
+2219 AAERELGEHSPS
-2231 KVFYRIGDYTGQGFV
+2231 KVFYRVGDYAGQGFI
-2246 NALTDYGDKSYAASS
+2246 NALSDYGDKSYSASAM
-2261 KMAISAKQGLS
+2261 MARSAKQGLS
-2272 DSISKIKDII
+2272 DSISKIKDVI
-2282 GSGID
+2282 GNDID

-2312 NSRESLGVI
+2312 DSRESLGVV

-2341 DVVSAI
+2341 EVVSAI
-2347 DQLRKDLSSNIGN
+2347 DQLRKDLGSNMGN

>member
-118 NATQTILANTSHQ
+118 NATQTILSNTSHQ

-175 SVKSIQGIANLA
+175 SVKGIQGIANLA

-238 AKDFGN
+238 AKDLGN

-268 WLTSDVLS
+268 WLTSDVLI

-319 NKLALSL
+319 NKLALSI

-340 LSMADTATN
+340 LSMADTATD

-385 AKKLFSGLYNFFSG
+385 AKKLFSGLYSFFSG

-424 DKINNSAIGKT
+424 DKINNSTIGKT

-446 DEYQKVVNQVWYGDY
+446 DEYQKVVNQVWHGDY
-461 KNSDTGRF
+461 QNAPVRF
-469 EMLDA
+469 ELLEE
-474 AGYNHR
+474 AGYNHK

-612 SQKLKVSEETAYKV
+612 SQKLKVSEETADKV
-626 KRTFKGLFSIL
+626 KKTFKGLFSIL
-637 HIISTVVGGVL
+637 HIISTVVGGAL

-667 DVTAS
+667 DITAS

-680 DEWLTSA
+680 DEWLTSVF
-687 LDFTGVIKAVVPY
+687 DFTGVIKAVVPY
-700 LQEAGEAIKEW
+700 LIEAGAAIKEW

-720 IPKYIIE
+720 IPKYIVE

-736 AKLVGQAAIELGKAI
+736 VKLVGQAAIELGKAI

-802 EFVKGINWGSVL
+802 GFVKGLNWGTIL
-814 AAGLIGGMVFAV
+814 AAALSGGMVFAIV
-826 IKFASALEKLASPI
+826 KIAKALEKLASPI
-840 EGVGD
+840 EGIEDV
-845 LLTGLGEA
+845 LTGFGEA
-853 LGGFGKY
+853 LRSLGKY
-860 MKGLAFSVRLN
+860 LKGLAFSVRLN
-871 AIKNLVLAVS
+871 AIKNLVLAIS
-881 LLVGAVIVLSYF
+881 LLVGAVILLTF
-893 AKDNP
+893 FNKDK
-898 DALWE
+898 LWD

-915 AALVLVVSGLAA
+915 AALVLVVSGLTA
-927 LSNLIGAGTIK
+927 LSNKFGAGTIK
-938 FSAIALGLIG
+938 FSAITLGLIG

-954 ILTTVLKRL
+954 ILAEVIKRIGSI
-963 ANLKPEEAKQGFI
+963 NPEEAKRGFI

-990 AYGLLVKGKAAQN
+990 AYGLLVKGKSAMN
-1003 IGGLGKTMLLISIAL
+1003 IGGLGKSLLKISIAL
-1018 LIMIGVIKRIANLS
+1018 LILVGVIAIIANMS
-1032 TRDLTKGLIVIGI
+1032 TRDLLKGLAVISLLG
-1045 LELFFAALVKVSQNA
+1045 LFFTAIVAVSKLAGTNATKA
-1060 GKNAIKAG
+1060 GKMFLQMSVALWIITHVMKIIAG
-1068 QSFLLISFALL
+1068 
-1079 IMTAVIGII
+1079 
-1088 SKMTWEELGKG
+1088 MTWEELERGVAG
-1099 LVGLIS
+1099 LAVFASFVLALVLITK
-1105 FGLFVYA
+1105 L
-1112 MVEIAKK
+1112 
-1119 GGAATTTIGTMLLA
+1119 GGVAVPKLGGMFLA
-1133 MAFSMLIL
+1133 MAVAIGILSVVVALIS
-1141 AVVIKLIAGME
+1141 GME

-1180 GGAQAKLAGTLLAMT
+1180 GGAQAKLAGTLLAMA

-1227 LFMSLLL
+1227 LFVSLLL

-1255 VLTGALVALS
+1255 VFTGALVALS

-1369 TAVVSGLAIILA
+1369 TAVVAGLAIILA

-1415 AKIVENRVMANLA
+1415 AKIVEKRVMANLA
-1428 IMTAVVAG
+1428 IMIAVVAG

-1469 IAILGAAKIVQK
+1469 MAILGVAKIVQK

-1493 VTGLGAIL
+1493 VAGLGAIL
-1501 WGMRALDVQ
+1501 WGISALDVQ

-1534 VTKSITPNI
+1534 VTKSITPNT

-1549 ITLVVAGLGAVLWG
+1549 IELVVVGLGAVLWG
-1563 MSTLEVENA
+1563 MSALEVENA

-1586 SAACLILGGAGSI
+1586 SAACLILGGAGSL

-1644 LEKIGTAIGSFF
+1644 LEKICTAIGSFF

-1697 QDTMEGVKTLAEV
+1697 QDTMEGVKTLAGV

-1737 VFSKQLPMLATGI
+1737 VFSEQLPMLATGI

-1763 KKAGIQNAADALL
+1763 KKDGIQNAADALL
-1776 ILAQVAK
+1776 ILARVAK
-1783 EIPNSGGLIG
+1783 EIPNSGGLVG

-1808 KDFGTTLARCANFL
+1808 KDFGTTLASCANSL

-1858 SGLIFGDNDIGP
+1858 SGLIFGNNDIGP

-1876 SFATNVST
+1876 GFATNVST
-1884 CAKNLMEAGFSEEH
+1884 CAKNLMEAGFSEAH
-1898 VAIIEL
+1898 IAIIEL

-1925 VGAIVGKNDI
+1925 VGAIVGNNDI

-1953 GKLGSFGKEQLEA
+1953 DKLGSFGKEQLKA
-1966 VSNAAT
+1966 VSNAAK

-1983 IDNQAEWTKVFV
+1983 VDNQAEWTKVFV
-1995 GDNSISKFSE
+1995 GDNSISKLSE
-2005 QFPKLGTNLHNFASN
+2005 QFPKLGTNLHDFASN
-2020 LGTFSEAQVATV
+2020 LGTFSEAQVETV

-2060 GEKIV
+2060 GDKIV
-2065 ALAKDMASFVKGMPS
+2065 TLAKDMASFVSGMPS

-2102 GSDTNIAANF
+2102 GSDANIAANF

-2133 NSAKTDVKEAGVKLI
+2133 NSAKTDVKDAGVKLI

-2157 EASDVKDAFKE
+2157 EKSNTHDSFKE
-2168 MAETCA
+2168 LAESCA
-2174 LSLETVRSDFYD
+2174 TKIETVRSDFYD
-2186 AGEHLVAGF
+2186 AGKYLVEGF
-2195 VAGISANTWRA
+2195 MAGISDNTWRA
-2206 EAEARAM
+2206 EAEAEAM
-2213 ARAAAI
+2213 ARAAVRS
-2219 AAERELDIASPS
+2219 AERELGEHSPS
-2231 KVFYRIGDYTGQGFV
+2231 KVFYRVGDYAGQGFI
-2246 NALTDYGDKSYAASS
+2246 NALSDYGDKSYSASAM
-2261 KMAISAKQGLS
+2261 MARSAKQGLS

-2282 GSGID
+2282 DSDID

-2347 DQLRKDLSSNIGN
+2347 DQLRKDLSSNMGN

>member
-175 SVKSIQGIANLA
+175 SVKGIQGIANLA

-268 WLTSDVLS
+268 WLTSDVLI

-335 YITDT
+335 YITDI
-340 LSMADTATN
+340 LSMADTATD

-376 ELIIGDFDQ
+376 ELIVGDFDQ
-385 AKKLFSGLYNFFSG
+385 AKKLFSSLYSFFSG

-424 DKINNSAIGKT
+424 DKINNSTIGKT

-446 DEYQKVVNQVWYGDY
+446 DEYQKVVNQVWHGDY
-461 KNSDTGRF
+461 QNAPVRF
-469 EMLDA
+469 ELLEE
-474 AGYNHR
+474 AGYNHK

-572 KNAGMG
+572 KNAGIG

-612 SQKLKVSEETAYKV
+612 SQKLKVSEETADKV

-667 DVTAS
+667 DITAS

-687 LDFTGVIKAVVPY
+687 LDFTGVIKAIVPY
-700 LQEAGEAIKEW
+700 LIEAGAAIKEW
-711 FSGIKDADN
+711 FSGIKDADD
-720 IPKYIIE
+720 IPKYIVE

-736 AKLVGQAAIELGKAI
+736 VKLVGQAAIELGKAI

-766 EFIEVGQNIV
+766 EFIKVGQNIV

-788 TVWEAIKG
+788 KVWEVIKG
-796 IFEKVV
+796 IFGKVV
-802 EFVKGINWGSVL
+802 EFVKGLNWGTIL
-814 AAGLIGGMVFAV
+814 ATALSGSMVFAIV
-826 IKFASALEKLASPI
+826 KIAKAIEKLASPI
-840 EGVGD
+840 EGIDDV
-845 LLTGLGEA
+845 LTGFGEA
-853 LGGFGKY
+853 LRSLGKY
-860 MKGLAFSVRLN
+860 LKGLAFSVRLN
-871 AIKNLVLAVS
+871 AIKNLVLAIS
-881 LLVGAVIVLSYF
+881 LLVGAVILLTFFNKY
-893 AKDNP
+893 K
-898 DALWE
+898 LWD
-903 SVKILGAIVGIL
+903 SVKILGAIIGIL
-915 AALVLVVSGLAA
+915 TVLVTVVSALAV
-927 LSNLIGAGTIK
+927 LSNKFGAGTIK
-938 FSAIALGLIG
+938 FSAITLGLIG

-954 ILTTVLKRL
+954 ILATVVKRIGSID
-963 ANLKPEEAKQGFI
+963 PEEAKRGFI
-976 GLTGLIIELGILLA
+976 GLTGLIVELGILLA
-990 AYGLLVKGKAAQN
+990 SYGLLVKGKAAQN
-1003 IGGLGKTMLLISIAL
+1003 VGGLGKSLLKISIAL
-1018 LIMIGVIKRIANLS
+1018 LILIGVIKLIANMS
-1032 TRDLTKGLIVIGI
+1032 TRDLNKGLIVIG
-1045 LELFFAALVKVSQNA
+1045 LLGAFFSALVAVSTLA
-1060 GKNAIKAG
+1060 GKNAVKVG
-1068 QSFLLISFALL
+1068 QMFLLISSALL
-1079 IMTAVIGII
+1079 T
-1088 SKMTWEELGKG
+1088 
-1099 LVGLIS
+1099 
-1105 FGLFVYA
+1105 
-1112 MVEIAKK
+1112 MVA
-1119 GGAATTTIGTMLLA
+1119 
-1133 MAFSMLIL
+1133 
-1141 AVVIKLIAGME
+1141 VIKLIAGME
-1152 WGELAK
+1152 WDEMGRGLVGLIAFTAFILALVLITKLGGKAAPKLGTMLLAMATAMLVLAIVIKLIAGMEWDELKK
-1158 GFAGIVVLGLI
+1158 GVIGIVVLGLI
-1169 VSALVGVAAKY
+1169 VSALVGVAAAFAGKN
-1180 GGAQAKLAGTLLAMT
+1180 AKLAGMLLAMAV
-1195 IAIGI
+1195 AIGI
-1200 LAVIAALLGNLDVTS
+1200 LAGIAVLLGMVDIKS
-1215 LAKGIIAVGFLS
+1215 LAKGLVAVGILS
-1227 LFMSLLL
+1227 ALVALMVKS
-1234 KASKGASASVGSIVA
+1234 AKGATASVGSIVA
-1249 LIAAVA
+1249 LSAAVA
-1255 VLTGALVALS
+1255 VLAASLVALS
-1265 FVDTDSLL
+1265 FVDTEALL
-1273 ASAISLAAVMV
+1273 TSALALTAVMI

-1297 GTDKIVGKLAPILG
+1297 GTDKLVGKLAPLVGVVALLAVILG
-1311 VVVIIAAILGI
+1311 VMDALDVEPAIETAGSLALLLTAMAAAMFILGNTKTVGKKAMGNLALMGLI
-1322 MAVLDI
+1322 VGELAVILGVMKALDVEPAIETAGSLSLLLTAMSAALVILNFVGPNAKSGVGSMALMGLVVSELSVVLGVMDALNLEASI
-1328 EPSIETAGSI
+1328 TTALSLSILLNAMASALVILNFAGPNALAGVGVLASMGLVVGELAVILGLMAKFDVNPSIETAT
-1338 AILLDAMAVA
+1338 ALTILL
-1348 MLILGKA
+1348 
-1355 KVAEKGVM
+1355 
-1363 KNLAIM
+1363 N
-1369 TAVVSGLAIILA
+1369 
-1381 AMSFLPSVDNLI
+1381 AMS
-1393 PVAVSLSILL
+1393 VAL
-1403 EAMAVAMVILGE
+1403 VILG
-1415 AKIVENRVMANLA
+1415 IVGSLGPAAFIGIAALA
-1428 IMTAVVAG
+1428 
-1436 LGVILA
+1436 
-1442 GMSLLQVESAIP
+1442 
-1454 NAVALSIL
+1454 
-1462 LEAMAVA
+1462 
-1469 IAILGAAKIVQK
+1469 
-1481 QVMINLAIMTAV
+1481 
-1493 VTGLGAIL
+1493 
-1501 WGMRALDVQ
+1501 
-1510 NAIPNAIALST
+1510 T
-1521 LLIAMTAAMAILG
+1521 LI
-1534 VTKSITPNI
+1534 
-1543 LVNLGI
+1543 
-1549 ITLVVAGLGAVLWG
+1549 
-1563 MSTLEVENA
+1563 
-1572 IPNAIALSTLLIAM
+1572 
-1586 SAACLILGGAGSI
+1586 
-1599 ALPALAGIGVLAA
+1599 AGIGG
-1612 LIVAMGALMIGIGAL
+1612 LIVGIGAL
-1627 VEHNPKLEEFLD
+1627 VTEFPKLEEFLNTG
-1639 KSIPI
+1639 IPLI
-1644 LEKIGTAIGSFF
+1644 EKIGTAIGAFF
-1656 GNIIGGFIG
+1656 GNIVGGFIG
-1665 GIATGALPV
+1665 GALTGALPV
-1674 IGQDLSDFMDNA
+1674 IAQDLSDFITDLQP
-1686 GGFIDGAKNIK
+1686 FIDGAKNI
-1697 QDTMEGVKTLAEV
+1697 DDDVIGGVKTLTEA
-1710 IMTLTGANLLES
+1710 
-1722 LNKILTLGLGKSSIE
+1722 ILTLSKANILEAIGSWLTGSSSID
-1737 VFSKQLPMLATGI
+1737 T
-1750 NNFGDTL
+1750 FG
-1757 NDFDET
+1757 
-1763 KKAGIQNAADALL
+1763 
-1776 ILAQVAK
+1776 
-1783 EIPNSGGLIG
+1783 
-1793 AIVGNNDIGD
+1793 
-1803 FITQI
+1803 
-1808 KDFGTTLARCANFL
+1808 
-1822 IEAGFSDAHVAI
+1822 
-1834 IEIACKA
+1834 
-1841 LERIA
+1841 
-1846 RAAEEIPNTGGL
+1846 
-1858 SGLIFGDNDIGP
+1858 
-1870 FVIQLG
+1870 
-1876 SFATNVST
+1876 
-1884 CAKNLMEAGFSEEH
+1884 
-1898 VAIIEL
+1898 
-1904 ACDAL
+1904 
-1909 KKIASAAKQ
+1909 
-1918 IPNTGGL
+1918 
-1925 VGAIVGKNDI
+1925 
-1935 GTFASQLTALGEG
+1935 
-1948 LTGLT
+1948 
-1953 GKLGSFGKEQLEA
+1953 EQL
-1966 VSNAAT
+1966 
-1972 AIVTMSGAAKS
+1972 
-1983 IDNQAEWTKVFV
+1983 
-1995 GDNSISKFSE
+1995 
-2005 QFPKLGTNLHNFASN
+2005 PKLGTYLNQFASN
-2020 LGTFSEAQVATV
+2020 LGTFGDDQIKSISSAANAIKEMAIAADQIPNEGGWAAEFAGENSIAAFGQQLPQLGLHLSQFAANLGTFGGDQINAISSAANAIKEMAIAADQIPNEGGWAAIFAGENSIATFGSKLPSLGIHLNQFASNLGSFGNAQIKAIVSAAKAIKEMAVAADQIPNEGGWATAIFGDNSIATFGSKLPSLGTYLNEFASNLGTFTEAQVTSVVCAAKAIKEMASAATGIDGQAGWAKALFGDNSIATFSTQFPTLGSNLNSFV
-2032 RSAVQA
+2032 TNLGTFGDAQITTVSSAVKA
-2038 INALAGLA
+2038 IKALADLA
-2046 DSDLKGAKKNLEGF
+2046 DADLKGAKKNLEGF
-2060 GEKIV
+2060 GDKIV
-2065 ALAKDMASFVKGMPS
+2065 TLAKDMASFVSGMPS
-2080 SDSLSTAIKNV
+2080 SDNLSTAIKNV

-2102 GSDTNIAANF
+2102 GSDANIAANF

-2133 NSAKTDVKEAGVKLI
+2133 NSAKTDVKDAGVKLI

-2157 EASDVKDAFKE
+2157 EKSDTHNSFKE
-2168 MAETCA
+2168 LAESCA
-2174 LSLETVRSDFYD
+2174 TKIETVRSDFYD
-2186 AGEHLVAGF
+2186 AGKYLVEGF
-2195 VAGISANTWRA
+2195 MAGISDNTWRA
-2206 EAEARAM
+2206 EAEAEAM
-2213 ARAAAI
+2213 ARAAVR
-2219 AAERELDIASPS
+2219 AAERELGEHSPS
-2231 KVFYRIGDYTGQGFV
+2231 KVFYRVGDYAGQGFI
-2246 NALTDYGDKSYAASS
+2246 NALSDYGDKSYSASAM
-2261 KMAISAKQGLS
+2261 MARSAKQGLS

-2282 GSGID
+2282 DSGID

-2347 DQLRKDLSSNIGN
+2347 DQLRKDLSSNMGN

>member
-72 FSALEVMGVTAL
+72 FSALEVIGVTAL

-175 SVKSIQGIANLA
+175 SVKGIQGIANLA

-268 WLTSDVLS
+268 WLTSDVLI

-335 YITDT
+335 YITDI
-340 LSMADTATN
+340 LSMADTATD

-385 AKKLFSGLYNFFSG
+385 AKKLFSGLYSFFSG

-446 DEYQKVVNQVWYGDY
+446 DEYQKVVNQVWHGDY

-474 AGYNHR
+474 AGYNHK

-612 SQKLKVSEETAYKV
+612 SQKLKVSEETADKV

-648 NTAFKILK
+648 NTAFKIL
-656 QVLGA
+656 QQILGA

-667 DVTAS
+667 DVTAT

-680 DEWLTSA
+680 DEWLTSV

-700 LQEAGEAIKEW
+700 LTEAGTAIKEW

-727 GLVTGLING
+727 GLVKGLVEG
-736 AKLVGQAAIELGKAI
+736 VKLVGQAAIALGKAI

-766 EFIEVGQNIV
+766 AFIEVGQNIV
-776 SGLVI
+776 SGLIV
-781 GIQNGAS
+781 GIQNGVS
-788 TVWEAIKG
+788 TIWETIKTVFG
-796 IFEKVV
+796 KIV
-802 EFVKGINWGSVL
+802 EFAKSINWGTIF
-814 AAGLIGGMVFAV
+814 AAALSGGLIFA
-826 IKFASALEKLASPI
+826 IAKIAKAIEKLASPI
-840 EGVGD
+840 EGIGD
-845 LLTGLGEA
+845 VLSGLGEA

-871 AIKNLVLAVS
+871 AIKNLVLAIS
-881 LLVGAVIVLSYF
+881 LLVGAVILLTF
-893 AKDNP
+893 FDKDK
-898 DALWE
+898 LWD

-915 AALVLVVSGLAA
+915 AVLVAVVSGLAV
-927 LSNLIGAGTIK
+927 LSNKFGAGTIK
-938 FSAIALGLIG
+938 FSAITLGLIG

-954 ILTTVLKRL
+954 ILATVIKRIGSID
-963 ANLKPEEAKQGFI
+963 PEEAKRGFI
-976 GLTGLIIELGILLA
+976 GLTGLIVELGVLLA

-1003 IGGLGKTMLLISIAL
+1003 VSGLGKSLLKISIAL
-1018 LIMIGVIKRIANLS
+1018 LILVGVIKLIANMS
-1032 TRDLTKGLIVIGI
+1032 TRDLTKGLIVIALLGA
-1045 LELFFAALVKVSQNA
+1045 FFTALVAVSALA
-1060 GKNAIKAG
+1060 GKNAVKAG
-1068 QSFLLISFALL
+1068 QMFLLISAALL
-1079 IMTAVIGII
+1079 IVAAVIKLIAGM
-1088 SKMTWEELGKG
+1088 SWDELGKG
-1099 LVGLIS
+1099 LVGLVVFTAFI
-1105 FGLFVYA
+1105 LALVL
-1112 MVEIAKK
+1112 ITKL
-1119 GGAATTTIGTMLLA
+1119 GGKAAPKLGTMLLA
-1133 MAFSMLIL
+1133 MAAAMLIL
-1141 AVVIKLIAGME
+1141 TIVIKLVAGME
-1152 WGELAK
+1152 WDELGK
-1158 GFAGIVVLGLI
+1158 GVVGIIVLGLI
-1169 VSALVGVAAKY
+1169 VTGLVAVAAAFAGKS
-1180 GGAQAKLAGTLLAMT
+1180 AKLAGMLLAMAV
-1195 IAIGI
+1195 AIGI
-1200 LAVIAALLGNLDVTS
+1200 LAGIAVLLGMVDTKS
-1215 LAKGIIAVGFLS
+1215 LAKGLVAVGILS
-1227 LFMSLLL
+1227 ALVALMVH
-1234 KASKGASASVGSIVA
+1234 ASKGATASVGSIVA
-1249 LIAAVA
+1249 LAAAVGVLA
-1255 VLTGALVALS
+1255 VALVALS
-1265 FVDTDSLL
+1265 FIDTEKLL
-1273 ASAISLAAVMV
+1273 TSAVALAAVMA

-1297 GTDKIVGKLAPILG
+1297 GTDKLVAKLAPLVGVVAILAIILG
-1311 VVVIIAAILGI
+1311 VMDA
-1322 MAVLDI
+1322 LDV
-1328 EPSIETAGSI
+1328 EPAIETAGSLS
-1338 AILLDAMAVA
+1338 LLLTAMAAA
-1348 MLILGKA
+1348 MFILGNTKTVGKQA
-1355 KVAEKGVM
+1355 MGNLALMGLIVGELAVILGVM
-1363 KNLAIM
+1363 KALDVEPAIETAGSLALLLTTMSAALVILNFVGPNAKSGVGAM
-1369 TAVVSGLAIILA
+1369 ALMGLVVGELAVVLGVMDAL
-1381 AMSFLPSVDNLI
+1381 NLETSI
-1393 PVAVSLSILL
+1393 TTALSLSILL
-1403 EAMAVAMVILGE
+1403 
-1415 AKIVENRVMANLA
+1415 N
-1428 IMTAVVAG
+1428 
-1436 LGVILA
+1436 
-1442 GMSLLQVESAIP
+1442 
-1454 NAVALSIL
+1454 
-1462 LEAMAVA
+1462 
-1469 IAILGAAKIVQK
+1469 
-1481 QVMINLAIMTAV
+1481 
-1493 VTGLGAIL
+1493 
-1501 WGMRALDVQ
+1501 
-1510 NAIPNAIALST
+1510 
-1521 LLIAMTAAMAILG
+1521 AMTAALVILNFAGPNAAAGVGVLALMGLVVGELAVILGLMAKFDVNPSIETVTALTILLNGMSVALVILG
-1534 VTKSITPNI
+1534 VVGT
-1543 LVNLGI
+1543 LGPAAFI
-1549 ITLVVAGLGAVLWG
+1549 GIAALATL
-1563 MSTLEVENA
+1563 
-1572 IPNAIALSTLLIAM
+1572 I
-1586 SAACLILGGAGSI
+1586 
-1599 ALPALAGIGVLAA
+1599 AGIGG
-1612 LIVAMGALMIGIGAL
+1612 LIVGIGAL
-1627 VEHNPKLEEFLD
+1627 VTEFPKLEEFLNTG
-1639 KSIPI
+1639 IPLI
-1644 LEKIGTAIGSFF
+1644 EKIGTAIGAFF
-1656 GNIIGGFIG
+1656 GNIVGGFIG
-1665 GIATGALPV
+1665 GALTGALPV
-1674 IGQDLSDFMDNA
+1674 IAQDLSDFITNLQP
-1686 GGFIDGAKNIK
+1686 FIDGAKNI
-1697 QDTMEGVKTLAEV
+1697 DDDVIGGVKTLTEA
-1710 IMTLTGANLLES
+1710 
-1722 LNKILTLGLGKSSIE
+1722 ILTLSKANILEAIGSWLTGSSSID
-1737 VFSKQLPMLATGI
+1737 T
-1750 NNFGDTL
+1750 FG
-1757 NDFDET
+1757 
-1763 KKAGIQNAADALL
+1763 
-1776 ILAQVAK
+1776 
-1783 EIPNSGGLIG
+1783 
-1793 AIVGNNDIGD
+1793 
-1803 FITQI
+1803 
-1808 KDFGTTLARCANFL
+1808 
-1822 IEAGFSDAHVAI
+1822 
-1834 IEIACKA
+1834 
-1841 LERIA
+1841 
-1846 RAAEEIPNTGGL
+1846 
-1858 SGLIFGDNDIGP
+1858 
-1870 FVIQLG
+1870 
-1876 SFATNVST
+1876 
-1884 CAKNLMEAGFSEEH
+1884 
-1898 VAIIEL
+1898 
-1904 ACDAL
+1904 
-1909 KKIASAAKQ
+1909 
-1918 IPNTGGL
+1918 
-1925 VGAIVGKNDI
+1925 
-1935 GTFASQLTALGEG
+1935 
-1948 LTGLT
+1948 
-1953 GKLGSFGKEQLEA
+1953 EQL
-1966 VSNAAT
+1966 
-1972 AIVTMSGAAKS
+1972 
-1983 IDNQAEWTKVFV
+1983 
-1995 GDNSISKFSE
+1995 
-2005 QFPKLGTNLHNFASN
+2005 PKLGTYLNQFASN
-2020 LGTFSEAQVATV
+2020 LGTFGDDQIKSISSAANAIKEMAIAADQIPNEGGWAAEFAGENSIAAFGQQLPQLGLHLSQFAANLGTFGGDQINAISSAANAIKEMAIAADQIPNEGGWAAIFAGENSIATFGSKLPSLGIHLNQFASNLGSFGNAQVKAIVSAAEAIKEIAVSADQIPNEGGWASAIFGDNSIATFGSKLPSLGTHLNEFASNLGTFTKAQVASVACAAKAIKEMASAATGIDGQAGWAKALFGDNSIATFSTQFPTLGSNLNSFVTNLGTFGDAQITTV
-2032 RSAVQA
+2032 SSVVKA
-2038 INALAGLA
+2038 IKALADLA
-2046 DSDLKGAKKNLEGF
+2046 DADLKGAKKNLEGF
-2060 GEKIV
+2060 GDKIV
-2065 ALAKDMASFVKGMPS
+2065 TLAKDMASFVSGMPS

-2102 GSDTNIAANF
+2102 GSDANIAANF

-2133 NSAKTDVKEAGVKLI
+2133 NSAKTDVKDAGAKLI

-2157 EASDVKDAFKE
+2157 EKSDTHNSFKE
-2168 MAETCA
+2168 LAESCA
-2174 LSLETVRSDFYD
+2174 TKIETVRSDFYD
-2186 AGEHLVAGF
+2186 AGKYLVEGF
-2195 VAGISANTWRA
+2195 MAGISDNTWRA
-2206 EAEARAM
+2206 EAEAEAM
-2213 ARAAAI
+2213 ARAAVR
-2219 AAERELDIASPS
+2219 AAERELGEHSPS
-2231 KVFYRIGDYTGQGFV
+2231 KVFYRVGDYAGQGFI
-2246 NALTDYGDKSYAASS
+2246 NALSDYGDKSYSASAM
-2261 KMAISAKQGLS
+2261 MARSAKQGLS

-2282 GSGID
+2282 GSDID

>member
-175 SVKSIQGIANLA
+175 SVKGIQGIANLA

-268 WLTSDVLS
+268 WLTSDVLI

-335 YITDT
+335 YITDI
-340 LSMADTATN
+340 LSMADTATD

-385 AKKLFSGLYNFFSG
+385 AKKLFSGLYSFFSG

-424 DKINNSAIGKT
+424 DKINNSTIGKT

-446 DEYQKVVNQVWYGDY
+446 DEYQKVVNQVWHGDY
-461 KNSDTGRF
+461 QNAPVRF
-469 EMLDA
+469 ELLDE
-474 AGYNHR
+474 AGYNHK

-540 LEKQSKKT
+540 LENQSKKT

-612 SQKLKVSEETAYKV
+612 SQKLKVSEETADKV

-667 DVTAS
+667 DITAS
-672 IGDAIVKF
+672 ISDVIVKF
-680 DEWLTSA
+680 DEWLTSV
-687 LDFTGVIKAVVPY
+687 LDFTGVIKAIVPY
-700 LQEAGEAIKEW
+700 LIEAGSAIKEW

-720 IPKYIIE
+720 IPKYIVE
-727 GLVTGLING
+727 GLVSGLING
-736 AKLVGQAAIELGKAI
+736 VKLVGQAAIALGKAI

-788 TVWEAIKG
+788 KVWEAIKG

-802 EFVKGINWGSVL
+802 EFVKGINWGTIL
-814 AAGLIGGMVFAV
+814 LIALSGSMVFAIV
-826 IKFASALEKLASPI
+826 KIAKALEKLASPI
-840 EGVGD
+840 EGISNV
-845 LLTGLGEA
+845 LSGLGEA

-860 MKGLAFSVRLN
+860 MKGLSFSVRLN
-871 AIKNLVLAVS
+871 AIKNLVLAIS
-881 LLVGAVIVLSYF
+881 LLVGAVILLTF
-893 AKDNP
+893 FDKDK
-898 DALWE
+898 LWD
-903 SVKILGAIVGIL
+903 SVKILGAIIGIL
-915 AALVLVVSGLAA
+915 TVLVTVVSALAV
-927 LSNLIGAGTIK
+927 LSNKFGAGTIK
-938 FSAIALGLIG
+938 FSAITLGLIG

-954 ILTTVLKRL
+954 ILATVVKRIGSID
-963 ANLKPEEAKQGFI
+963 PEEAKRGFI
-976 GLTGLIIELGILLA
+976 GLTGLIVELGILLA
-990 AYGLLVKGKAAQN
+990 SYGLLVKGKAAQN
-1003 IGGLGKTMLLISIAL
+1003 VGGLGKSLLKISIAL
-1018 LIMIGVIKRIANLS
+1018 LILIGVIKLIANMS
-1032 TRDLTKGLIVIGI
+1032 TRDLTKGLIVIG
-1045 LELFFAALVKVSQNA
+1045 LLGAFFAALVAVSTLA
-1060 GKNAIKAG
+1060 GKNAVKVG
-1068 QSFLLISFALL
+1068 QMFLLISAALL
-1079 IMTAVIGII
+1079 IMVA
-1088 SKMTWEELGKG
+1088 
-1099 LVGLIS
+1099 
-1105 FGLFVYA
+1105 
-1112 MVEIAKK
+1112 
-1119 GGAATTTIGTMLLA
+1119 
-1133 MAFSMLIL
+1133 
-1141 AVVIKLIAGME
+1141 VIKLIAGME
-1152 WGELAK
+1152 WDEMGRGLVGLIAFTAFVLALVLITKLGGKAAPKLGTMLLAMTTAMLVLAIVIKLIAGMEWDELKK
-1158 GFAGIVVLGLI
+1158 GVIGVVVLGLI
-1169 VSALVGVAAKY
+1169 VSALVGVAATFAGKN
-1180 GGAQAKLAGTLLAMT
+1180 AKLAGMLLAMAV
-1195 IAIGI
+1195 AIGI
-1200 LAVIAALLGNLDVTS
+1200 LAGIAVLLGMVDIKS
-1215 LAKGIIAVGFLS
+1215 LAKGLIAVGILS
-1227 LFMSLLL
+1227 ALVALMVKS
-1234 KASKGASASVGSIVA
+1234 AKGATASVGSIVA
-1249 LIAAVA
+1249 LTAAVA
-1255 VLTGALVALS
+1255 VLAASLVALS
-1265 FVDTDSLL
+1265 FVDTEALL
-1273 ASAISLAAVMV
+1273 TSALALTAVMI

-1297 GTDKIVGKLAPILG
+1297 GTDKLVGKLAPLVGVVALLAVILG
-1311 VVVIIAAILGI
+1311 VMDALDVEPAIETAGSLSLLLTAMAAAMFILGNTKTVGKKEMSNLALMGLI
-1322 MAVLDI
+1322 VGELAVILGVMKALDVEPAIETAGSLSLLLTAMSAALVILNFVGPNAKSGVGSMALIGLVVGELAVILGLMDKFDVN
-1328 EPSIETAGSI
+1328 PSIETAT
-1338 AILLDAMAVA
+1338 ALTILL
-1348 MLILGKA
+1348 
-1355 KVAEKGVM
+1355 
-1363 KNLAIM
+1363 N
-1369 TAVVSGLAIILA
+1369 
-1381 AMSFLPSVDNLI
+1381 AMS
-1393 PVAVSLSILL
+1393 VAL
-1403 EAMAVAMVILGE
+1403 VILGMVGSLGP
-1415 AKIVENRVMANLA
+1415 AAFIGIAALA
-1428 IMTAVVAG
+1428 
-1436 LGVILA
+1436 
-1442 GMSLLQVESAIP
+1442 
-1454 NAVALSIL
+1454 
-1462 LEAMAVA
+1462 
-1469 IAILGAAKIVQK
+1469 
-1481 QVMINLAIMTAV
+1481 
-1493 VTGLGAIL
+1493 
-1501 WGMRALDVQ
+1501 
-1510 NAIPNAIALST
+1510 T
-1521 LLIAMTAAMAILG
+1521 LI
-1534 VTKSITPNI
+1534 
-1543 LVNLGI
+1543 
-1549 ITLVVAGLGAVLWG
+1549 
-1563 MSTLEVENA
+1563 
-1572 IPNAIALSTLLIAM
+1572 
-1586 SAACLILGGAGSI
+1586 
-1599 ALPALAGIGVLAA
+1599 AGIGG
-1612 LIVAMGALMIGIGAL
+1612 LIVGIGAL
-1627 VEHNPKLEEFLD
+1627 VTEFPKLEEFLNTG
-1639 KSIPI
+1639 IPLI
-1644 LEKIGTAIGSFF
+1644 EKIGTAIGAFF
-1656 GNIIGGFIG
+1656 GNIVGGFIG
-1665 GIATGALPV
+1665 GALTGALPV
-1674 IGQDLSDFMDNA
+1674 IAQDLSDFITNLQP
-1686 GGFIDGAKNIK
+1686 FIDGAKNI
-1697 QDTMEGVKTLAEV
+1697 DDDVIGGVKTLTEA
-1710 IMTLTGANLLES
+1710 
-1722 LNKILTLGLGKSSIE
+1722 ILTLSKANILEAIGSWLTGSSSID
-1737 VFSKQLPMLATGI
+1737 T
-1750 NNFGDTL
+1750 FG
-1757 NDFDET
+1757 
-1763 KKAGIQNAADALL
+1763 
-1776 ILAQVAK
+1776 
-1783 EIPNSGGLIG
+1783 
-1793 AIVGNNDIGD
+1793 
-1803 FITQI
+1803 
-1808 KDFGTTLARCANFL
+1808 
-1822 IEAGFSDAHVAI
+1822 
-1834 IEIACKA
+1834 
-1841 LERIA
+1841 
-1846 RAAEEIPNTGGL
+1846 
-1858 SGLIFGDNDIGP
+1858 
-1870 FVIQLG
+1870 
-1876 SFATNVST
+1876 
-1884 CAKNLMEAGFSEEH
+1884 
-1898 VAIIEL
+1898 
-1904 ACDAL
+1904 
-1909 KKIASAAKQ
+1909 
-1918 IPNTGGL
+1918 
-1925 VGAIVGKNDI
+1925 
-1935 GTFASQLTALGEG
+1935 
-1948 LTGLT
+1948 
-1953 GKLGSFGKEQLEA
+1953 EQL
-1966 VSNAAT
+1966 
-1972 AIVTMSGAAKS
+1972 
-1983 IDNQAEWTKVFV
+1983 
-1995 GDNSISKFSE
+1995 
-2005 QFPKLGTNLHNFASN
+2005 PKLGTYLNQFASN
-2020 LGTFSEAQVATV
+2020 LGTFGDDQIKSISSAANAIKEMAIAADQIPNEGGWASEFAGENSIAAFGQQLPQLGLHLSQFAANLGTFGGDQINTISSAANTIKEMAIAADQIPNEGGWAAIFAGENSIATFGSKLPSLGIHLNQFASNLGSFGNAQIKAIVSAAKAIKEMAVAADQIPNEGGWATAIFGDNSIATFGSKLPSLGTHLNEFASNLGTFTEAQVTSVVCAAKAIKEMASAATGIDGQAGWAKALFGDNSIATFSTQFPTLGSNLNSFV
-2032 RSAVQA
+2032 TNLGTFGDAQITTVSSAVKA
-2038 INALAGLA
+2038 IKALADLA
-2046 DSDLKGAKKNLEGF
+2046 DADLKGAKKNLEGF
-2060 GEKIV
+2060 GDKIV
-2065 ALAKDMASFVKGMPS
+2065 TLAKDMASFVSGMPS
-2080 SDSLSTAIKNV
+2080 SDNLSTAIKNV

-2102 GSDTNIAANF
+2102 GSDANIAANF

-2133 NSAKTDVKEAGVKLI
+2133 NSAKTDVKDAGVKLI

-2157 EASDVKDAFKE
+2157 EKSDTHNSFKE
-2168 MAETCA
+2168 LAESCA
-2174 LSLETVRSDFYD
+2174 TKIETVRSDFYD
-2186 AGEHLVAGF
+2186 AGKYLVEGF
-2195 VAGISANTWRA
+2195 MAGISDNTWRA
-2206 EAEARAM
+2206 EAEAEAM
-2213 ARAAAI
+2213 ARAAVR
-2219 AAERELDIASPS
+2219 AAERELGEHSPS
-2231 KVFYRIGDYTGQGFV
+2231 KVFYRVGDYAGQGFI
-2246 NALTDYGDKSYAASS
+2246 NALSDYGDKSYSASAM
-2261 KMAISAKQGLS
+2261 MARSAKQGLS

-2282 GSGID
+2282 GSNID

-2347 DQLRKDLSSNIGN
+2347 DQLRKDLSSNMGN

>member
-1 MSKQVDERIVSM
+1 MSKQVDERVVSM
-13 QFDNRHFEKNV
+13 RFDNQHFEKNV

-84 ANITNSAVNAG
+84 ANITNSAINAG
-95 KKIVAALTIDPVKTG
+95 KRIVSALTIDPVKTG

-175 SVKSIQGIANLA
+175 SVKGIQGIANLA

-211 KMNLQDWNSVV
+211 KVNLQDWNSVV

-227 GKIFQNALART
+227 GKIFQDALART

-385 AKKLFSGLYNFFSG
+385 AKKLFSGLYSFFSG

-424 DKINNSAIGKT
+424 DKINNSTIGKT

-446 DEYQKVVNQVWYGDY
+446 DEYQKVVNQVWHGDY
-461 KNSDTGRF
+461 QNAPVRF
-469 EMLDA
+469 ELLDE
-474 AGYNHR
+474 AGYNHK

-548 GKSIQELVDEMG
+548 GKSIQELVEEMG

-589 WLEVFPPPT
+589 WLDVFPPPT

-612 SQKLKVSEETAYKV
+612 SQKLKVSEETADKV

-700 LQEAGEAIKEW
+700 LTEAGAAIKEW

-720 IPKYIIE
+720 IPKYIVE

-736 AKLVGQAAIELGKAI
+736 VKLVGQAAIALGKAI

-788 TVWEAIKG
+788 IVWETLKG
-796 IFEKVV
+796 IVTKGFEFIKS
-802 EFVKGINWGSVL
+802 INWGTIL
-814 AAGLIGGMVFAV
+814 AAALSGGMIFA
-826 IKFASALEKLASPI
+826 IAKIAKALEKLASPI
-840 EGVGD
+840 EGIGD
-845 LLTGLGEA
+845 VLSGLGEA

-871 AIKNLVLAVS
+871 AIKNLVLAIS
-881 LLVGAVIVLSYF
+881 LLVGAVILLTF
-893 AKDNP
+893 FDKDK
-898 DALWE
+898 LWD

-915 AALVLVVSGLAA
+915 TVLVTVVSALAV
-927 LSNLIGAGTIK
+927 LSNKFGAGTIK
-938 FSAIALGLIG
+938 FSAITLGLIG

-954 ILTTVLKRL
+954 ILATVVKRIGSID
-963 ANLKPEEAKQGFI
+963 PEEAKRGFI
-976 GLTGLIIELGILLA
+976 GLTGLIVELGVLLA

-1003 IGGLGKTMLLISIAL
+1003 VGGLGKSLLKISIAL
-1018 LIMIGVIKRIANLS
+1018 LILIGVIKLIANMS
-1032 TRDLTKGLIVIGI
+1032 TRDLTKGLIVIG
-1045 LELFFAALVKVSQNA
+1045 LLGAFFAALVAVSTLA
-1060 GKNAIKAG
+1060 GKNAVKAG
-1068 QSFLLISFALL
+1068 QMFLLISAALL
-1079 IMTAVIGII
+1079 IMV
-1088 SKMTWEELGKG
+1088 
-1099 LVGLIS
+1099 
-1105 FGLFVYA
+1105 
-1112 MVEIAKK
+1112 
-1119 GGAATTTIGTMLLA
+1119 
-1133 MAFSMLIL
+1133 
-1141 AVVIKLIAGME
+1141 VVIKLIAGME
-1152 WGELAK
+1152 WDEMSKGLVGLIAFTAFILALVLITKLGGKAAPKLGTMLLAMATAMLVLAIVIKLIAGMEWDELKK
-1158 GFAGIVVLGLI
+1158 GVIGVVVLGLI
-1169 VSALVGVAAKY
+1169 VSALVGVAAAFAGKN
-1180 GGAQAKLAGTLLAMT
+1180 AKLAGMLLAMAV
-1195 IAIGI
+1195 AIGI
-1200 LAVIAALLGNLDVTS
+1200 LAGIAVLLGMVDIKS
-1215 LAKGIIAVGFLS
+1215 LAKGLIAVGILS
-1227 LFMSLLL
+1227 ALVALMVKS
-1234 KASKGASASVGSIVA
+1234 AKGATASVGSIVA
-1249 LIAAVA
+1249 LAAAVA
-1255 VLTGALVALS
+1255 VLAASLVALS
-1265 FVDTDSLL
+1265 FVDTEALL
-1273 ASAISLAAVMV
+1273 TSALALTAVMI

-1297 GTDKIVGKLAPILG
+1297 GTDKLVGKLAPLVGVVALLAVILG
-1311 VVVIIAAILGI
+1311 VMAALDVEPAIETAGSLALLLTAMAAAMFILGNTKTVGKKAMSNLALMGLI
-1322 MAVLDI
+1322 VGELAVILGVMKALDVEPAIETAGSLSLLLTAMSAALVILNFVGPNAKSGVGAMALMGLVVGELAVVLGVMDALNLEASI
-1328 EPSIETAGSI
+1328 TTALSLSILLNAMAAALVILNFAGPNALAGVGVLALMGLVVGELAVILGLMAKFDVNPSIETAT
-1338 AILLDAMAVA
+1338 ALTILLNGMSVA
-1348 MLILGKA
+1348 L
-1355 KVAEKGVM
+1355 
-1363 KNLAIM
+1363 
-1369 TAVVSGLAIILA
+1369 
-1381 AMSFLPSVDNLI
+1381 
-1393 PVAVSLSILL
+1393 
-1403 EAMAVAMVILGE
+1403 VILGVVG
-1415 AKIVENRVMANLA
+1415 ALGPAAFIGIAALA
-1428 IMTAVVAG
+1428 
-1436 LGVILA
+1436 
-1442 GMSLLQVESAIP
+1442 
-1454 NAVALSIL
+1454 
-1462 LEAMAVA
+1462 
-1469 IAILGAAKIVQK
+1469 
-1481 QVMINLAIMTAV
+1481 
-1493 VTGLGAIL
+1493 
-1501 WGMRALDVQ
+1501 
-1510 NAIPNAIALST
+1510 T
-1521 LLIAMTAAMAILG
+1521 LI
-1534 VTKSITPNI
+1534 
-1543 LVNLGI
+1543 
-1549 ITLVVAGLGAVLWG
+1549 
-1563 MSTLEVENA
+1563 
-1572 IPNAIALSTLLIAM
+1572 
-1586 SAACLILGGAGSI
+1586 
-1599 ALPALAGIGVLAA
+1599 AGIGG
-1612 LIVAMGALMIGIGAL
+1612 LIVGIGAL
-1627 VEHNPKLEEFLD
+1627 VTEFPKLEEFLNTG
-1639 KSIPI
+1639 IPLI
-1644 LEKIGTAIGSFF
+1644 EKIGTAIGAFF
-1656 GNIIGGFIG
+1656 GNIVGGFIG
-1665 GIATGALPV
+1665 GALTGALPV
-1674 IGQDLSDFMDNA
+1674 IAQDLSDFITNLQP
-1686 GGFIDGAKNIK
+1686 FIDGAKNI
-1697 QDTMEGVKTLAEV
+1697 DDDVIGGVKTLTEA
-1710 IMTLTGANLLES
+1710 
-1722 LNKILTLGLGKSSIE
+1722 ILTLSKANILEAIGSWLTGSSSID
-1737 VFSKQLPMLATGI
+1737 T
-1750 NNFGDTL
+1750 FG
-1757 NDFDET
+1757 
-1763 KKAGIQNAADALL
+1763 
-1776 ILAQVAK
+1776 
-1783 EIPNSGGLIG
+1783 
-1793 AIVGNNDIGD
+1793 
-1803 FITQI
+1803 
-1808 KDFGTTLARCANFL
+1808 
-1822 IEAGFSDAHVAI
+1822 
-1834 IEIACKA
+1834 
-1841 LERIA
+1841 
-1846 RAAEEIPNTGGL
+1846 
-1858 SGLIFGDNDIGP
+1858 
-1870 FVIQLG
+1870 
-1876 SFATNVST
+1876 
-1884 CAKNLMEAGFSEEH
+1884 
-1898 VAIIEL
+1898 
-1904 ACDAL
+1904 
-1909 KKIASAAKQ
+1909 
-1918 IPNTGGL
+1918 
-1925 VGAIVGKNDI
+1925 
-1935 GTFASQLTALGEG
+1935 
-1948 LTGLT
+1948 
-1953 GKLGSFGKEQLEA
+1953 EQL
-1966 VSNAAT
+1966 
-1972 AIVTMSGAAKS
+1972 
-1983 IDNQAEWTKVFV
+1983 
-1995 GDNSISKFSE
+1995 
-2005 QFPKLGTNLHNFASN
+2005 PKLGTYLNQFASN
-2020 LGTFSEAQVATV
+2020 LGTFGDDQIKSISSAANAIKEMAIAADQIPNEGGWAAEFAGENSIAAFGQQLPQLGLHLSQFADNLGTFGGDQINAISSAANAIKEMAIAADQIPNEGGWAAIFAGENSIATFGSKLPSLGIHLNQFASNLGSFGNAQVEAIVSAAKAIKEMAVAADQIPNEGGWAAAIFGDNSIATFGSKLPSLGTHLNEFASNLGTFTEAQVASVACAAKAIKEMASAATGIDGQAGWAKALFGDNSIATFSTQFPTLGSNLNSFVTNLGTFGDAQITTV
-2032 RSAVQA
+2032 SSAVKA
-2038 INALAGLA
+2038 IKALADLA
-2046 DSDLKGAKKNLEGF
+2046 DADLKGAKKNLEGF
-2060 GEKIV
+2060 GDKIV
-2065 ALAKDMASFVKGMPS
+2065 TLAKDMASFVSGMPS

-2102 GSDTNIAANF
+2102 GSDANIAANF

-2133 NSAKTDVKEAGVKLI
+2133 NSAKTDVKDAGVKLI

-2157 EASDVKDAFKE
+2157 EKSDTQESFKE
-2168 MAETCA
+2168 LAESCA
-2174 LSLETVRSDFYD
+2174 TKIETVRSDFYD
-2186 AGEHLVAGF
+2186 AGKYLVEGF
-2195 VAGISANTWRA
+2195 MAGISDNTWRA
-2206 EAEARAM
+2206 EAEAAAM
-2213 ARAAAI
+2213 ARAAVR
-2219 AAERELDIASPS
+2219 AAERELGEHSPS
-2231 KVFYRIGDYTGQGFV
+2231 KVFYRVGDYAGQGFI
-2246 NALTDYGDKSYAASS
+2246 NALYDYGNKSYSASAM
-2261 KMAISAKQGLS
+2261 MARSAKQGLS
-2272 DSISKIKDII
+2272 DSISKIKDVI
-2282 GSGID
+2282 GSDID

-2312 NSRESLGVI
+2312 NSRESLGVV

-2329 RMNRSIQNGTNS
+2329 RMNRSIQNGANS
-2341 DVVSAI
+2341 EVVSAI
-2347 DQLRKDLSSNIGN
+2347 DQLRKDLGSNMGN

>member
-175 SVKSIQGIANLA
+175 SVKGIQGIANLA

-268 WLTSDVLS
+268 WLTSDVLI

-335 YITDT
+335 YITDI
-340 LSMADTATN
+340 LSMADTATD

-385 AKKLFSGLYNFFSG
+385 AKKLFSGLYSFFSG

-424 DKINNSAIGKT
+424 DKINNSTIGKT

-446 DEYQKVVNQVWYGDY
+446 DEYQKVVNQVWHGDY
-461 KNSDTGRF
+461 QNAPVRF
-469 EMLDA
+469 ELLDE
-474 AGYNHR
+474 AGYNHK

-503 KKFGVSV
+503 KKFGVSI

-540 LEKQSKKT
+540 LENQSKKT

-560 KKDGRTLLLESF
+560 KKEGRILLLESF

-612 SQKLKVSEETAYKV
+612 SQKLKVSEEMADKV

-667 DVTAS
+667 DITAS
-672 IGDAIVKF
+672 ISDVIVKF
-680 DEWLTSA
+680 DEWLTSV
-687 LDFTGVIKAVVPY
+687 LDFTGVIKAIVPY
-700 LQEAGEAIKEW
+700 LIEAGSAIKEW

-720 IPKYIIE
+720 IPKYIVE
-727 GLVTGLING
+727 GLVSGLING
-736 AKLVGQAAIELGKAI
+736 VKLVGQAAIALGKAI

-766 EFIEVGQNIV
+766 EFIKVGQNIV

-788 TVWEAIKG
+788 KVWEVIKG

-802 EFVKGINWGSVL
+802 EFVKGINWGTILSIAL
-814 AAGLIGGMVFAV
+814 SGSMIFAIV
-826 IKFASALEKLASPI
+826 KIAKALEKLASPI
-840 EGVGD
+840 EGISNV
-845 LLTGLGEA
+845 LSGLGEA

-860 MKGLAFSVRLN
+860 MKGLSFSVRLN
-871 AIKNLVLAVS
+871 AIKNLVLAIS
-881 LLVGAVIVLSYF
+881 LLVGAVILLTF
-893 AKDNP
+893 FDKDK
-898 DALWE
+898 LWD
-903 SVKILGAIVGIL
+903 SVKILGAIIGIL
-915 AALVLVVSGLAA
+915 TVLVTVVSALAV
-927 LSNLIGAGTIK
+927 LSNKFGAGTIK
-938 FSAIALGLIG
+938 FSAITLGLIG

-954 ILTTVLKRL
+954 ILATVVKRIGSID
-963 ANLKPEEAKQGFI
+963 PGEAKRGFI
-976 GLTGLIIELGILLA
+976 GLTGLIVELGILLA
-990 AYGLLVKGKAAQN
+990 SYGLLVKGKAAQN
-1003 IGGLGKTMLLISIAL
+1003 VGGLGKSLLKISIAL
-1018 LIMIGVIKRIANLS
+1018 LILIGVIKLIANMS
-1032 TRDLTKGLIVIGI
+1032 TRDLTKGLIVIG
-1045 LELFFAALVKVSQNA
+1045 LLGAFFAALVAVSTLA
-1060 GKNAIKAG
+1060 GKNAVKVG
-1068 QSFLLISFALL
+1068 QMFLSISAALL
-1079 IMTAVIGII
+1079 IMV
-1088 SKMTWEELGKG
+1088 M
-1099 LVGLIS
+1099 
-1105 FGLFVYA
+1105 
-1112 MVEIAKK
+1112 
-1119 GGAATTTIGTMLLA
+1119 
-1133 MAFSMLIL
+1133 
-1141 AVVIKLIAGME
+1141 VIKLIAGME
-1152 WGELAK
+1152 WNEMGRGLVGLIAFTTFILALVLITKLGGKAAPKLGTMLLAMATAMLVLAIVIKLIAGMEWDELKK
-1158 GFAGIVVLGLI
+1158 GVIGVVVLGLI
-1169 VSALVGVAAKY
+1169 VSSLVGVAAAFAGKN
-1180 GGAQAKLAGTLLAMT
+1180 AKLAGMLLAMAV
-1195 IAIGI
+1195 AIGI
-1200 LAVIAALLGNLDVTS
+1200 LAGIAVLLGMVDIKS
-1215 LAKGIIAVGFLS
+1215 LAKGLIAVGILS
-1227 LFMSLLL
+1227 ALVALMVKS
-1234 KASKGASASVGSIVA
+1234 AKGATASVGSIVA
-1249 LIAAVA
+1249 LVAAVA
-1255 VLTGALVALS
+1255 VLAASLVALS
-1265 FVDTDSLL
+1265 FVDTEALL
-1273 ASAISLAAVMV
+1273 TSALALTAVMI

-1297 GTDKIVGKLAPILG
+1297 GTDKLVGKLAPLVGVVALLAVILG
-1311 VVVIIAAILGI
+1311 VMDALDVEPAIETAGSLALLLTAMSAAMFILGNTETVGKKAMSNLALMGLI
-1322 MAVLDI
+1322 VGELAVILGVMKALDVEPAIETAGSLSILLTAMSAALVILNFVGPNAKSGVGSMALIGLVVGELAVILGLMAKFDVN
-1328 EPSIETAGSI
+1328 PSIETAT
-1338 AILLDAMAVA
+1338 ALTILL
-1348 MLILGKA
+1348 
-1355 KVAEKGVM
+1355 
-1363 KNLAIM
+1363 N
-1369 TAVVSGLAIILA
+1369 
-1381 AMSFLPSVDNLI
+1381 AMS
-1393 PVAVSLSILL
+1393 VAL
-1403 EAMAVAMVILGE
+1403 VILGMVGSLGP
-1415 AKIVENRVMANLA
+1415 AAFIGIAALA
-1428 IMTAVVAG
+1428 
-1436 LGVILA
+1436 
-1442 GMSLLQVESAIP
+1442 
-1454 NAVALSIL
+1454 
-1462 LEAMAVA
+1462 
-1469 IAILGAAKIVQK
+1469 
-1481 QVMINLAIMTAV
+1481 
-1493 VTGLGAIL
+1493 
-1501 WGMRALDVQ
+1501 
-1510 NAIPNAIALST
+1510 T
-1521 LLIAMTAAMAILG
+1521 LI
-1534 VTKSITPNI
+1534 
-1543 LVNLGI
+1543 
-1549 ITLVVAGLGAVLWG
+1549 
-1563 MSTLEVENA
+1563 
-1572 IPNAIALSTLLIAM
+1572 
-1586 SAACLILGGAGSI
+1586 
-1599 ALPALAGIGVLAA
+1599 AGIGG
-1612 LIVAMGALMIGIGAL
+1612 LIVGIGAL
-1627 VEHNPKLEEFLD
+1627 VTEFPKLEEFLNTG
-1639 KSIPI
+1639 IPLI
-1644 LEKIGTAIGSFF
+1644 EKIGTAIGAFF
-1656 GNIIGGFIG
+1656 GNIVGGFIG
-1665 GIATGALPV
+1665 GALTGALPV
-1674 IGQDLSDFMDNA
+1674 IAQDLSDFITNLQP
-1686 GGFIDGAKNIK
+1686 FIDGAKNI
-1697 QDTMEGVKTLAEV
+1697 DDDVIGGVKTLTEA
-1710 IMTLTGANLLES
+1710 
-1722 LNKILTLGLGKSSIE
+1722 ILTLSKANILEAIGSWLTGSSSID
-1737 VFSKQLPMLATGI
+1737 T
-1750 NNFGDTL
+1750 FG
-1757 NDFDET
+1757 
-1763 KKAGIQNAADALL
+1763 
-1776 ILAQVAK
+1776 
-1783 EIPNSGGLIG
+1783 
-1793 AIVGNNDIGD
+1793 
-1803 FITQI
+1803 
-1808 KDFGTTLARCANFL
+1808 
-1822 IEAGFSDAHVAI
+1822 
-1834 IEIACKA
+1834 
-1841 LERIA
+1841 
-1846 RAAEEIPNTGGL
+1846 
-1858 SGLIFGDNDIGP
+1858 
-1870 FVIQLG
+1870 
-1876 SFATNVST
+1876 
-1884 CAKNLMEAGFSEEH
+1884 
-1898 VAIIEL
+1898 
-1904 ACDAL
+1904 
-1909 KKIASAAKQ
+1909 
-1918 IPNTGGL
+1918 
-1925 VGAIVGKNDI
+1925 
-1935 GTFASQLTALGEG
+1935 
-1948 LTGLT
+1948 
-1953 GKLGSFGKEQLEA
+1953 EQL
-1966 VSNAAT
+1966 
-1972 AIVTMSGAAKS
+1972 
-1983 IDNQAEWTKVFV
+1983 
-1995 GDNSISKFSE
+1995 
-2005 QFPKLGTNLHNFASN
+2005 PKLGTYLNQFASN
-2020 LGTFSEAQVATV
+2020 LGTFGDDQIKSISSAANAIKEMAIAADQIPNEGGWAAEFAGENSIAAFGQQLPQLGLHLSQFAANLGTFGGDQINAISSAANAIKEMAIAADQIPNEGGWAAIFAGENSIATFGSKLPSLGIHLNQFASNLGSFGNAQIKAIVSAAKAIKEMAVAADQIPNEGGWATAIFGDNSIATFGSKLPSLGTHLNEFASNLGTFTEAQVTSVVCAAKAIKEMASAATGIDGQAGWAKALFGDNSIATFSTQFPTLGSNLNSFV
-2032 RSAVQA
+2032 TNLGTFGDAQITTVSSAVKA
-2038 INALAGLA
+2038 IKALADLA
-2046 DSDLKGAKKNLEGF
+2046 DADLKGAKKNLEGF
-2060 GEKIV
+2060 GDKIV
-2065 ALAKDMASFVKGMPS
+2065 TLAKDMASFVSGMPS
-2080 SDSLSTAIKNV
+2080 SDNLSTAIKNV

-2102 GSDTNIAANF
+2102 GSDANIAANF

-2133 NSAKTDVKEAGVKLI
+2133 NSAKTDVKDAGVKLI

-2157 EASDVKDAFKE
+2157 EKSDTHNYFKE
-2168 MAETCA
+2168 LAESCA
-2174 LSLETVRSDFYD
+2174 TKIETVRSDFYD
-2186 AGEHLVAGF
+2186 AGKYLVEGF
-2195 VAGISANTWRA
+2195 MAGISDNTWRA
-2206 EAEARAM
+2206 EAEAEAM
-2213 ARAAAI
+2213 ARAAVR
-2219 AAERELDIASPS
+2219 AAERELGEHSPS
-2231 KVFYRIGDYTGQGFV
+2231 KVFYRVGDYAGQGFI
-2246 NALTDYGDKSYAASS
+2246 NALSDYGDKSYSASAM
-2261 KMAISAKQGLS
+2261 MARSAKQGLS

-2282 GSGID
+2282 GSDID

-2347 DQLRKDLSSNIGN
+2347 DQLRKDLSSNMGN

>member
-24 HTSMSTLDKLKQ
+24 YTSMSTLDKLKQ

-95 KKIVAALTIDPVKTG
+95 KRIVAALTIDPIKTG

-175 SVKSIQGIANLA
+175 SVKGIQGIANLA

-211 KMNLQDWNSVV
+211 KVNLQDWNSVV

-227 GKIFQNALART
+227 GKIFQDALART
-238 AKDFGN
+238 AKDLGN

-291 AELYNIS
+291 AELYSIS

-310 TTGYNTDEF
+310 ATGYNTDEF

-335 YITDT
+335 YIADT

-385 AKKLFSGLYNFFSG
+385 AKKLFSGLYSFFSG

-446 DEYQKVVNQVWYGDY
+446 DEYQKVVNQVWHGDY

-474 AGYNHR
+474 AGYNHK

-548 GKSIQELVDEMG
+548 GKSIQELVEEMG

-612 SQKLKVSEETAYKV
+612 SQKLKVSEETADKV

-648 NTAFKILK
+648 NTAFKIL
-656 QVLGA
+656 QQILGA

-667 DVTAS
+667 DVTAT

-680 DEWLTSA
+680 DEWLTSV

-700 LQEAGEAIKEW
+700 LTEAGAAIKEW

-720 IPKYIIE
+720 IPKYIVE
-727 GLVTGLING
+727 GLVKGLVEG
-736 AKLVGQAAIELGKAI
+736 VKLVGQAAIALGKAI

-766 EFIEVGQNIV
+766 AFIEVGRNIV
-776 SGLVI
+776 SGLVV
-781 GIQNGAS
+781 GIQNGVSAIWETIK
-788 TVWEAIKG
+788 TVFGKI
-796 IFEKVV
+796 V
-802 EFVKGINWGSVL
+802 EFAQSINWGTIF
-814 AAGLIGGMVFAV
+814 AAALSGGMIFA
-826 IKFASALEKLASPI
+826 IAKIAKALEKLASPI
-840 EGVGD
+840 EGIGD
-845 LLTGLGEA
+845 VLSGLGEA

-871 AIKNLVLAVS
+871 AIKNLVLAIS
-881 LLVGAVIVLSYF
+881 LLVGAVIVLTF
-893 AKDNP
+893 FDKDK
-898 DALWE
+898 LWD

-915 AALVLVVSGLAA
+915 AVLVAVVSGLAV
-927 LSNLIGAGTIK
+927 LSNKFGAGTIK
-938 FSAIALGLIG
+938 FSAITLGLIG

-954 ILTTVLKRL
+954 ILATVIKRIGSID
-963 ANLKPEEAKQGFI
+963 PEEAKRGFI
-976 GLTGLIIELGILLA
+976 GLTGLIVELGVLLA

-1003 IGGLGKTMLLISIAL
+1003 VNGLGKSLLKISIAL
-1018 LIMIGVIKRIANLS
+1018 LILVGVIKLIANMS
-1032 TRDLTKGLIVIGI
+1032 TRDLTKGLIVIALLGA
-1045 LELFFAALVKVSQNA
+1045 FFTALVAVSTLA
-1060 GKNAIKAG
+1060 GKNAVKTG
-1068 QSFLLISFALL
+1068 QMFLLISVALL
-1079 IMTAVIGII
+1079 IVAAVIKLIAGM
-1088 SKMTWEELGKG
+1088 SWDELGKG
-1099 LVGLIS
+1099 LVGLVAFTAFI
-1105 FGLFVYA
+1105 LALVL
-1112 MVEIAKK
+1112 ITKL
-1119 GGAATTTIGTMLLA
+1119 GGKAAPKLGTMLLA
-1133 MAFSMLIL
+1133 MAAAMLIL
-1141 AVVIKLIAGME
+1141 TIVIKLVAGME
-1152 WGELAK
+1152 WDELGK
-1158 GFAGIVVLGLI
+1158 GVVGIIVLGLI
-1169 VSALVGVAAKY
+1169 VTGLVAVAAAFAGKS
-1180 GGAQAKLAGTLLAMT
+1180 AKLAGMLLAMAV
-1195 IAIGI
+1195 AIGI
-1200 LAVIAALLGNLDVTS
+1200 LAGIAVLLGMVDTKS
-1215 LAKGIIAVGFLS
+1215 LAKGLVAVGILS
-1227 LFMSLLL
+1227 VLVALMVH
-1234 KASKGASASVGSIVA
+1234 ASKGATASVGSIVA
-1249 LIAAVA
+1249 LAAAVGVLA
-1255 VLTGALVALS
+1255 VALVALS
-1265 FVDTDSLL
+1265 FIDTEKLL
-1273 ASAISLAAVMV
+1273 TSAVALAAVMT

-1297 GTDKIVGKLAPILG
+1297 GTDKLVAKLAPLVGVVAILAIILG
-1311 VVVIIAAILGI
+1311 VMDALDVEPAIETAGSLSLLLTAMAAAMFILGNTKTVSKQAMGNLALMGLI
-1322 MAVLDI
+1322 VGELAVILGVMKALDVEPAIETAGSLALLLTTMSAALVILNLVGPNAKSGVGAMALMGLVVGELAVVLGVMDALNLEASI
-1328 EPSIETAGSI
+1328 TTALSLSILLNAMAAALVILNFAGPNAAAGVGVLALMGLVVGELAVILGLMAKFDVNPSIETAT
-1338 AILLDAMAVA
+1338 ALTILLNGMSVA
-1348 MLILGKA
+1348 L
-1355 KVAEKGVM
+1355 
-1363 KNLAIM
+1363 
-1369 TAVVSGLAIILA
+1369 
-1381 AMSFLPSVDNLI
+1381 
-1393 PVAVSLSILL
+1393 
-1403 EAMAVAMVILGE
+1403 VILG
-1415 AKIVENRVMANLA
+1415 
-1428 IMTAVVAG
+1428 VV
-1436 LGVILA
+1436 
-1442 GMSLLQVESAIP
+1442 
-1454 NAVALSIL
+1454 
-1462 LEAMAVA
+1462 
-1469 IAILGAAKIVQK
+1469 
-1481 QVMINLAIMTAV
+1481 
-1493 VTGLGAIL
+1493 
-1501 WGMRALDVQ
+1501 
-1510 NAIPNAIALST
+1510 
-1521 LLIAMTAAMAILG
+1521 
-1534 VTKSITPNI
+1534 
-1543 LVNLGI
+1543 
-1549 ITLVVAGLGAVLWG
+1549 
-1563 MSTLEVENA
+1563 
-1572 IPNAIALSTLLIAM
+1572 
-1586 SAACLILGGAGSI
+1586 
-1599 ALPALAGIGVLAA
+1599 
-1612 LIVAMGALMIGIGAL
+1612 GALGPAAFIGIGAL
-1627 VEHNPKLEEFLD
+1627 ATLIAGIGGLIVGIGALVTEFPKLEEFLNTG
-1639 KSIPI
+1639 IPLI
-1644 LEKIGTAIGSFF
+1644 EKIGTAIGAFF
-1656 GNIIGGFIG
+1656 GNIVGGFIG
-1665 GIATGALPV
+1665 GALTGALPV
-1674 IGQDLSDFMDNA
+1674 IAQDLSDFIDNLQP
-1686 GGFIDGAKNIK
+1686 FIEGSKSIDSSVI
-1697 QDTMEGVKTLAEV
+1697 DGVKTLTEA
-1710 IMTLTGANLLES
+1710 
-1722 LNKILTLGLGKSSIE
+1722 ILTLSKANILEAIGSWLTGTSSIE
-1737 VFSKQLPMLATGI
+1737 TFGEQLPKLGTYLNQFATNLGT
-1750 NNFGDTL
+1750 FGDDQIKSISSAANAIKEMAIASDQIPNEGGWAATFAGDNSIAMFGQQLPKLGTYL
-1757 NDFDET
+1757 NQFAANLGTFGGDQINSISSAANAIKEM
-1763 KKAGIQNAADALL
+1763 AIAADQIPNEGGWAATFAGENSIAAFGAKLPNL
-1776 ILAQVAK
+1776 GTHLNQFASNLGSFGNAQVEAIVSAAK
-1783 EIPNSGGLIG
+1783 AVKEMAIAADQIPNEGGW
-1793 AIVGNNDIGD
+1793 
-1803 FITQI
+1803 
-1808 KDFGTTLARCANFL
+1808 
-1822 IEAGFSDAHVAI
+1822 
-1834 IEIACKA
+1834 
-1841 LERIA
+1841 
-1846 RAAEEIPNTGGL
+1846 AAA
-1858 SGLIFGDNDIGP
+1858 IFGDNSIAT
-1870 FVIQLG
+1870 FG
-1876 SFATNVST
+1876 S
-1884 CAKNLMEAGFSEEH
+1884 
-1898 VAIIEL
+1898 
-1904 ACDAL
+1904 
-1909 KKIASAAKQ
+1909 
-1918 IPNTGGL
+1918 
-1925 VGAIVGKNDI
+1925 
-1935 GTFASQLTALGEG
+1935 
-1948 LTGLT
+1948 
-1953 GKLGSFGKEQLEA
+1953 KLPG
-1966 VSNAAT
+1966 
-1972 AIVTMSGAAKS
+1972 
-1983 IDNQAEWTKVFV
+1983 
-1995 GDNSISKFSE
+1995 
-2005 QFPKLGTNLHNFASN
+2005 LGTHLSEFASN
-2020 LGTFSEAQVATV
+2020 LGTFTDAQVASVACAAKAIKEMSSAASGIDGQAGWAKALFGDNSISTFSAQLPTFGTNMNNFVTNLGTFGDAQITTV
-2032 RSAVQA
+2032 SSAVKA

-2046 DSDLKGAKKNLEGF
+2046 DSNLKGAKKNLEGF
-2060 GEKIV
+2060 GDKIV
-2065 ALAKDMASFVKGMPS
+2065 SLAKDMKSFVSEMPS

-2102 GSDTNIAANF
+2102 GSDANIAANF

-2133 NSAKTDVKEAGVKLI
+2133 NSAKTDVKDAGVKLI

-2157 EASDVKDAFKE
+2157 EESDTKEAFKDV
-2168 MAETCA
+2168 AETCA
-2174 LSLETVRSDFYD
+2174 LSIETVRSDFYD
-2186 AGEHLVAGF
+2186 AGKYLVEGF
-2195 VAGISANTWRA
+2195 AAGITDNTWRA
-2206 EAEARAM
+2206 EAEATAM
-2213 ARAAAI
+2213 ARVAVR
-2219 AAERELDIASPS
+2219 AAERELGEHSPS
-2231 KVFYRIGDYTGQGFV
+2231 KVFYRVGDYAGQGFI
-2246 NALTDYGDKSYAASS
+2246 NALSDYGSKSYSASAE
-2261 KMAISAKQGLS
+2261 MAKSAKQGLS
-2272 DSISKIKDII
+2272 DSIAKIKDVI
-2282 GSGID
+2282 GSDID

-2297 LSDLKTGMGAVNGLF
+2297 LSDLKTGMGAINGLF
-2312 NSRESLGVI
+2312 NSRESLGVV

-2341 DVVSAI
+2341 EVVSAI
-2347 DQLRKDLSSNIGN
+2347 DQLRKDLGSNMGN

>member
-175 SVKSIQGIANLA
+175 SVKGIQGIANLA

-340 LSMADTATN
+340 LSMADTATD

-376 ELIIGDFDQ
+376 ELIVGDFDQ
-385 AKKLFSGLYNFFSG
+385 AKKLFSGLYSFFSG

-424 DKINNSAIGKT
+424 DKINNSTIGKT

-446 DEYQKVVNQVWYGDY
+446 DEYQKVVNQVWHGDY
-461 KNSDTGRF
+461 QNAPVRF
-469 EMLDA
+469 ELLEE
-474 AGYNHR
+474 AGYNHK

-584 AIKDA
+584 VIKDA

-598 VIQLYNIISAMNEF
+598 VIQLYNVISAMNEF
-612 SQKLKVSEETAYKV
+612 SQKLKVSEETADKV

-667 DVTAS
+667 DITAS

-680 DEWLTSA
+680 DEWLTSV

-700 LQEAGEAIKEW
+700 LTEAGAAIKEW
-711 FSGIKDADN
+711 FSSIKDADN
-720 IPKYIIE
+720 IPRYIIE

-736 AKLVGQAAIELGKAI
+736 VKLVGQAAIELGKAI

-766 EFIEVGQNIV
+766 KFIEVGQNIV

-788 TVWEAIKG
+788 KVWEVIKG
-796 IFEKVV
+796 IFEKVI
-802 EFVKGINWGSVL
+802 EFVKGINWGTILSIAL
-814 AAGLIGGMVFAV
+814 SGSMVFAIV
-826 IKFASALEKLASPI
+826 KIAKALEKFASPI
-840 EGVGD
+840 EGISDV
-845 LLTGLGEA
+845 LSGLGEA

-871 AIKNLVLAVS
+871 AIKNLVLAIS
-881 LLVGAVIVLSYF
+881 LLVGAVILLTF
-893 AKDNP
+893 FDKDK
-898 DALWE
+898 LWD
-903 SVKILGAIVGIL
+903 SVKILGAIIGIL
-915 AALVLVVSGLAA
+915 TVLVTVVSALAV
-927 LSNLIGAGTIK
+927 LSNKFGAGTIK
-938 FSAIALGLIG
+938 FSAITLGLIG

-954 ILTTVLKRL
+954 ILTTVVKRIGSID
-963 ANLKPEEAKQGFI
+963 PEEAKRGFI
-976 GLTGLIIELGILLA
+976 GLTGLIVELGILLA
-990 AYGLLVKGKAAQN
+990 SYGLLVKGKAAQN
-1003 IGGLGKTMLLISIAL
+1003 VGGLGKSLLKISIAL
-1018 LIMIGVIKRIANLS
+1018 LILIGVIKLIANMS
-1032 TRDLTKGLIVIGI
+1032 TRDLTKGLIVIG
-1045 LELFFAALVKVSQNA
+1045 LLGAFFAALVAVSTLA
-1060 GKNAIKAG
+1060 GKNAVKVG
-1068 QSFLLISFALL
+1068 QMFLSISKALL
-1079 IMTAVIGII
+1079 IMV
-1088 SKMTWEELGKG
+1088 
-1099 LVGLIS
+1099 
-1105 FGLFVYA
+1105 
-1112 MVEIAKK
+1112 
-1119 GGAATTTIGTMLLA
+1119 
-1133 MAFSMLIL
+1133 
-1141 AVVIKLIAGME
+1141 VVIKLIAGME
-1152 WGELAK
+1152 WDEMGRGLVGLIAFTAFILALVLITKLGGKVAPKLGTMLLAMATAMLVLAIVIKLIAGMEWDELKK
-1158 GFAGIVVLGLI
+1158 GVIGVVVLGLI
-1169 VSALVGVAAKY
+1169 VSALVGVAAAFSGKN
-1180 GGAQAKLAGTLLAMT
+1180 AKLAGMLMAMAV
-1195 IAIGI
+1195 AIGI
-1200 LAVIAALLGNLDVTS
+1200 LAGIAVLLGMVDIKS
-1215 LAKGIIAVGFLS
+1215 LAKGLIAVGILS
-1227 LFMSLLL
+1227 ALVALMVKS
-1234 KASKGASASVGSIVA
+1234 AKGATASVGSIVA
-1249 LIAAVA
+1249 LSAAVA
-1255 VLTGALVALS
+1255 VLAASLVALS
-1265 FVDTDSLL
+1265 FVDTEALL
-1273 ASAISLAAVMV
+1273 TSALALTAVMI

-1297 GTDKIVGKLAPILG
+1297 GTDKLVGKLAPLVGVVALLAVILG
-1311 VVVIIAAILGI
+1311 VMTALDVEPAIETAGSLALLLTAMAAAMFILGNTKTVGKKAMSNLALMGLI
-1322 MAVLDI
+1322 VSELAVILGVMKALDVEPAIETAGLLSLLLTAMSAALVILNFVGPNAKSGVGSMALMGLVVGELSVVLGVMDALNLEASI
-1328 EPSIETAGSI
+1328 TTALSLSILLNAMAAALVILNFAGPNALAGVGVLASMGLVVGELALILGLMAKFDVNPSIETAT
-1338 AILLDAMAVA
+1338 ALTILL
-1348 MLILGKA
+1348 
-1355 KVAEKGVM
+1355 
-1363 KNLAIM
+1363 N
-1369 TAVVSGLAIILA
+1369 
-1381 AMSFLPSVDNLI
+1381 AMS
-1393 PVAVSLSILL
+1393 VAL
-1403 EAMAVAMVILGE
+1403 VILGMVGSRRQ
-1415 AKIVENRVMANLA
+1415 AAFIGIAALA
-1428 IMTAVVAG
+1428 
-1436 LGVILA
+1436 
-1442 GMSLLQVESAIP
+1442 
-1454 NAVALSIL
+1454 
-1462 LEAMAVA
+1462 
-1469 IAILGAAKIVQK
+1469 
-1481 QVMINLAIMTAV
+1481 
-1493 VTGLGAIL
+1493 
-1501 WGMRALDVQ
+1501 
-1510 NAIPNAIALST
+1510 T
-1521 LLIAMTAAMAILG
+1521 LI
-1534 VTKSITPNI
+1534 
-1543 LVNLGI
+1543 
-1549 ITLVVAGLGAVLWG
+1549 
-1563 MSTLEVENA
+1563 
-1572 IPNAIALSTLLIAM
+1572 
-1586 SAACLILGGAGSI
+1586 
-1599 ALPALAGIGVLAA
+1599 AGIGG
-1612 LIVAMGALMIGIGAL
+1612 LIVGIGAL
-1627 VEHNPKLEEFLD
+1627 VTEFPKLEDFLNTG
-1639 KSIPI
+1639 IPLI
-1644 LEKIGTAIGSFF
+1644 EKIGTAIGAFF
-1656 GNIIGGFIG
+1656 GNIVGGFIG
-1665 GIATGALPV
+1665 GALTGALPV
-1674 IGQDLSDFMDNA
+1674 IAQDLSDFITNLQP
-1686 GGFIDGAKNIK
+1686 FIDGAKNI
-1697 QDTMEGVKTLAEV
+1697 DDDVIGGVKTLTEA
-1710 IMTLTGANLLES
+1710 
-1722 LNKILTLGLGKSSIE
+1722 ILTLSKANILEAIGSWLTGSSSID
-1737 VFSKQLPMLATGI
+1737 T
-1750 NNFGDTL
+1750 FG
-1757 NDFDET
+1757 
-1763 KKAGIQNAADALL
+1763 
-1776 ILAQVAK
+1776 
-1783 EIPNSGGLIG
+1783 
-1793 AIVGNNDIGD
+1793 
-1803 FITQI
+1803 
-1808 KDFGTTLARCANFL
+1808 
-1822 IEAGFSDAHVAI
+1822 
-1834 IEIACKA
+1834 
-1841 LERIA
+1841 
-1846 RAAEEIPNTGGL
+1846 
-1858 SGLIFGDNDIGP
+1858 
-1870 FVIQLG
+1870 
-1876 SFATNVST
+1876 
-1884 CAKNLMEAGFSEEH
+1884 
-1898 VAIIEL
+1898 
-1904 ACDAL
+1904 
-1909 KKIASAAKQ
+1909 
-1918 IPNTGGL
+1918 
-1925 VGAIVGKNDI
+1925 
-1935 GTFASQLTALGEG
+1935 
-1948 LTGLT
+1948 
-1953 GKLGSFGKEQLEA
+1953 EQL
-1966 VSNAAT
+1966 
-1972 AIVTMSGAAKS
+1972 
-1983 IDNQAEWTKVFV
+1983 
-1995 GDNSISKFSE
+1995 
-2005 QFPKLGTNLHNFASN
+2005 PKLGTYLNQFASN
-2020 LGTFSEAQVATV
+2020 LGTFGDDQIKSISSAANAIKEMAIAADQIPNEGGWAAEFAGENSIAAFGQQLPQLGLHLSQFAANLGTFGKDQINAISSAANAIKEMAIAADQIPNEGGRAAIFAGENSIATFGSKLPSLGIHLNQFASNLGSFGNAQVKAIVSAAKAIKEMAVVADQIPNEGGWAATIFGDNSIATFGSKLPSLGTHLNEFASNLGTFTEAQVTSVACAAKAIKEMASAATGIDGQAGWAKALFGDNSIATFSIQFPTLGSNLNSFV
-2032 RSAVQA
+2032 TNLGTFGDAQITTVSSAVKA
-2038 INALAGLA
+2038 IKALADLA
-2046 DSDLKGAKKNLEGF
+2046 DADLKGAKKNLEGF
-2060 GEKIV
+2060 GDKIV
-2065 ALAKDMASFVKGMPS
+2065 TLAKDMASFVSGMPS

-2102 GSDTNIAANF
+2102 GSDANIAANF

-2133 NSAKTDVKEAGVKLI
+2133 NSAKTDVKDAGVKLI

-2157 EASDVKDAFKE
+2157 EKSDTHNSFKE
-2168 MAETCA
+2168 LAESCA
-2174 LSLETVRSDFYD
+2174 TKIETVRSDFYD
-2186 AGEHLVAGF
+2186 AGKYLVEGF
-2195 VAGISANTWRA
+2195 MAGISDNTWRA
-2206 EAEARAM
+2206 EAEAEAM
-2213 ARAAAI
+2213 ARAAVR
-2219 AAERELDIASPS
+2219 AAERELGEHSPS
-2231 KVFYRIGDYTGQGFV
+2231 KVFYRVGDYAGQGFI
-2246 NALTDYGDKSYAASS
+2246 NALSDYGDKSYSASAM
-2261 KMAISAKQGLS
+2261 MARSAKQGLS

-2282 GSGID
+2282 DSDID

-2297 LSDLKTGMGAVNGLF
+2297 LSDLKTGMSAVNGLF
-2312 NSRESLGVI
+2312 NSKESLGVV